1 MADVTKDTR
10 ILTDAEFDDL
20 LSRADAA
27 IAEIDRATAKGGAYA
42 DALAGKEIGEGR
54 AQSAEFNRGVETET
68 AKSAGRAASATR
80 GFEAKQ
86 SADRAKRAM
95 DVSAKSSKASVAL
108 TKANV
113 KKNRAQ
119 TAADL
124 AQTDYSNAEHD
135 VFNKVTDDL
144 RERKFALTKRN
155 AAASKS
161 GSGGGGTA
169 TDGVT
174 SERGSYNNNRGQI
187 TPPKSLADRDPLGL
201 REQNGQFVTD
211 KNGNKTWKQDETGL
225 KHTANTKTSVS
236 RIDDFA
242 DTVFRNMARTVDA
255 NGNYVYDLD
264 YISENVKGSSIQRK
278 CMNAYMTVQNT
289 YTDILEN
296 GLSAAK
302 RKDYIE
308 AMKNVGVNEAYA
320 TGLVDDLGKYYAAT
334 LKKNMTAQAQLA
346 KALGLEQSLD
356 VRGYIATA
364 LDVGAYDTD
373 FALGL
378 IGQNDG
384 DHIVSVDV
392 YGTQKTSQKVGQNLP
407 ANLAVQKQ
415 NAGNGDYIEAYNVE
429 KKNINI
435 DTATTGEIYAA
446 AQRSANAVQKAFLLG
461 VLADRV
467 INKGESDN
475 YGILKNHAAA
485 LRENEEKKERAKRRE
500 EERAE
505 AAENAKKNRAE
516 FKENLKKENGYTE
529 AEAEQYLGFMENP
542 DAAVAFIENYKGGR
556 FARFVTNRADTELL
570 QRSRL
575 GLPQQELEKVF
586 DANDYLN
593 FNGTFEYDF
602 LSDKSLQ
609 IVFESLET
617 VAPEKALGIYERL
630 VGGVKEA
637 VDAYQGLLSE
647 LYAILPADEKL
658 RTDTE
663 NAALQNIYDK
673 FAHYQELYNTIERK
687 QDSAWVSWKL
697 SKLGNNELVQNLVD
711 IYTDGISYWDGG
723 ELTKEEAYKYD
734 VSILKDVLL
743 RARYKEGG
751 EIPRDAL
758 DGITESAEVGKQM
771 PRLEQV
777 KNLLE
782 FAAEQTDISKE
793 EFAKAYAEAYI
804 KRYLP
809 GLSEETGGDVAYA
822 IELLGDQIKAQ
833 KMQEAIR
840 EGMNTDNRFVNA
852 LLDLGGLVLSVGT
865 FFASAPAFLEAT
877 FSGGGDR
884 PKNYYG
890 TFGRVSLAGQ
900 QMRQEAIGDFSRH
913 VSGNI
918 GAALF
923 GEDARATTEEWSNAI
938 LSGAMSVL
946 DSYVSGKIF
955 GGLAKIAS
963 ANFGVSATVAMNFAK
978 QMTLFTMSSGA
989 GYSTMVQMHEKGYSD
1004 SEAVAYGWVSAFAEY
1019 ISETINI
1026 DTVVSPEKLKGAK
1039 EHLWNMFEEGTE
1051 EVISN
1056 IVNDVYDLAIMQ
1068 DSGEIAKEIE
1078 EYVSAGED
1086 RGSAVRKVIGDHL
1099 YQSFQDFIGG
1109 AVGGGL
1115 GTAMGAA
1122 GEIRAKEQARTELGN
1137 AVRSRAD
1144 LTEQAKGLSEEA
1156 GKKIS
1161 AAEEKLETKKEKIKQ
1176 KADKKGKT
1184 VSTAKIDSK
1193 TKLQSKTLTRTVGKY
1208 VQQNLEY
1215 EEAKKT
1221 VSDYA
1226 AKGEGISAKDITKN
1240 AELKS
1245 AVKKLAGKNP
1255 SAVKNTGVKGVVE
1268 KAAKK
1273 VIGETVTKK
1282 NAVAQFEKAKA
1293 TEVSDVGKRAI
1304 KSVQNYLY
1312 DKENA
1317 AAVEY
1322 AKNVAKTFPN
1332 SFFAQKAQAV
1342 DIDYYTKED
1351 ASGLLSLTERVGEAY
1366 ARVRKTD
1373 TKTATPTSGLLTDLT
1388 FLSGTDVTAENFS
1401 EMLEKVKKQGAK
1413 TDSLETLADAVER
1426 SAELIAELDEKDK
1439 RLIKRYRPDV
1449 REMLMEE
1456 EGDEDVVEGDGS
1468 HLIPLEKRIEAYEAF
1483 KSAAKAGIAEDVD
1496 LSRYEGRI
1504 SQKLKAKA
1512 IADGAAELARDGRKG
1527 TSYAL
1532 LDRADFDRKMKSRN
1546 FAAQVRL
1553 INALARKWGIHVTF
1567 TDMLGNGVYAEASN
1581 GLFVGNNQIVI
1592 DINSDY
1598 GMLTA
1603 TFTHEG
1609 FHYLE
1614 KRNKAA
1620 AEELKKFVFDMLGE
1634 EGAKKARK
1642 EMRARGYEEKVIDS
1656 EIVADSL
1663 FDVLSEKGIIKEMSK
1678 ETRVSVA
1685 DMLRH
1690 LSDSIREMLSRL
1702 TGTEM
1707 WRIELRDK
1715 ATNYRHLSNMFM
1727 NAMDTAADD
1736 VQRAELVEDIRG
1748 EKRFSFKG
1756 YTKDGI
1762 EVYETSDEVK
1772 ALSWSER
1779 RSRYLDLIKNQYR
1792 GRTAKFVRNGH
1803 PYYAQF
1809 DRNSIRKPI
1818 YGDKR
1823 STAAGRDA
1831 LVNAGADGD
1840 LFNLVENSRYKGSKV
1855 NTKKHT
1861 HADYF
1866 DYFIKTVQIDGA
1878 VFDLI
1883 ADVEKKYGTGDEY
1896 IYTLALTENK
1906 KIKAS
1911 APSGEKIPV
1920 KVGRNALTVNNTIS
1934 QNKGIVN
1941 TIISENSENDST
1953 KRQSKKKDIES
1964 LLFDEDFYRQFEN
1977 EDRQRI
1983 TESVEDLQK
1992 QIEEMN
1998 DGNSSFEQQF
2008 DVRAKMKALKAGYK
2022 SVYDYYVGKE
2032 KKNILKEYEVNPE
2045 KFEKKIKQKEEARQ
2059 REENLKKD
2067 IESASPHKRAQFE
2080 IIQQYN
2086 PMWDEYHV
2094 GIRSPR
2100 DIKTF
2105 AEVINDG
2112 ESFAWGDFDADDAQK
2127 ALRRGTVRVYSSY
2140 PIKNGVFVSTSYQQA
2155 LDYAAGEASRVHTR
2169 VVALDSVAWINGD
2182 EGQYANVK
2190 GWKKQDNNVRY
2201 SFKKTK
2207 SGMANDALLPYDAE
2221 MTGLIERGGNIIVD
2235 SYDKL
2240 VDAVNRAFE
2249 NPNDK
2254 VTMYFGILDNDV
2266 LSAINKKIPNLPTE
2280 ANGILFKPG
2289 RQYSVAATFDSI
2301 RHLVSDKSGLTIE
2314 DVIDYLDRFAD
2325 TIVDSDTAT
2334 FNYYIRGNLKING
2347 ILFKKSYQD
2356 GTILNFDLVSN
2367 KKKIVGLQTL
2377 YMKKADYK
2385 KRKSAETLLMQN
2397 ASTHTSK
2404 TQVGQTFLT
2413 NDNTFSDKSQEVSF
2427 DKKQSKKKEPVKALK
2442 AEDVFGKD
2450 YKAEY
2455 AALKEET
2462 ENIRKEIAAL
2472 TAQEHIDSGYRQ
2484 EQTKRLTQILE
2495 NKEALL
2501 KRMDSLRTILAQL
2514 QARNANVS
2522 RYAKLFL
2529 DNFQAVKKTGSYRAT
2544 GENWEIMKAVSEI
2557 TDTYEPVVSDFAT
2570 KAGLAKLQKEH
2581 KQIYDAFMAYAR
2593 DKAYIR
2599 PFNLSEYK
2607 SVLEKLAK
2615 EYKAEGAD
2623 ISGLAAELKNA
2634 VEIYLNKAADKQPS
2648 YEALVREFDV
2658 ILSDITEKSEK
2669 LADKSEW
2676 AQKIKGQTVKL
2687 VGDQYR
2693 NVIDTF
2699 GSLAEANRYMNGA
2712 VKFSRLKGITLT
2724 EALDGQ
2730 RAEEL
2735 LRQTD
2740 KEFRHGWEVV
2750 SEAEAKAE
2758 ENNRAY
2764 GKAGTQSAYGAP
2776 EGKQSAYGGR
2786 TDVKAYSPQ
2795 ETKTETNN
2803 LTDEEQAQAERIK
2816 AETEAK
2822 EEILDFAKA
2831 VHELFS
2837 RKTSQEASAEKSVG
2851 REVFEKLLEIK
2862 KTDPYFNQFK
2872 AETAEINRLMKESE
2886 DAAAAYWKAERQISY
2901 DLGKN
2906 NAYARAFERET
2917 RKTERRNLAEFRDK
2931 LGRLLSQISKK
2942 LTAKD
2947 VTGSVKHEL
2956 ANLVRSFEV
2965 DDEIG
2970 YTQLSRVIDAVK
2982 KGAIEAQKEI
2992 LDGDSMALYTKQID
3006 SLAAKMDGRTLN
3018 SLNAPEMKEVYQLV
3032 RAIYK
3037 TLNDANKVYLDG
3049 RAAELKVVRDEV
3061 RREISELG
3069 RKKISN
3075 FGVILTA
3082 NPMRFAE
3089 VLSNFDRES
3098 TIYKTF
3104 EDLEKAEYE
3113 ATSRAFEYLM
3123 PFDKL
3128 NGSSKVLD
3136 KKTSNE
3142 RLKQYKKFTSDYI
3155 DTPFEDA
3162 DTGEKIQMS
3171 RSELLQLYMTWQR
3184 EIHSDKIRH
3193 LQYMGFELGNRK
3205 QLKRGDFEK
3214 AFEPHYKNTVS
3225 LVTLEQME
3233 KVRKILFDGS
3243 EAGKYA
3249 EEWFK
3254 TSQEF
3259 FRKAGQ
3265 DLDRVYYERFF
3276 LHLDVDP
3283 YYIPMTVD
3291 TLEVQGKVPD
3301 TMREGETVMKY
3312 EQSGKLKEITPH
3324 APQHIKIAGM
3334 HGLILNEAKS
3344 TANIVELMLPLKQFR
3359 TIWGTKLEEG
3369 NGRTSSVQKELAEKF
3384 TNGKGVRDYLV
3395 RLQNDLAGRPRETK
3409 VNNVVNN
3416 AFNTINGAFISSV
3429 LNTPSVI
3436 VKQVTA
3442 LPVALH
3448 TVSYKNLGRFSPG
3461 GWYKRG
3467 ITGLPYKVYIKAKR
3481 SALLDEY
3488 EQHGIYE
3495 FSDRLRGTFSV
3506 DMARMNEKTRGII
3519 DWALRGNAVNRKLV
3533 GWYFNAM
3540 VAVDANTC
3548 LIIGEAVKRDVID
3561 AGFKKGSAE
3570 YWTEVKKRVRKA
3582 INYTQQVGGVMHG
3595 TELQKTADGLLRTI
3609 SRFTSQTTMTKSMV
3623 QFSFMEAVAT
3633 RGKATH
3639 KEAVRNFGRTLVGF
3653 TAGQLAFRV
3662 LTELFSILH
3671 HKHYKYKDDDEKVTV
3686 KNLAKGI
3693 LFGFVTDCVS
3703 TALILSPLTELFSA
3717 FVAKVVPNDD
3727 IKEAF
3732 KTYGVSDPILDVIND
3747 LADLMTN
3754 FSFKDFD
3761 AYDAKKVCRTIG
3773 SFTGIPAEALYSLIY
3788 GFVQYGQ
3795 DISSGLFV
3803 SNWNM
3808 LWEKGYFY
3816 DIDFENASSGYSA
3829 YVGLVRDGETKAAEI
3844 FKKALE
3850 DFELNRG
3857 TKQDEIEDKFEK
3869 GVIKALTKDERIAEA
3884 YRAYTEGDSKKYA
3897 KILDGI
3903 KEFPQGLVDAAAE
3916 SYIDT
3921 VESKIKTAC
3930 ESEDGNEIAAA
3941 KKYLEEKLHMTRDE
3955 IEFRIGKYVSTVKKS
3970 DLFAQIYDAWSK
3982 GQDYSE
3988 LEKQAREKYGDTAY
4002 TSGFATEL
4010 AKNKNI
4016 KEAYDAKQAGK
4027 LPQYDSI
4034 LNGIN
4039 VSENIRI
4046 SAVEKY
4052 ASMLDKNIA
4061 TVFYDIDAAAVR
4073 EARTVLRRDCRLTD
4087 SQIDELAAKYVPK
4100 EQSSEEQ
4107 DKDRYK
4113 PADVVSCLKD
4123 GSNANAKFVI
4133 GKVREIY
4140 KGKGKTKDD
4149 ADKDVRKKLT
4159 GEYKDEYRYAF
4170 ATGNTRKQKA
4180 IISMLVSLDV
4190 GYDEETV
4197 RKWCLTKK
4205 GAHTAE
4211 YERWLEEDYAA
4222 YKATLR

>member
-135 VFNKVTDDL
+135 AYNKVTDDL
-144 RERKFALTKRN
+144 RERKFALTKRK

-161 GSGGGGTA
+161 GTGGGGTA

-174 SERGSYNNNRGQI
+174 PERGSYNNNRGQI

-242 DTVFRNMARTVDA
+242 DTLFRNMAHTVDA

-320 TGLVDDLGKYYAAT
+320 TGLVDDLGKYYAAA

-446 AQRSANAVQKAFLLG
+446 AQRSANAAQKAFLLG

-542 DAAVAFIENYKGGR
+542 DAAVAYIENIVKGQFG
-556 FARFVTNRADTELL
+556 
-570 QRSRL
+570 
-575 GLPQQELEKVF
+575 
-586 DANDYLN
+586 N
-593 FNGTFEYDF
+593 FEVN
-602 LSDKSLQ
+602 
-609 IVFESLET
+609 
-617 VAPEKALGIYERL
+617 
-630 VGGVKEA
+630 
-637 VDAYQGLLSE
+637 
-647 LYAILPADEKL
+647 
-658 RTDTE
+658 
-663 NAALQNIYDK
+663 N
-673 FAHYQELYNTIERK
+673 QELYDVITGKTDTVKTGKEFSLTETGSFAGFLVGDFTANTTEGRALNLALDAIGSADPQRVIEIYRSLLPGVSDALSAYKGIVDNLNLIIGPTDALWADEEKAVSDKLNAAYQHYQTLYDTVLRK
-687 QDSAWVSWKL
+687 MDEAWVSWKL

-711 IYTDGISYWDGG
+711 IYTDGISYWYGG

-840 EGMNTDNRFVNA
+840 EGMNTDNGFVNA

-865 FFASAPAFLEAT
+865 NIFASIPAFLEST

-890 TFGRVSLAGQ
+890 TFGRTFLAGQ
-900 QMRQEAIGDFSRH
+900 QMRQEAIGDVSRH
-913 VSGNI
+913 VFGNI
-918 GAALF
+918 GAGIF

-938 LSGAMSVL
+938 LSGAMSVV
-946 DSYVSGKIF
+946 DSYIGGRIF

-1004 SEAVAYGWVSAFAEY
+1004 REAVAYGWVSAFAEY

-1039 EHLWNMFEEGTE
+1039 AHLWNMFEEGTE

-1115 GTAMGAA
+1115 GSAMRAA
-1122 GEIRAKEQARTELGN
+1122 GKHFEKVKGQTELGN

-1156 GKKIS
+1156 GKKIT
-1161 AAEEKLETKKEKIKQ
+1161 AAEEKLEAKKEKIKQ

-1193 TKLQSKTLTRTVGKY
+1193 TKSQSKHLTRTVGKY

-1366 ARVRKTD
+1366 ARVRKID
-1373 TKTATPTSGLLTDLT
+1373 TETATPTSSMLTDLT

-1401 EMLEKVKKQGAK
+1401 EILEKVKKQGAK

-1449 REMLMEE
+1449 REMLIAE
-1456 EGDEDVVEGDGS
+1456 EGDEDVIEGDGS

-1553 INALARKWGIHVTF
+1553 INALARKWGVHVTF
-1567 TDMLGNGVYAEASN
+1567 TDMLGNGDIYAHTAN

-1603 TFTHEG
+1603 AFTHEG
-1609 FHYLE
+1609 YHYLE
-1614 KRNKAA
+1614 KSNKTA
-1620 AEELKKFVFDMLGE
+1620 AEEMKKLVFNMLGE

-1642 EMRARGYEEKVIDS
+1642 EMRARGYAEDVIDS

-1678 ETRVSVA
+1678 ETRVTVA
-1685 DMLRH
+1685 NMLRY

-1702 TGTEM
+1702 TGTGT

-1748 EKRFSFKG
+1748 EVRYSIK
-1756 YTKDGI
+1756 YTTDNKPVVVVTENILDGVPESEWVKTVKDTIRNKFPNGI
-1762 EVYETSDEVK
+1762 PISG
-1772 ALSWSER
+1772 R
-1779 RSRYLDLIKNQYR
+1779 LIKVNGITRSEFTNSKYSKHLKSNDKIIYKDKFKAANNLDEIVLASTNYINEDLNHSRKDRIVEFAR
-1792 GRTAKFVRNGH
+1792 GNVLLRIGESDYAAKVIVGFTSGKQMLLYDIVD
-1803 PYYAQF
+1803 F
-1809 DRNSIRKPI
+1809 
-1818 YGDKR
+1818 
-1823 STAAGRDA
+1823 T
-1831 LVNAGADGD
+1831 
-1840 LFNLVENSRYKGSKV
+1840 
-1855 NTKKHT
+1855 
-1861 HADYF
+1861 
-1866 DYFIKTVQIDGA
+1866 KTVFTIKNKDSSIDFG
-1878 VFDLI
+1878 
-1883 ADVEKKYGTGDEY
+1883 
-1896 IYTLALTENK
+1896 ENRNLR
-1906 KIKAS
+1906 S
-1911 APSGEKIPV
+1911 ELSSG
-1920 KVGRNALTVNNTIS
+1920 NTIS

-1941 TIISENSENDST
+1941 TSISENSENDST
-1953 KRQSKKKDIES
+1953 K
-1964 LLFDEDFYRQFEN
+1964 
-1977 EDRQRI
+1977 
-1983 TESVEDLQK
+1983 
-1992 QIEEMN
+1992 
-1998 DGNSSFEQQF
+1998 
-2008 DVRAKMKALKAGYK
+2008 
-2022 SVYDYYVGKE
+2022 
-2032 KKNILKEYEVNPE
+2032 
-2045 KFEKKIKQKEEARQ
+2045 
-2059 REENLKKD
+2059 
-2067 IESASPHKRAQFE
+2067 
-2080 IIQQYN
+2080 
-2086 PMWDEYHV
+2086 
-2094 GIRSPR
+2094 
-2100 DIKTF
+2100 
-2105 AEVINDG
+2105 
-2112 ESFAWGDFDADDAQK
+2112 
-2127 ALRRGTVRVYSSY
+2127 
-2140 PIKNGVFVSTSYQQA
+2140 
-2155 LDYAAGEASRVHTR
+2155 
-2169 VVALDSVAWINGD
+2169 
-2182 EGQYANVK
+2182 
-2190 GWKKQDNNVRY
+2190 RY

-2221 MTGLIERGGNIIVD
+2221 MTGLIENGGNIIVD

-2254 VTMYFGILDNDV
+2254 GTMYFGILDNDV

-2280 ANGILFKPG
+2280 ANGSIFKPG

-2301 RHLVSDKSGLTIE
+2301 RHLVADKGGLTRE

-2325 TIVDSDTAT
+2325 TIVDNDTAT

-2347 ILFKKSYQD
+2347 ILFKKAYQD

-2427 DKKQSKKKEPVKALK
+2427 DKKQSKKKEPSKALK

-2450 YKAEY
+2450 YKAEFEDLKEDIKNLKNLL
-2455 AALKEET
+2455 AALKVEEIMPS
-2462 ENIRKEIAAL
+2462 EEVKERR
-2472 TAQEHIDSGYRQ
+2472 GYLN
-2484 EQTKRLTQILE
+2484 TILKNKR
-2495 NKEALL
+2495 ARF
-2501 KRMDSLRTILAQL
+2501 KRIKNLQAILAQT
-2514 QARNANVS
+2514 QKARADTS

-2581 KQIYDAFMAYAR
+2581 KQIYDAFMAYAQ

-2724 EALDGQ
+2724 EALNGQ
-2730 RAEEL
+2730 RADEL
-2735 LRQTD
+2735 LKQTD
-2740 KEFRHGWEVV
+2740 KEFRHGWEIV
-2750 SEAEAKAE
+2750 SEDEAKAE

-2803 LTDEEQAQAERIK
+2803 LTEEEQAQAERIK

-2947 VTGSVKHEL
+2947 VTGSVKREL

-2992 LDGDSMALYTKQID
+2992 LDGDSMALYAKQID

-3155 DTPFEDA
+3155 DTPFKDA

-3214 AFEPHYKNTVS
+3214 AFEPYYKNTVS

-3324 APQHIKIAGM
+3324 APQHIKIAEM

-3481 SALLDEY
+3481 SALLAEY

-3519 DWALRGNAVNRKLV
+3519 DWALRGNAVNRKLI

-3540 VAVDANTC
+3540 VATDANTC

-3570 YWTEVKKRVRKA
+3570 YWAEVKKRVRKA

-3595 TELQKTADGLLRTI
+3595 TELQKTANGLLRTI
-3609 SRFTSQTTMTKSMV
+3609 SMFTSQTTMTKSMV

-3747 LADLMTN
+3747 LADLITN

-3857 TKQDEIEDKFEK
+3857 SKQDEIEDKFEK

-3916 SYIDT
+3916 SYINT

-4010 AKNKNI
+4010 AKNKSI

-4149 ADKDVRKKLT
+4149 ADKAVRTKLT

>member
-135 VFNKVTDDL
+135 AFLFVTDDL

-161 GSGGGGTA
+161 GSGSGGTA
-169 TDGVT
+169 SDVT
-174 SERGSYNNNRGQI
+174 TPENGSYNNNRGQI

-201 REQNGQFVTD
+201 REQNGQTVTD

-264 YISENVKGSSIQRK
+264 YINENVKGSSIQRK

-320 TGLVDDLGKYYAAT
+320 TGLVDDLGMYYAAT

-384 DHIVSVDV
+384 DHIVCVDV

-415 NAGNGDYIEAYNVE
+415 NAGNGDYIETYNVE

-446 AQRSANAVQKAFLLG
+446 AQRSANAAQKAFLLG

-542 DAAVAFIENYKGGR
+542 DAAVAYIENIVKGQFG
-556 FARFVTNRADTELL
+556 
-570 QRSRL
+570 
-575 GLPQQELEKVF
+575 
-586 DANDYLN
+586 N
-593 FNGTFEYDF
+593 FEVN
-602 LSDKSLQ
+602 
-609 IVFESLET
+609 
-617 VAPEKALGIYERL
+617 
-630 VGGVKEA
+630 
-637 VDAYQGLLSE
+637 
-647 LYAILPADEKL
+647 
-658 RTDTE
+658 
-663 NAALQNIYDK
+663 N
-673 FAHYQELYNTIERK
+673 QELYDVITGKTDTAKTGKEFSLTETGSFAGFLVGDFTANTTEGRALNLALDAIGSADPQRVIEIYRSLLPGVSDALSAYKGIVDNLNLIIGPTDALWTDEEKAVSDKLNAAYQHYQTLYDTVLRK
-687 QDSAWVSWKL
+687 MDEAWVSCKL
-697 SKLGNNELVQNLVD
+697 SLLGNGGELAQGLVD
-711 IYTDGISYWDGG
+711 IYTDGISYWDTG
-723 ELTKEEAYKYD
+723 EMTAAEAEKFD
-734 VSILKDVLL
+734 VEVLKDVLT
-743 RARYKEGG
+743 RVYDKQGND
-751 EIPRDAL
+751 ISRDTL
-758 DGITESAEVGKQM
+758 DSVTQTKDGK
-771 PRLEQV
+771 PLSKFEQV
-777 KNLLE
+777 KALLD
-782 FAAEQTDISKE
+782 FAMDKAAIYDEA
-793 EFAKAYAEAYI
+793 FAQKYAEAYI

-809 GLSEETGGDVAYA
+809 ELSEETGGDVAYA

-840 EGMNTDNRFVNA
+840 NGMNTDNRFVNA

-1208 VQQNLEY
+1208 VQRNLEY

-1449 REMLMEE
+1449 REMLMED

-1609 FHYLE
+1609 YHYLE

-1620 AEELKKFVFDMLGE
+1620 AEELKKLVFDMLGE

-1642 EMRARGYEEKVIDS
+1642 EMRARGYAEDVIDS

-1702 TGTEM
+1702 TGTET

-1762 EVYETSDEVK
+1762 EVYETSKEVK
-1772 ALSWSER
+1772 SLPWDQR
-1779 RSRYLDLIKNQYR
+1779 RQQYIDLMKNQYQ
-1792 GRTAKFVRNGH
+1792 GKTAKFVRNGH
-1803 PYYAQF
+1803 SYYAQF

-1953 KRQSKKKDIES
+1953 K
-1964 LLFDEDFYRQFEN
+1964 
-1977 EDRQRI
+1977 
-1983 TESVEDLQK
+1983 
-1992 QIEEMN
+1992 
-1998 DGNSSFEQQF
+1998 
-2008 DVRAKMKALKAGYK
+2008 
-2022 SVYDYYVGKE
+2022 
-2032 KKNILKEYEVNPE
+2032 
-2045 KFEKKIKQKEEARQ
+2045 
-2059 REENLKKD
+2059 
-2067 IESASPHKRAQFE
+2067 
-2080 IIQQYN
+2080 
-2086 PMWDEYHV
+2086 
-2094 GIRSPR
+2094 
-2100 DIKTF
+2100 
-2105 AEVINDG
+2105 
-2112 ESFAWGDFDADDAQK
+2112 
-2127 ALRRGTVRVYSSY
+2127 
-2140 PIKNGVFVSTSYQQA
+2140 
-2155 LDYAAGEASRVHTR
+2155 
-2169 VVALDSVAWINGD
+2169 
-2182 EGQYANVK
+2182 
-2190 GWKKQDNNVRY
+2190 RY

-2735 LRQTD
+2735 LRHTD

-2758 ENNRAY
+2758 ESNRAY
-2764 GKAGTQSAYGAP
+2764 GKAGKQSAYGAP

-2837 RKTSQEASAEKSVG
+2837 RKTSTEASAEKSVG

-2862 KTDPYFNQFK
+2862 KTDSYFNQFK
-2872 AETAEINRLMKESE
+2872 AEMAEIKELSKNSE
-2886 DAAAAYWKAERQISY
+2886 EAAAAYWKAERQISY

>member
-27 IAEIDRATAKGGAYA
+27 IAEIDRATEKGRAYA
-42 DALAGKEIGEGR
+42 DALAGKEISEGR

-86 SADRAKRAM
+86 SADRAKRSM
-95 DVSAKSSKASVAL
+95 DVSAKRSKASVAL
-108 TKANV
+108 MKANV

-124 AQTDYSNAEHD
+124 AQIDYSNAEHD
-135 VFNKVTDDL
+135 AYNKVTDDL
-144 RERKFALTKRN
+144 RERKFALTKRK
-155 AAASKS
+155 AAASNS
-161 GSGGGGTA
+161 GTGGGGTA
-169 TDGVT
+169 SDGVT
-174 SERGSYNNNRGQI
+174 PENGSYNDNRGQI

-289 YTDILEN
+289 YTNILEN

-392 YGTQKTSQKVGQNLP
+392 YGAQKTSQKVGQNLP

-446 AQRSANAVQKAFLLG
+446 AQRSANAAQKAFLLG

-467 INKGESDN
+467 INKGESDG
-475 YGILKNHAAA
+475 YGILRNHAAA

-505 AAENAKKNRAE
+505 AAENAKRNRAE

-586 DANDYLN
+586 DVNDYLN

-609 IVFESLET
+609 IAFESLDT
-617 VAPEKALGIYERL
+617 AAPEKALGIYERL

-697 SKLGNNELVQNLVD
+697 SELGNNELVQNLVD

-840 EGMNTDNRFVNA
+840 EGMNTDNGFVNA

-865 FFASAPAFLEAT
+865 NIFASIPAFLEST

-900 QMRQEAIGDFSRH
+900 QMRQEAIGDVSRH
-913 VSGNI
+913 VFGNI
-918 GAALF
+918 GAGIF

-938 LSGAMSVL
+938 LSGAMSVV
-946 DSYVSGKIF
+946 DSYIGGRIF

-1004 SEAVAYGWVSAFAEY
+1004 REAVAYGWVSAFAEY

-1039 EHLWNMFEEGTE
+1039 AHLWNMFEEGTE

-1144 LTEQAKGLSEEA
+1144 LTEQAKGISEEA
-1156 GKKIS
+1156 GKKIT
-1161 AAEEKLETKKEKIKQ
+1161 AAEEKLEAKKEKIKQ
-1176 KADKKGKT
+1176 KADKKGRT

-1193 TKLQSKTLTRTVGKY
+1193 TKSQSKTLTRTVGKY

-1366 ARVRKTD
+1366 ARVRKID
-1373 TKTATPTSGLLTDLT
+1373 TETATPTSKLLTDLT

-1401 EMLEKVKKQGAK
+1401 EILEKVKKQGAK

-1449 REMLMEE
+1449 REMLMKE

-1483 KSAAKAGIAEDVD
+1483 KSAAEAGIAEDVD

-1512 IADGAAELARDGRKG
+1512 IADGAAEVARDGRKG

-1609 FHYLE
+1609 YHYLE

-1620 AEELKKFVFDMLGE
+1620 AEELKKLVFDMLGE

-1642 EMRARGYEEKVIDS
+1642 EMRARGYAEDVIDS

-1702 TGTEM
+1702 TGTET

-1748 EKRFSFKG
+1748 EKTEKRQSSKKESVKAKKTENTFGKKISPAMTDSERYEILKDLVIEVAEYEGEADEQISVYKEDLDSKNQKLVKLALIKIGECFDVFGDRIYKNDNYETEISVSKG
-1756 YTKDGI
+1756 TLKESASKVLNNPLSIAKLLPKLEMAIKNAIGI
-1762 EVYETSDEVK
+1762 EAHDN
-1772 ALSWSER
+1772 
-1779 RSRYLDLIKNQYR
+1779 RY
-1792 GRTAKFVRNGH
+1792 F
-1803 PYYAQF
+1803 F
-1809 DRNSIRKPI
+1809 DDNTVLFTNLLGGYI
-1818 YGDKR
+1818 
-1823 STAAGRDA
+1823 
-1831 LVNAGADGD
+1831 DGD
-1840 LFNLVENSRYKGSKV
+1840 YFVPVRFGLKTSTYGQNSLYVVIDQSKIKKDRVIKQLAVANYSRLSVISIAEILKNVNSKDILRYV
-1855 NTKKHT
+1855 PDN
-1861 HADYF
+1861 F
-1866 DYFIKTVQIDGA
+1866 
-1878 VFDLI
+1878 L
-1883 ADVEKKYGTGDEY
+1883 DE
-1896 IYTLALTENK
+1896 TRK
-1906 KIKAS
+1906 KIKYEAIAETVKRTNDKIDNKYIGYIGKGDAAS
-1911 APSGEKIPV
+1911 AQRMITLAANSNGYNSPVVMHGTYDARIVDRYGEPHDGTVFTVFDSSRSLADNKDGSAYFFTDNNKVAGMYAQKSEFADTNRRYYSEPKVYNAYLKLGKTYTIDAKGSAWNRVPIPDGCKPKTYNGKTTATKEFCV
-1920 KVGRNALTVNNTIS
+1920 WAKANGYDSVVFKN
-1934 QNKGIVN
+1934 
-1941 TIISENSENDST
+1941 II
-1953 KRQSKKKDIES
+1953 
-1964 LLFDEDFYRQFEN
+1964 
-1977 EDRQRI
+1977 
-1983 TESVEDLQK
+1983 
-1992 QIEEMN
+1992 
-1998 DGNSSFEQQF
+1998 DGDARDSSF
-2008 DVRAKMKALKAGYK
+2008 
-2022 SVYDYYVGKE
+2022 
-2032 KKNILKEYEVNPE
+2032 I
-2045 KFEKKIKQKEEARQ
+2045 
-2059 REENLKKD
+2059 
-2067 IESASPHKRAQFE
+2067 
-2080 IIQQYN
+2080 
-2086 PMWDEYHV
+2086 
-2094 GIRSPR
+2094 
-2100 DIKTF
+2100 
-2105 AEVINDG
+2105 
-2112 ESFAWGDFDADDAQK
+2112 
-2127 ALRRGTVRVYSSY
+2127 GTVYAVFE
-2140 PIKNGVFVSTSYQQA
+2140 PEQIKSADLVTY
-2155 LDYAAGEASRVHTR
+2155 D
-2169 VVALDSVAWINGD
+2169 D
-2182 EGQYANVK
+2182 E
-2190 GWKKQDNNVRY
+2190 
-2201 SFKKTK
+2201 
-2207 SGMANDALLPYDAE
+2207 
-2221 MTGLIERGGNIIVD
+2221 GNII
-2235 SYDKL
+2235 
-2240 VDAVNRAFE
+2240 
-2249 NPNDK
+2249 P
-2254 VTMYFGILDNDV
+2254 
-2266 LSAINKKIPNLPTE
+2266 LSERFRTDRTGAE
-2280 ANGILFKPG
+2280 AWKNE
-2289 RQYSVAATFDSI
+2289 DI
-2301 RHLVSDKSGLTIE
+2301 R
-2314 DVIDYLDRFAD
+2314 F
-2325 TIVDSDTAT
+2325 
-2334 FNYYIRGNLKING
+2334 
-2347 ILFKKSYQD
+2347 
-2356 GTILNFDLVSN
+2356 
-2367 KKKIVGLQTL
+2367 
-2377 YMKKADYK
+2377 
-2385 KRKSAETLLMQN
+2385 
-2397 ASTHTSK
+2397 
-2404 TQVGQTFLT
+2404 
-2413 NDNTFSDKSQEVSF
+2413 
-2427 DKKQSKKKEPVKALK
+2427 SKKKEPVKALK

-2484 EQTKRLTQILE
+2484 KQTERLTQILE

-2544 GENWEIMKAVSEI
+2544 GENWEIMKTVSEI
-2557 TDTYEPVVSDFAT
+2557 TDTYEPTVSDFAT

-2581 KQIYDAFMAYAR
+2581 KQIYDAFMAYAQ

-2730 RAEEL
+2730 RAKEL
-2735 LRQTD
+2735 LKQTD
-2740 KEFRHGWEVV
+2740 KEFRHGWEIV
-2750 SEAEAKAE
+2750 SEDEAKTE

-2803 LTDEEQAQAERIK
+2803 LTEEEQAQAERIK

-2947 VTGSVKHEL
+2947 VTGSVKREL

-2965 DDEIG
+2965 NDEIG

-2992 LDGDSMALYTKQID
+2992 LDGDSMALYAKQID

-3069 RKKISN
+3069 RKKISD
-3075 FGVILTA
+3075 FGVMMTA

-3113 ATSRAFEYLM
+3113 ATSLAFEYLM

-3136 KKTSNE
+3136 KKTADE
-3142 RLKQYKKFTSDYI
+3142 RLKKYKKFTSDYI
-3155 DTPFEDA
+3155 DTPFKDA

-3205 QLKRGDFEK
+3205 QLKKGDFEK

-3334 HGLILNEAKS
+3334 HGLVLNETKS

-3369 NGRTSSVQKELAEKF
+3369 DGRTSSVQKELAEKF
-3384 TNGKGVRDYLV
+3384 TNGKDVRDYLV

-3409 VNNVVNN
+3409 VKNVINN
-3416 AFNTINGAFISSV
+3416 AFGTLNGTFISSV

-3481 SALLDEY
+3481 SALLAEY

-3519 DWALRGNAVNRKLV
+3519 DWALRGNAVNRKLI

-3540 VAVDANTC
+3540 VATDANTC

-3570 YWTEVKKRVRKA
+3570 YWAEVKKRVRKA

-3595 TELQKTADGLLRTI
+3595 TELQKTANGLLRTI
-3609 SRFTSQTTMTKSMV
+3609 SMFTSQTTMTKSMV

-3662 LTELFSILH
+3662 LTEFFSILQ
-3671 HKHYKYKDDDEKVTV
+3671 HKHYKYKDDDEKVSI
-3686 KNLAKGI
+3686 KNVAKEI

-3703 TALILSPLTELFSA
+3703 TALIISPLTELFSA
-3717 FVAKVVPNDD
+3717 FVAKVIPNDN

-3732 KTYGVSDPILDVIND
+3732 KTYGVSDPRLDAVND
-3747 LADLMTN
+3747 FVDLITN
-3754 FSFKDFD
+3754 FSFKNFD
-3761 AYDAKKVCRTIG
+3761 AYKAKKVCSTIG
-3773 SFTGIPAEALYSLIY
+3773 SFTGIPVEALYSLIY

-3857 TKQDEIEDKFEK
+3857 LKQDEIEDKFEK

-3916 SYIDT
+3916 SYINT

-4010 AKNKNI
+4010 AKNKSI
-4016 KEAYDAKQAGK
+4016 KEAYDAKKAGK

-4052 ASMLDKNIA
+4052 ASILDKNIA

-4100 EQSSEEQ
+4100 EQSREEQ

-4140 KGKGKTKDD
+4140 KEKGKTKDD

>member
-135 VFNKVTDDL
+135 AYNKVTDDL
-144 RERKFALTKRN
+144 RERKFALTKRK

-161 GSGGGGTA
+161 GTGGGGTA

-174 SERGSYNNNRGQI
+174 PERGSYNNNRGQI

-242 DTVFRNMARTVDA
+242 DTLFRNMAHTVDA

-289 YTDILEN
+289 YTNILEN

-320 TGLVDDLGKYYAAT
+320 TGLVDDLGMYYAAT

-415 NAGNGDYIEAYNVE
+415 NAENGDYIETYNVE

-446 AQRSANAVQKAFLLG
+446 AQRSANAAQKAFLLG

-505 AAENAKKNRAE
+505 AAENAKRNRAE

-542 DAAVAFIENYKGGR
+542 DAAVAYIENIVKGQFG
-556 FARFVTNRADTELL
+556 D
-570 QRSRL
+570 
-575 GLPQQELEKVF
+575 
-586 DANDYLN
+586 
-593 FNGTFEYDF
+593 FE
-602 LSDKSLQ
+602 
-609 IVFESLET
+609 V
-617 VAPEKALGIYERL
+617 
-630 VGGVKEA
+630 
-637 VDAYQGLLSE
+637 
-647 LYAILPADEKL
+647 
-658 RTDTE
+658 
-663 NAALQNIYDK
+663 NN
-673 FAHYQELYNTIERK
+673 QELYDVITGKTDTAKTGKEFSLAETGSFAGFLVGDFTANTTEGRALNLALDAIGSADPQRVIEIYRSLLPGVSDALSAYKGIVDNLNLIIGPTDALWTDEEKAVSDKLNAAYQHYQTLYDTVLRK
-687 QDSAWVSWKL
+687 MDEAWVSWKL
-697 SKLGNNELVQNLVD
+697 SLLGNDGELAQGLVD
-711 IYTDGISYWDGG
+711 IYTDGISYWDTG
-723 ELTKEEAYKYD
+723 EMTAAEAEKFD
-734 VSILKDVLL
+734 VEVLKDVLT
-743 RARYKEGG
+743 RVYDKQGND
-751 EIPRDAL
+751 ISRDTL
-758 DGITESAEVGKQM
+758 DSVTQTEDGK
-771 PRLEQV
+771 PLSKLEQV
-777 KNLLE
+777 KALLD
-782 FAAEQTDISKE
+782 FAMDKAAVYDES
-793 EFAKAYAEAYI
+793 FAQKYAEAYI

-852 LLDLGGLVLSVGT
+852 LLDLGGLVLSLGT

-1004 SEAVAYGWVSAFAEY
+1004 REAVAYGWVSAFAEY

-1039 EHLWNMFEEGTE
+1039 AHLWNMFEEGTE

-1156 GKKIS
+1156 GKKIT
-1161 AAEEKLETKKEKIKQ
+1161 AAEEKLEAKKEKIKQ

-1184 VSTAKIDSK
+1184 VSTEKIDSK
-1193 TKLQSKTLTRTVGKY
+1193 TKSQSKTLTRTVGKY

-1215 EEAKKT
+1215 EEAKNT

-1609 FHYLE
+1609 YHYLE

-1620 AEELKKFVFDMLGE
+1620 AEELKKLVFDMLGE
-1634 EGAKKARK
+1634 AGAKKARK
-1642 EMRARGYEEKVIDS
+1642 EMRARGYAEEVIDS

-1702 TGTEM
+1702 TGTET

-1748 EKRFSFKG
+1748 EK
-1756 YTKDGI
+1756 
-1762 EVYETSDEVK
+1762 
-1772 ALSWSER
+1772 
-1779 RSRYLDLIKNQYR
+1779 
-1792 GRTAKFVRNGH
+1792 
-1803 PYYAQF
+1803 
-1809 DRNSIRKPI
+1809 
-1818 YGDKR
+1818 
-1823 STAAGRDA
+1823 
-1831 LVNAGADGD
+1831 
-1840 LFNLVENSRYKGSKV
+1840 
-1855 NTKKHT
+1855 
-1861 HADYF
+1861 
-1866 DYFIKTVQIDGA
+1866 
-1878 VFDLI
+1878 
-1883 ADVEKKYGTGDEY
+1883 
-1896 IYTLALTENK
+1896 TE
-1906 KIKAS
+1906 
-1911 APSGEKIPV
+1911 
-1920 KVGRNALTVNNTIS
+1920 
-1934 QNKGIVN
+1934 
-1941 TIISENSENDST
+1941 
-1953 KRQSKKKDIES
+1953 KRQSSKKEAVKAKKTENTFGKKISPAMTDSERYEILKDLVIEVAEYEGEADEQISVYKEDLDSKNKNLFKKALLKIGEYFNIFNVDGYKNDNCEIEVFISRGTLKESSSKLLDNPAMIVKLFPKIDIAIKNAIGIETHNNRYYFDDSTVSFTNLLGGYIDGNYFVPVRFGLKTSINGKNSLYVLIDQSKIKKDRVIKQFAVANYSRLSVISIAEILKNVNSKDILRYVPDNFLDDTRRRVKYEAIAETVKRTNDKIDNKYIGYIGKGDAASAQRMITLAANSNGYNSPVVMHGTYDARIVDRYGEPHDGTVFTVFDSSRS
-1964 LLFDEDFYRQFEN
+1964 LADNKDGSAYFFTDNNKVAGMYAQKSEFADTNRRYYSEPKVYNAYLKLGKTYTIDAKGSAWNRVPIPDGCKPKTYNGKTTATKEFCIWAKANGYD
-1977 EDRQRI
+1977 
-1983 TESVEDLQK
+1983 SVVFK
-1992 QIEEMN
+1992 NII
-1998 DGNSSFEQQF
+1998 DGDARDSSF
-2008 DVRAKMKALKAGYK
+2008 
-2022 SVYDYYVGKE
+2022 
-2032 KKNILKEYEVNPE
+2032 I
-2045 KFEKKIKQKEEARQ
+2045 
-2059 REENLKKD
+2059 
-2067 IESASPHKRAQFE
+2067 
-2080 IIQQYN
+2080 
-2086 PMWDEYHV
+2086 
-2094 GIRSPR
+2094 
-2100 DIKTF
+2100 
-2105 AEVINDG
+2105 
-2112 ESFAWGDFDADDAQK
+2112 
-2127 ALRRGTVRVYSSY
+2127 GTVYAVFE
-2140 PIKNGVFVSTSYQQA
+2140 PEQIKSADLVTY
-2155 LDYAAGEASRVHTR
+2155 D
-2169 VVALDSVAWINGD
+2169 D
-2182 EGQYANVK
+2182 E
-2190 GWKKQDNNVRY
+2190 
-2201 SFKKTK
+2201 
-2207 SGMANDALLPYDAE
+2207 
-2221 MTGLIERGGNIIVD
+2221 GNII
-2235 SYDKL
+2235 
-2240 VDAVNRAFE
+2240 
-2249 NPNDK
+2249 P
-2254 VTMYFGILDNDV
+2254 
-2266 LSAINKKIPNLPTE
+2266 LSERFRTDRTGAE
-2280 ANGILFKPG
+2280 AWKNE
-2289 RQYSVAATFDSI
+2289 DI
-2301 RHLVSDKSGLTIE
+2301 R
-2314 DVIDYLDRFAD
+2314 F
-2325 TIVDSDTAT
+2325 
-2334 FNYYIRGNLKING
+2334 
-2347 ILFKKSYQD
+2347 
-2356 GTILNFDLVSN
+2356 
-2367 KKKIVGLQTL
+2367 
-2377 YMKKADYK
+2377 
-2385 KRKSAETLLMQN
+2385 
-2397 ASTHTSK
+2397 
-2404 TQVGQTFLT
+2404 
-2413 NDNTFSDKSQEVSF
+2413 
-2427 DKKQSKKKEPVKALK
+2427 SKKKEPVKALK

-2462 ENIRKEIAAL
+2462 ENIRKEIAVLA
-2472 TAQEHIDSGYRQ
+2472 AEKHIDDGYKD
-2484 EQTKRLTQILE
+2484 EQTERLTKILK

-2570 KAGLAKLQKEH
+2570 RAGLAKLQKEH

-2599 PFNLSEYK
+2599 PFNLSECK

-2724 EALDGQ
+2724 EALGGQ

-2758 ENNRAY
+2758 ESNRAY

-2803 LTDEEQAQAERIK
+2803 LTEEEQAQAERIK

-2822 EEILDFAKA
+2822 KEILDFAKA

-2837 RKTSQEASAEKSVG
+2837 RKTSTEASAEKSVG

-2862 KTDPYFNQFK
+2862 KADPYFNQFK

-2886 DAAAAYWKAERQISY
+2886 EAAAAYWKAERQISY

-2947 VTGSVKHEL
+2947 VTGSVKREL

-3069 RKKISN
+3069 RKKISD
-3075 FGVILTA
+3075 FGVMMTA

-3409 VNNVVNN
+3409 VKNVVNN

-3481 SALLDEY
+3481 SALLAEY

-3595 TELQKTADGLLRTI
+3595 TELQKTANGLLRTI

-3747 LADLMTN
+3747 LADLITN

-3857 TKQDEIEDKFEK
+3857 SKQDEIEDKFEK

-3897 KILDGI
+3897 KILDEI
-3903 KEFPQGLVDAAAE
+3903 KEFPQELVDAAAE
-3916 SYIDT
+3916 SYINT

-4010 AKNKNI
+4010 AKNKSI
-4016 KEAYDAKQAGK
+4016 KEAYDAKKAGK

-4149 ADKDVRKKLT
+4149 ADKAVRTKLT

-4205 GAHTAE
+4205 GTHTAE

>member
-86 SADRAKRAM
+86 SADRAKRSM
-95 DVSAKSSKASVAL
+95 DVLAKSSKASVAL

-135 VFNKVTDDL
+135 AYDKVTDDL
-144 RERKFALTKRN
+144 RKRKFALTKRK
-155 AAASKS
+155 AAASK
-161 GSGGGGTA
+161 GGTGGGGTA
-169 TDGVT
+169 SDVT
-174 SERGSYNNNRGQI
+174 TPENGSYNNNRGQI

-201 REQNGQFVTD
+201 REQNGQTVTD

-264 YISENVKGSSIQRK
+264 YINENVKGSSIQRK

-289 YTDILEN
+289 YTNILEN

-320 TGLVDDLGKYYAAT
+320 TGLVDDLGMYYAAT

-384 DHIVSVDV
+384 DHIVCVDV

-415 NAGNGDYIEAYNVE
+415 NAGNGDYIETYNVE

-446 AQRSANAVQKAFLLG
+446 AQRSANAAQKAFLLG

-542 DAAVAFIENYKGGR
+542 DAAVAYIENIVKGQFG
-556 FARFVTNRADTELL
+556 
-570 QRSRL
+570 
-575 GLPQQELEKVF
+575 
-586 DANDYLN
+586 N
-593 FNGTFEYDF
+593 FEVN
-602 LSDKSLQ
+602 
-609 IVFESLET
+609 
-617 VAPEKALGIYERL
+617 
-630 VGGVKEA
+630 
-637 VDAYQGLLSE
+637 
-647 LYAILPADEKL
+647 
-658 RTDTE
+658 
-663 NAALQNIYDK
+663 N
-673 FAHYQELYNTIERK
+673 QELYDVITGKTDTAKTGKEFSLTETGSFAGFLVGDFTANTTEGRALNLALDAIGSADPQRVIEIYRSLLPGVSDALSAYKGIVDNLNLITGPTDALWTDEEKAVSDKLNAAYQHYQTLYDTVLRK
-687 QDSAWVSWKL
+687 MDEAWVSWKL
-697 SKLGNNELVQNLVD
+697 SLLGNGGELAQGLVD
-711 IYTDGISYWDGG
+711 IYTDGISYWDTG
-723 ELTKEEAYKYD
+723 EMTAAEAEKFD
-734 VSILKDVLL
+734 VEVLKDVLT
-743 RARYKEGG
+743 RVYDKQGND
-751 EIPRDAL
+751 ISRDTL
-758 DGITESAEVGKQM
+758 DSVTQTKDGK
-771 PRLEQV
+771 PLSKFEQV
-777 KNLLE
+777 KALLD
-782 FAAEQTDISKE
+782 FAMDKAAIYDEA
-793 EFAKAYAEAYI
+793 FAQKYAEAYI

-809 GLSEETGGDVAYA
+809 ELSEETGGDVAYA

-840 EGMNTDNRFVNA
+840 NGMNTDNRFVNA

-1208 VQQNLEY
+1208 VQRNLEY

-1351 ASGLLSLTERVGEAY
+1351 ASGLLSLTESVGEAY

-1449 REMLMEE
+1449 REMLMED

-1609 FHYLE
+1609 YHYLE

-1620 AEELKKFVFDMLGE
+1620 AEELKKLVFDMLGE

-1642 EMRARGYEEKVIDS
+1642 EMRARGYAEDVIDS

-1702 TGTEM
+1702 TGTET

-1762 EVYETSDEVK
+1762 EVYETSKEVK
-1772 ALSWSER
+1772 SLPWDQR
-1779 RSRYLDLIKNQYR
+1779 RQQYIDLMKNQYQ
-1792 GRTAKFVRNGH
+1792 GKTAKFVRNGH
-1803 PYYAQF
+1803 SYYAQF

-1953 KRQSKKKDIES
+1953 K
-1964 LLFDEDFYRQFEN
+1964 
-1977 EDRQRI
+1977 
-1983 TESVEDLQK
+1983 
-1992 QIEEMN
+1992 
-1998 DGNSSFEQQF
+1998 
-2008 DVRAKMKALKAGYK
+2008 
-2022 SVYDYYVGKE
+2022 
-2032 KKNILKEYEVNPE
+2032 
-2045 KFEKKIKQKEEARQ
+2045 
-2059 REENLKKD
+2059 
-2067 IESASPHKRAQFE
+2067 
-2080 IIQQYN
+2080 
-2086 PMWDEYHV
+2086 
-2094 GIRSPR
+2094 
-2100 DIKTF
+2100 
-2105 AEVINDG
+2105 
-2112 ESFAWGDFDADDAQK
+2112 
-2127 ALRRGTVRVYSSY
+2127 
-2140 PIKNGVFVSTSYQQA
+2140 
-2155 LDYAAGEASRVHTR
+2155 
-2169 VVALDSVAWINGD
+2169 
-2182 EGQYANVK
+2182 
-2190 GWKKQDNNVRY
+2190 RY

-2462 ENIRKEIAAL
+2462 ENIRKEITAL
-2472 TAQEHIDSGYRQ
+2472 TAQEHIESGYRQ
-2484 EQTKRLTQILE
+2484 KQTKRLTKILK
-2495 NKEALL
+2495 NKKALL

-2557 TDTYEPVVSDFAT
+2557 TDTYEPTVSDFAT

-2724 EALDGQ
+2724 EALNGQ
-2730 RAEEL
+2730 RADEL
-2735 LRQTD
+2735 LKQTD
-2740 KEFRHGWEVV
+2740 KEFRHGWEIV
-2750 SEAEAKAE
+2750 SEDEAKAE

-2837 RKTSQEASAEKSVG
+2837 RKTSTEASAEKSVG

-2862 KTDPYFNQFK
+2862 KTDSYFNQFK
-2872 AETAEINRLMKESE
+2872 SEMAEIKELSKNSE
-2886 DAAAAYWKAERQISY
+2886 EAAAAYWKAERQISY

-3069 RKKISN
+3069 RKKISD
-3075 FGVILTA
+3075 FGVMMTA

-3155 DTPFEDA
+3155 DTPFKDA

-3334 HGLILNEAKS
+3334 HGLVLNETKS

-3384 TNGKGVRDYLV
+3384 TNGKDVRDYLV

-3409 VNNVVNN
+3409 VKNVVNN
-3416 AFNTINGAFISSV
+3416 AFGTLNGTFISSV

-3467 ITGLPYKVYIKAKR
+3467 ITGLPYKVYIKAKQ
-3481 SALLDEY
+3481 SALLAEY

-3519 DWALRGNAVNRKLV
+3519 DWALRGNAVNRKLI

-3540 VAVDANTC
+3540 VATDANTC
-3548 LIIGEAVKRDVID
+3548 LIIGEAVKKDVID

-3595 TELQKTADGLLRTI
+3595 TELQKTANGLLRTI
-3609 SRFTSQTTMTKSMV
+3609 SMFTSQTTMTKSMV

-3662 LTELFSILH
+3662 LTELFSILQ
-3671 HKHYKYKDDDEKVTV
+3671 HKHYKYKDDDEKVSI
-3686 KNLAKGI
+3686 KNVAKEI

-3703 TALILSPLTELFSA
+3703 TALIISPLTELFSA
-3717 FVAKVVPNDD
+3717 FVAKVIPNDN

-3732 KTYGVSDPILDVIND
+3732 KTYGVSDPRLDAVND
-3747 LADLMTN
+3747 FVDLITN

-3761 AYDAKKVCRTIG
+3761 AYKAKKVCSTIG
-3773 SFTGIPAEALYSLIY
+3773 SFTGIPVEALYSLIY

-3808 LWEKGYFY
+3808 LREKGYFY
-3816 DIDFENASSGYSA
+3816 DIDFEQASSGYSA

-3857 TKQDEIEDKFEK
+3857 SKQDEIEDKFEK

-3884 YRAYTEGDSKKYA
+3884 YRAYTAGDSKKYA

-3916 SYIDT
+3916 SYINT

-3988 LEKQAREKYGDTAY
+3988 LEKQAREKYGDAAY

-4016 KEAYDAKQAGK
+4016 KEAYDAKKAGK

-4149 ADKDVRKKLT
+4149 ADKAVRTKLT

-4205 GAHTAE
+4205 GTHTSE

>member
-42 DALAGKEIGEGR
+42 DALAGKEISEGR

-86 SADRAKRAM
+86 SADRAKRSM

-135 VFNKVTDDL
+135 AYNKVTDDL
-144 RERKFALTKRN
+144 RERKFALTKRK

-174 SERGSYNNNRGQI
+174 PERGSYNNNRGQI

-242 DTVFRNMARTVDA
+242 DTVFRNMAHTVDA

-264 YISENVKGSSIQRK
+264 YINENVKGSSIQRK

-384 DHIVSVDV
+384 DHIVSVSLS
-392 YGTQKTSQKVGQNLP
+392 GMQKIGKGLP
-407 ANLAVQKQ
+407 SDLAVQKQ
-415 NAGNGDYIEAYNVE
+415 NAGNGDYIEVE

-435 DTATTGEIYAA
+435 DTATSDEIYSA
-446 AQRSANAVQKAFLLG
+446 AQRSVNDAEKAFLLG

-467 INKGESDN
+467 INKGESDRH
-475 YGILKNHAAA
+475 GILQEHAAA
-485 LRENEEKKERAKRRE
+485 LRENEEKKERAKNAKESRE
-500 EERAE
+500 ELEAYAKETYGEYAE
-505 AAENAKKNRAE
+505 QYIKFVENPQ
-516 FKENLKKENGYTE
+516 E
-529 AEAEQYLGFMENP
+529 AEAYIENFCSGDVGTFTGRESKVGKFILDGISDNTGSFFHDFAGF
-542 DAAVAFIENYKGGR
+542 DGRVTGDFIEDGKHSSTHKGNKNIEI
-556 FARFVTNRADTELL
+556 ALEAIRFVD
-570 QRSRL
+570 
-575 GLPQQELEKVF
+575 
-586 DANDYLN
+586 
-593 FNGTFEYDF
+593 
-602 LSDKSLQ
+602 
-609 IVFESLET
+609 
-617 VAPEKALGIYERL
+617 PEKG
-630 VGGVKEA
+630 
-637 VDAYQGLLSE
+637 
-647 LYAILPADEKL
+647 
-658 RTDTE
+658 
-663 NAALQNIYDK
+663 
-673 FAHYQELYNTIERK
+673 FELYNKIASAAKQAYDIYEYAAKRYREEYARTDHFDNTYYFANDLAVHYRELYNICVNRK
-687 QDSAWVSWKL
+687 EQAWVSWKL
-697 SKLGNNELVQNLVD
+697 SLLGNDGELAQGLVD
-711 IYTDGISYWDGG
+711 IYTDGISYWDTG
-723 ELTKEEAYKYD
+723 EMTAAEAEKFD
-734 VSILKDVLL
+734 VEVLKDVLT
-743 RARYKEGG
+743 RVYDKQGND
-751 EIPRDAL
+751 ISRDTL
-758 DGITESAEVGKQM
+758 VSVTQTEDGKPLSK
-771 PRLEQV
+771 LEQV
-777 KNLLE
+777 KALLD
-782 FAAEQTDISKE
+782 FAMDKAAVYDES
-793 EFAKAYAEAYI
+793 FAQKYAEAYI

-809 GLSEETGGDVAYA
+809 GLPEETGGDVAYA

-840 EGMNTDNRFVNA
+840 EGMNTDNGFVNA

-978 QMTLFTMSSGA
+978 KMTLFTMSSGA

-1004 SEAVAYGWVSAFAEY
+1004 REAVAYGWVSAFAEY

-1039 EHLWNMFEEGTE
+1039 AHLWNMFEEGTE

-1115 GTAMGAA
+1115 GSAM
-1122 GEIRAKEQARTELGN
+1122 RAVGKHFEKVKGQTELGN

-1156 GKKIS
+1156 GKKIT
-1161 AAEEKLETKKEKIKQ
+1161 AAEEKLEAKKEKLKQ

-1193 TKLQSKTLTRTVGKY
+1193 TKLQSKHLTRTVGKY

-1226 AKGEGISAKDITKN
+1226 DKGEGISAKDITKN

-1413 TDSLETLADAVER
+1413 ADSLETLADAVER
-1426 SAELIAELDEKDK
+1426 SAELISELDEKDK

-1456 EGDEDVVEGDGS
+1456 EGDEDVIEGDGS
-1468 HLIPLEKRIEAYEAF
+1468 HLIPLEKRIEAYEVF

-1512 IADGAAELARDGRKG
+1512 IADGAAEVARDGRKG

-1553 INALARKWGIHVTF
+1553 INALARKWGVHVTF
-1567 TDMLGNGVYAEASN
+1567 TDMLGNGVYADASN

-1609 FHYLE
+1609 YHYLE
-1614 KRNKAA
+1614 KRNKTA
-1620 AEELKKFVFDMLGE
+1620 AEEMKKLVFDMLGE

-1642 EMRARGYEEKVIDS
+1642 EMRARGYAKDVIDS

-1678 ETRVSVA
+1678 ETRVTVSE
-1685 DMLRH
+1685 MLRH

-1702 TGTEM
+1702 TGTET

-1748 EKRFSFKG
+1748 EVRYSIK
-1756 YTKDGI
+1756 YTTDNKPVVVVSENILDGVPESEWVKTVKDTIRNKFPNGI
-1762 EVYETSDEVK
+1762 PISG
-1772 ALSWSER
+1772 R
-1779 RSRYLDLIKNQYR
+1779 LIKVNGVTRSEFTNSKYSKHLKSNDKVIYKDKFKAANNLDEIVLASTNYINEDLNHSRKDSIVEFAR
-1792 GRTAKFVRNGH
+1792 GDVLLRIGESDYAAKVIVGFTSGKQMLLYDIVD
-1803 PYYAQF
+1803 F
-1809 DRNSIRKPI
+1809 
-1818 YGDKR
+1818 
-1823 STAAGRDA
+1823 T
-1831 LVNAGADGD
+1831 
-1840 LFNLVENSRYKGSKV
+1840 
-1855 NTKKHT
+1855 
-1861 HADYF
+1861 
-1866 DYFIKTVQIDGA
+1866 KTVFTIKNKDSSIDFG
-1878 VFDLI
+1878 
-1883 ADVEKKYGTGDEY
+1883 K
-1896 IYTLALTENK
+1896 N
-1906 KIKAS
+1906 
-1911 APSGEKIPV
+1911 
-1920 KVGRNALTVNNTIS
+1920 RNLRSELSSDNTIS

-1992 QIEEMN
+1992 QVEEMN
-1998 DGNSSFEQQF
+1998 DGNSSFEKQF

-2112 ESFAWGDFDADDAQK
+2112 ESFAWGDFDVDDAQK

-2201 SFKKTK
+2201 SFKKKK

-2280 ANGILFKPG
+2280 ANGSLFKPG

-2385 KRKSAETLLMQN
+2385 KRKSAETLLMQK

-2427 DKKQSKKKEPVKALK
+2427 DKKQSKKKEAVKALK

-2462 ENIRKEIAAL
+2462 ENIRKEIAVLSAE
-2472 TAQEHIDSGYRQ
+2472 EHIDSGYRQ
-2484 EQTKRLTQILE
+2484 KQTERLTQILE
-2495 NKEALL
+2495 KKEALL

-2557 TDTYEPVVSDFAT
+2557 TDTYEPTVSDFAT

-2730 RAEEL
+2730 RADEL
-2735 LRQTD
+2735 LKQTD

-2750 SEAEAKAE
+2750 SETEAKAE

-2764 GKAGTQSAYGAP
+2764 GKAGTQSAYGAK

-2803 LTDEEQAQAERIK
+2803 LTEEEQAQAERIK

-2822 EEILDFAKA
+2822 KEILDFAKA

-2837 RKTSQEASAEKSVG
+2837 RKTSTEASAEKSVG

-2862 KTDPYFNQFK
+2862 KADPYFNQFK

-2886 DAAAAYWKAERQISY
+2886 EAAAAYWKAERQISY

-2947 VTGSVKHEL
+2947 VTGSVKREL

-3006 SLAAKMDGRTLN
+3006 SLASKMDGRTLN

-3214 AFEPHYKNTVS
+3214 AFEPYYKNTVS

-3265 DLDRVYYERFF
+3265 DLDMVYYERFF

-3481 SALLDEY
+3481 SALLAEY

-3595 TELQKTADGLLRTI
+3595 TELQKTANGLLRTI

-3747 LADLMTN
+3747 LADLITN

-3857 TKQDEIEDKFEK
+3857 SKQDEIEDKFEK

-3897 KILDGI
+3897 KILDEI
-3903 KEFPQGLVDAAAE
+3903 KEFPQELVDAAAE
-3916 SYIDT
+3916 SYINT

-3955 IEFRIGKYVSTVKKS
+3955 IEFRIGKYVSSVKKS

-3988 LEKQAREKYGDTAY
+3988 LEKQAREKYGDAAY

-4010 AKNKNI
+4010 AKNKSI

-4073 EARTVLRRDCRLTD
+4073 EARTVLRRDCHLTD

-4100 EQSSEEQ
+4100 EQSEEQ
-4107 DKDRYK
+4107 EKDRYK

-4149 ADKDVRKKLT
+4149 ADKAVRTKLT

-4170 ATGNTRKQKA
+4170 ATGNARKQKA

-4190 GYDEETV
+4190 GYDEETI

-4205 GAHTAE
+4205 GTHTAE

>member
-27 IAEIDRATAKGGAYA
+27 IAEIDRATAQGRAYA

-86 SADRAKRAM
+86 SADRAKRSM

-135 VFNKVTDDL
+135 AYNKVTDDL
-144 RERKFALTKRN
+144 RERKFALTKRK

-161 GSGGGGTA
+161 GTGGGGTA

-174 SERGSYNNNRGQI
+174 PENGSYNDNRGQI

-201 REQNGQFVTD
+201 RDQNGQTVTD
-211 KNGNKTWKQDETGL
+211 ANGNKTWKQDETGL

-289 YTDILEN
+289 YTNILEN

-320 TGLVDDLGKYYAAT
+320 TGLVDDLGMYYAAT

-446 AQRSANAVQKAFLLG
+446 AQRSANAAQKAFLLG

-467 INKGESDN
+467 INKGESDG
-475 YGILKNHAAA
+475 YGILRNHAAA

-505 AAENAKKNRAE
+505 AAENAKKNREQLNAYAE
-516 FKENLKKENGYTE
+516 ETYGTYSDTYIRFVNDPEQAKRYLEENLPEYKETFNADSYIEYYADIPWATGKDLEKYRGTVTGDINDENIQIALDVLLATDPKYVLTYYENVVEQAKRGELKFRSLLEVNWQKGKGADDGNFNTAFYKYCEERAAYFENLKKT
-529 AEAEQYLGFMENP
+529 AQSKL
-542 DAAVAFIENYKGGR
+542 DA
-556 FARFVTNRADTELL
+556 
-570 QRSRL
+570 S
-575 GLPQQELEKVF
+575 
-586 DANDYLN
+586 
-593 FNGTFEYDF
+593 
-602 LSDKSLQ
+602 
-609 IVFESLET
+609 
-617 VAPEKALGIYERL
+617 
-630 VGGVKEA
+630 
-637 VDAYQGLLSE
+637 
-647 LYAILPADEKL
+647 
-658 RTDTE
+658 
-663 NAALQNIYDK
+663 
-673 FAHYQELYNTIERK
+673 
-687 QDSAWVSWKL
+687 WVSWKL
-697 SKLGNNELVQNLVD
+697 SLLGNGGELAQGLVD
-711 IYTDGISYWDGG
+711 IYTDGISYWDTG
-723 ELTKEEAYKYD
+723 EMTAAEAEKFD
-734 VSILKDVLL
+734 VEVLKDVLT
-743 RARYKEGG
+743 RVYDKQGND
-751 EIPRDAL
+751 ISRDTL
-758 DGITESAEVGKQM
+758 DSVTQTKDGK
-771 PRLEQV
+771 PLSKFEQV
-777 KNLLE
+777 KALLD
-782 FAAEQTDISKE
+782 FAMDKAAIYDEA
-793 EFAKAYAEAYI
+793 FAQKYAEAYI

-840 EGMNTDNRFVNA
+840 EGMNTDNGFVNA

-865 FFASAPAFLEAT
+865 NIFASIPAFLEST

-938 LSGAMSVL
+938 LSGAMSVV

-1004 SEAVAYGWVSAFAEY
+1004 REAVAYGWVSAFAEY

-1039 EHLWNMFEEGTE
+1039 AHLWNMFEEGTE

-1122 GEIRAKEQARTELGN
+1122 GEVRAKVQARTELGN

-1144 LTEQAKGLSEEA
+1144 LTGQAKGLSEEA
-1156 GKKIS
+1156 GKKIT
-1161 AAEEKLETKKEKIKQ
+1161 AAEEKLEAKKEKIKQ

-1193 TKLQSKTLTRTVGKY
+1193 TKSQSKHLTRTVGKY

-1226 AKGEGISAKDITKN
+1226 DKGEGISAKAITKN

-1366 ARVRKTD
+1366 ARVRKID
-1373 TKTATPTSGLLTDLT
+1373 TETATPTSKLLTDLT

-1449 REMLMEE
+1449 REMLIAE
-1456 EGDEDVVEGDGS
+1456 EGDEDVIEGDGS

-1553 INALARKWGIHVTF
+1553 INALARKWGVHVTF
-1567 TDMLGNGVYAEASN
+1567 TDMLGNGDIYAHTAN

-1603 TFTHEG
+1603 AFTHEG
-1609 FHYLE
+1609 YHYLE
-1614 KRNKAA
+1614 KSNKTA
-1620 AEELKKFVFDMLGE
+1620 AEEMKKLVFDMLGE

-1642 EMRARGYEEKVIDS
+1642 EMRARGYAEDVIDS

-1685 DMLRH
+1685 NMLRH

-1702 TGTEM
+1702 TGTET

-1762 EVYETSDEVK
+1762 EVYETSDRIKKLTWAERV
-1772 ALSWSER
+1772 SEFEN
-1779 RSRYLDLIKNQYR
+1779 LLLNEYR
-1792 GRTAKFVRNGH
+1792 GKTARFKRNGH
-1803 PYYAQF
+1803 IYYAEI
-1809 DRNSIRKPI
+1809 DRTNPVKSL
-1818 YGDKR
+1818 YGEKR
-1823 STAAGRDA
+1823 SSRYGKKAFIK
-1831 LVNAGADGD
+1831 VGADGN
-1840 LFNLVENSRYKGSKV
+1840 LFDIIENSTYENSSSDKKNHKAKDRY
-1855 NTKKHT
+1855 T
-1861 HADYF
+1861 DYF
-1866 DYFIKTVQIDGA
+1866 DYYIKTVQIDGR
-1878 VFDLI
+1878 VFDVKIDVKKQKHSDGGYTYSIHLI
-1883 ADVEKKYGTGDEY
+1883 DNV
-1896 IYTLALTENK
+1896 N
-1906 KIKAS
+1906 IKAS
-1911 APSGEKIPV
+1911 PAVTADNRGMKM
-1920 KVGRNALTVNNTIS
+1920 VGNALYDNTIS

-1953 KRQSKKKDIES
+1953 KRQSKKKIISETTEKQYLELAKDPEKNNVKLREMVDEAARINGYEMS
-1964 LLFDEDFYRQFEN
+1964 IKPVSEEGQYTKEQYRDAMRKIACKTLALEAKEQEARFDYQYRNGENPRALKLGDKLFDY
-1977 EDRQRI
+1977 
-1983 TESVEDLQK
+1983 
-1992 QIEEMN
+1992 
-1998 DGNSSFEQQF
+1998 
-2008 DVRAKMKALKAGYK
+2008 AYALYKVLGYK
-2022 SVYDYYVGKE
+2022 VADADNFFKDTIANFTRRNSRPGRPADYTSYSRDGK
-2032 KKNILKEYEVNPE
+2032 KSSEYWYT
-2045 KFEKKIKQKEEARQ
+2045 
-2059 REENLKKD
+2059 KD
-2067 IESASPHKRAQFE
+2067 GVIRGSSHWGF
-2080 IIQQYN
+2080 
-2086 PMWDEYHV
+2086 
-2094 GIRSPR
+2094 GIRSCDWR
-2100 DIKTF
+2100 ID
-2105 AEVINDG
+2105 
-2112 ESFAWGDFDADDAQK
+2112 
-2127 ALRRGTVRVYSSY
+2127 
-2140 PIKNGVFVSTSYQQA
+2140 
-2155 LDYAAGEASRVHTR
+2155 
-2169 VVALDSVAWINGD
+2169 
-2182 EGQYANVK
+2182 GQYTRIDEISILPKREYGFCKWEDFA
-2190 GWKKQDNNVRY
+2190 
-2201 SFKKTK
+2201 FKTAPSK
-2207 SGMANDALLPYDAE
+2207 SADLVTYDDE
-2221 MTGLIERGGNIIVD
+2221 GNIIPLSERFRTD
-2235 SYDKL
+2235 RT
-2240 VDAVNRAFE
+2240 DA
-2249 NPNDK
+2249 
-2254 VTMYFGILDNDV
+2254 
-2266 LSAINKKIPNLPTE
+2266 E
-2280 ANGILFKPG
+2280 AWKNE
-2289 RQYSVAATFDSI
+2289 DI
-2301 RHLVSDKSGLTIE
+2301 R
-2314 DVIDYLDRFAD
+2314 F
-2325 TIVDSDTAT
+2325 
-2334 FNYYIRGNLKING
+2334 
-2347 ILFKKSYQD
+2347 
-2356 GTILNFDLVSN
+2356 
-2367 KKKIVGLQTL
+2367 
-2377 YMKKADYK
+2377 
-2385 KRKSAETLLMQN
+2385 
-2397 ASTHTSK
+2397 
-2404 TQVGQTFLT
+2404 
-2413 NDNTFSDKSQEVSF
+2413 
-2427 DKKQSKKKEPVKALK
+2427 SKKKEPSKALK

-2450 YKAEY
+2450 YKAEFEDLKEDIKNLKNLL
-2455 AALKEET
+2455 AALKVEEIMPS
-2462 ENIRKEIAAL
+2462 EEVKERR
-2472 TAQEHIDSGYRQ
+2472 GYLN
-2484 EQTKRLTQILE
+2484 TILKNKR
-2495 NKEALL
+2495 ARF
-2501 KRMDSLRTILAQL
+2501 KRIKNLQAILAQT
-2514 QARNANVS
+2514 QKARADTS

-2544 GENWEIMKAVSEI
+2544 GENWEIMKTVSEI
-2557 TDTYEPVVSDFAT
+2557 TDTYEPTVSDFAT
-2570 KAGLAKLQKEH
+2570 KAGLAKMQKEH
-2581 KQIYDAFMAYAR
+2581 KQIYDAFMAYAQ

-2687 VGDQYR
+2687 AGDQYR

-2730 RAEEL
+2730 RAKEL
-2735 LRQTD
+2735 LKQTD
-2740 KEFRHGWEVV
+2740 KEFRHGWEIV

-2758 ENNRAY
+2758 ESNRAY

-2795 ETKTETNN
+2795 ETKTETNT
-2803 LTDEEQAQAERIK
+2803 LTEEEQAQAERIK

-2837 RKTSQEASAEKSVG
+2837 RKTSKEASAEKSVG

-2862 KTDPYFNQFK
+2862 KADPYFNQFK

-2886 DAAAAYWKAERQISY
+2886 EAAAAYWKAERQISY

-2942 LTAKD
+2942 LTAKN
-2947 VTGSVKHEL
+2947 VTGSVKREL

-3006 SLAAKMDGRTLN
+3006 SLASKMDGRTLN

-3069 RKKISN
+3069 RKKISD
-3075 FGVILTA
+3075 FGVMMTA

-3205 QLKRGDFEK
+3205 QLKKGDFEK

-3243 EAGKYA
+3243 EAGRYA

-3334 HGLILNEAKS
+3334 HGLVLNETKS

-3384 TNGKGVRDYLV
+3384 TNGKDVRDYLV
-3395 RLQNDLAGRPRETK
+3395 RLQNDLAGRPRATTVK
-3409 VNNVVNN
+3409 NVVNN
-3416 AFNTINGAFISSV
+3416 AFNTLNGTFISSV

-3481 SALLDEY
+3481 SALLAEY

-3519 DWALRGNAVNRKLV
+3519 DWALRGNAVNRKLI

-3540 VAVDANTC
+3540 VATDANTC

-3570 YWTEVKKRVRKA
+3570 YWAEVKKRVCKA

-3595 TELQKTADGLLRTI
+3595 TELQKTANGLLRTI
-3609 SRFTSQTTMTKSMV
+3609 SMFTSQTTMTKSMV

-3662 LTELFSILH
+3662 LTEFFSILQ

-3686 KNLAKGI
+3686 KNLAKEI

-3703 TALILSPLTELFSA
+3703 TALIISPLTELFSA
-3717 FVAKVVPNDD
+3717 FVAKVIPNDD

-3732 KTYGVSDPILDVIND
+3732 KTYGVSDPRLDAIND
-3747 LADLMTN
+3747 FVDLITN

-3761 AYDAKKVCRTIG
+3761 AYKAKKVCSTIG
-3773 SFTGIPAEALYSLIY
+3773 SFTGIPVEALYSLIY

-3816 DIDFENASSGYSA
+3816 DIDFEKASSGYSA

-3857 TKQDEIEDKFEK
+3857 SKQDEIEDKFEK

-3903 KEFPQGLVDAAAE
+3903 KEFPQELVDAAAE
-3916 SYIDT
+3916 SYINT

-3930 ESEDGNEIAAA
+3930 ESEDGNEIASA

-3955 IEFRIGKYVSTVKKS
+3955 IEFRIGKYVSTVKKG

-4010 AKNKNI
+4010 AKSKNI

-4073 EARTVLRRDCRLTD
+4073 EARTVLRRDCHLTD

-4100 EQSSEEQ
+4100 EQSEEQ
-4107 DKDRYK
+4107 EKDRYK

-4149 ADKDVRKKLT
+4149 ADKAVRTKLT

-4190 GYDEETV
+4190 GYDEETIH
-4197 RKWCLTKK
+4197 KWCLTKK

>member
-42 DALAGKEIGEGR
+42 DALAGKEISEGR

-135 VFNKVTDDL
+135 AYNKVTDDL
-144 RERKFALTKRN
+144 RERKFALTKRK

-174 SERGSYNNNRGQI
+174 PERGSYNNNRGQI

-242 DTVFRNMARTVDA
+242 DTVFRNMAHTVDA

-446 AQRSANAVQKAFLLG
+446 AQRSANAAQKAFLLG

-505 AAENAKKNRAE
+505 VAENAKKNREQLNAYAE
-516 FKENLKKENGYTE
+516 ETYGTYADTYIRFVNDPEQAKRYLEDNLPEYKETFNADSYIEYYADIPWATGKDLEKYRGTVTGDINDENIQIALDVLLATDPKYVLAYYEKVVEQAKRGELKFRSLLEVNWQKGKGADDGNFNTAFYKYCEERAAYFENLKKTAQNK
-529 AEAEQYLGFMENP
+529 L
-542 DAAVAFIENYKGGR
+542 DA
-556 FARFVTNRADTELL
+556 
-570 QRSRL
+570 S
-575 GLPQQELEKVF
+575 
-586 DANDYLN
+586 
-593 FNGTFEYDF
+593 
-602 LSDKSLQ
+602 
-609 IVFESLET
+609 
-617 VAPEKALGIYERL
+617 
-630 VGGVKEA
+630 
-637 VDAYQGLLSE
+637 
-647 LYAILPADEKL
+647 
-658 RTDTE
+658 
-663 NAALQNIYDK
+663 
-673 FAHYQELYNTIERK
+673 
-687 QDSAWVSWKL
+687 WVSWKL
-697 SKLGNNELVQNLVD
+697 SLLGNGGELAQGLVD
-711 IYTDGISYWDGG
+711 IYTDGISYWDTG
-723 ELTKEEAYKYD
+723 EMTAAEAENFD
-734 VSILKDVLL
+734 VEVLKDVLT
-743 RARYKEGG
+743 RVYDKQGND
-751 EIPRDAL
+751 ISRDTL
-758 DGITESAEVGKQM
+758 DSVTQTKDGK
-771 PRLEQV
+771 PLSKFEQV
-777 KNLLE
+777 KALLD
-782 FAAEQTDISKE
+782 FAMDKAAIYDEA
-793 EFAKAYAEAYI
+793 FAQKYAEAYI

-840 EGMNTDNRFVNA
+840 EGMNTDNGFVNA

-865 FFASAPAFLEAT
+865 NIFASIPAFLEST

-1004 SEAVAYGWVSAFAEY
+1004 REAVAYGWVSAFAEY

-1039 EHLWNMFEEGTE
+1039 AHLWNMFEEGTE

-1078 EYVSAGED
+1078 EYVKAGED
-1086 RGSAVRKVIGDHL
+1086 RDSAVRKVIGDHL

-1144 LTEQAKGLSEEA
+1144 LTEQAKGISEEA
-1156 GKKIS
+1156 GKKIT
-1161 AAEEKLETKKEKIKQ
+1161 AAEEKLEAKKEKIKQ

-1193 TKLQSKTLTRTVGKY
+1193 TKSQSKTLTRTVGKY

-1226 AKGEGISAKDITKN
+1226 EKGVGISAKDITKN

-1609 FHYLE
+1609 YHYLE

-1620 AEELKKFVFDMLGE
+1620 AEELKKLVFDMLGE

-1642 EMRARGYEEKVIDS
+1642 EMRARGYAEDVIDS

-1678 ETRVSVA
+1678 ETRVTVA

-1702 TGTEM
+1702 TGTET

-1748 EKRFSFKG
+1748 EVRYSIK
-1756 YTKDGI
+1756 YTTDNKPVVVVTENILDGVPESEWVKTVKDTIRNKFPNGI
-1762 EVYETSDEVK
+1762 PISG
-1772 ALSWSER
+1772 R
-1779 RSRYLDLIKNQYR
+1779 LIKVNGVTRSEFTNSKYSKHLKSNDKVIYKDKFKAANNLDEIVLASTNYINEDLNHSRKDSIVEFAR
-1792 GRTAKFVRNGH
+1792 GDVLLRIGESDYAAKVIVGFTSGKQMLLYDIVD
-1803 PYYAQF
+1803 F
-1809 DRNSIRKPI
+1809 
-1818 YGDKR
+1818 
-1823 STAAGRDA
+1823 T
-1831 LVNAGADGD
+1831 
-1840 LFNLVENSRYKGSKV
+1840 
-1855 NTKKHT
+1855 
-1861 HADYF
+1861 
-1866 DYFIKTVQIDGA
+1866 KTVFTIKNEDSSIDFG
-1878 VFDLI
+1878 
-1883 ADVEKKYGTGDEY
+1883 K
-1896 IYTLALTENK
+1896 N
-1906 KIKAS
+1906 
-1911 APSGEKIPV
+1911 
-1920 KVGRNALTVNNTIS
+1920 RNLRSELSSDNTIS

-1953 KRQSKKKDIES
+1953 KRQSKKK
-1964 LLFDEDFYRQFEN
+1964 
-1977 EDRQRI
+1977 
-1983 TESVEDLQK
+1983 
-1992 QIEEMN
+1992 
-1998 DGNSSFEQQF
+1998 
-2008 DVRAKMKALKAGYK
+2008 
-2022 SVYDYYVGKE
+2022 
-2032 KKNILKEYEVNPE
+2032 IL
-2045 KFEKKIKQKEEARQ
+2045 
-2059 REENLKKD
+2059 KD
-2067 IESASPHKRAQFE
+2067 IEPTNYLNPNR
-2080 IIQQYN
+2080 IIPVNNITDKEKY
-2086 PMWDEYHV
+2086 EYLV
-2094 GIRSPR
+2094 SEFDKNGYSGRPVVVVKE
-2100 DIKTF
+2100 D
-2105 AEVINDG
+2105 
-2112 ESFAWGDFDADDAQK
+2112 SFADDSSSMYSAVTGSHRIL
-2127 ALRRGTVRVYSSY
+2127 AAMEAEIDVPVYE
-2140 PIKNGVFVSTSYQQA
+2140 IHMNNENAERIMELV
-2155 LDYAAGEASRVHTR
+2155 EANEDSERTR
-2169 VVALDSVAWINGD
+2169 IAKELFEDGIISEEA
-2182 EGQYANVK
+2182 
-2190 GWKKQDNNVRY
+2190 Y
-2201 SFKKTK
+2201 S
-2207 SGMANDALLPYDAE
+2207 
-2221 MTGLIERGGNIIVD
+2221 LIEREDELN
-2235 SYDKL
+2235 Y
-2240 VDAVNRAFE
+2240 E
-2249 NPNDK
+2249 ND
-2254 VTMYFGILDNDV
+2254 DV
-2266 LSAINKKIPNLPTE
+2266 P
-2280 ANGILFKPG
+2280 
-2289 RQYSVAATFDSI
+2289 YSEQ
-2301 RHLVSDKSGLTIE
+2301 R
-2314 DVIDYLDRFAD
+2314 RF
-2325 TIVDSDTAT
+2325 
-2334 FNYYIRGNLKING
+2334 
-2347 ILFKKSYQD
+2347 
-2356 GTILNFDLVSN
+2356 
-2367 KKKIVGLQTL
+2367 
-2377 YMKKADYK
+2377 
-2385 KRKSAETLLMQN
+2385 
-2397 ASTHTSK
+2397 
-2404 TQVGQTFLT
+2404 
-2413 NDNTFSDKSQEVSF
+2413 
-2427 DKKQSKKKEPVKALK
+2427 SKKKEPVKALK

-2623 ISGLAAELKNA
+2623 ISGLASELKNA

-2735 LRQTD
+2735 LKQTD

-2750 SEAEAKAE
+2750 SEDEAKAE

-2803 LTDEEQAQAERIK
+2803 LTEEEQAQAERIK

-2837 RKTSQEASAEKSVG
+2837 RKTSKKASAEKSVG

-2862 KTDPYFNQFK
+2862 KADPYFNQFK

-2886 DAAAAYWKAERQISY
+2886 EAAAAYWKAERQISY

-2947 VTGSVKHEL
+2947 VTGSVKREL

-3018 SLNAPEMKEVYQLV
+3018 SLNAPEMKDVYQLV

-3069 RKKISN
+3069 RKKISD
-3075 FGVILTA
+3075 FGVMMTA

-3136 KKTSNE
+3136 KKTADE
-3142 RLKQYKKFTSDYI
+3142 RLKKYKKFTSDYI
-3155 DTPFEDA
+3155 DTPFKDA

-3205 QLKRGDFEK
+3205 QLKKGDFEK

-3334 HGLILNEAKS
+3334 HGLVLNETKS

-3384 TNGKGVRDYLV
+3384 TNGKDVRDYLV

-3409 VNNVVNN
+3409 VKNVVNN
-3416 AFNTINGAFISSV
+3416 AFGTLNGTFISSV

-3467 ITGLPYKVYIKAKR
+3467 ITGLPYKVYIKAKQ
-3481 SALLDEY
+3481 SALLAEY

-3519 DWALRGNAVNRKLV
+3519 DWALRGNAVNRKLI

-3540 VAVDANTC
+3540 VATDANTC

-3595 TELQKTADGLLRTI
+3595 TELQKTANGLLRTV
-3609 SRFTSQTTMTKSMV
+3609 SMFTSQTTMTKSMV

-3662 LTELFSILH
+3662 LTEFFSILQ

-3686 KNLAKGI
+3686 KNLAKEI

-3703 TALILSPLTELFSA
+3703 TALIISPLTELFSA
-3717 FVAKVVPNDD
+3717 FVAKVIPNDN

-3732 KTYGVSDPILDVIND
+3732 KTYGVSDPRLDAVND
-3747 LADLMTN
+3747 FVDLITN

-3761 AYDAKKVCRTIG
+3761 AYKAKKVCSAVGT
-3773 SFTGIPAEALYSLIY
+3773 FTGIPVEALYSLIY

-3808 LWEKGYFY
+3808 LREKGYFY

-3857 TKQDEIEDKFEK
+3857 SKQDEIEDKFEK
-3869 GVIKALTKDERIAEA
+3869 GVTKALTKDERIAEA

-3916 SYIDT
+3916 SYINT

-3955 IEFRIGKYVSTVKKS
+3955 IEFCIGKYVSTVKKS

-4010 AKNKNI
+4010 AKNKSI
-4016 KEAYDAKQAGK
+4016 KEAYDAKKAGK

-4149 ADKDVRKKLT
+4149 ADKAVRTKLK

-4205 GAHTAE
+4205 GTHTAE

>member
-124 AQTDYSNAEHD
+124 ALTDYSNAEHD
-135 VFNKVTDDL
+135 AYNKVTDDL
-144 RERKFALTKRN
+144 RERKFALTKRK

-174 SERGSYNNNRGQI
+174 PERGSYNNNRGQI

-242 DTVFRNMARTVDA
+242 DTVFRNMAHTVDA

-384 DHIVSVDV
+384 DHIVSVSLS
-392 YGTQKTSQKVGQNLP
+392 GMQKIGKGLP

-415 NAGNGDYIEAYNVE
+415 NAGNGDYIEVE

-435 DTATTGEIYAA
+435 DTATSDEIYAA
-446 AQRSANAVQKAFLLG
+446 AQRSVNDAEKAFLLG

-467 INKGESDN
+467 INKGESDRH
-475 YGILKNHAAA
+475 GILKEHAAA
-485 LRENEEKKERAKRRE
+485 LRENEEKKERAKNAKESRE
-500 EERAE
+500 ELEAYAKETYGEYAE
-505 AAENAKKNRAE
+505 QYIKFVENPQ
-516 FKENLKKENGYTE
+516 E
-529 AEAEQYLGFMENP
+529 AEAYIENFCSGDVGTFTGRESKVGKFILDGISDNTGSFFHDFAGF
-542 DAAVAFIENYKGGR
+542 DGRVTGDFIEDGKHSSTHKGNKSIEI
-556 FARFVTNRADTELL
+556 ALEAIRFVDPKK
-570 QRSRL
+570 
-575 GLPQQELEKVF
+575 GF
-586 DANDYLN
+586 
-593 FNGTFEYDF
+593 
-602 LSDKSLQ
+602 
-609 IVFESLET
+609 
-617 VAPEKALGIYERL
+617 
-630 VGGVKEA
+630 
-637 VDAYQGLLSE
+637 
-647 LYAILPADEKL
+647 
-658 RTDTE
+658 
-663 NAALQNIYDK
+663 
-673 FAHYQELYNTIERK
+673 ELYNKIASAAKQAYDIYEYAAKRYREEYARTDHFDNTYYFANDLAVHYRELYNICVNRK
-687 QDSAWVSWKL
+687 EQAWVSWKL
-697 SKLGNNELVQNLVD
+697 SLLGNSGELAQGLVD
-711 IYTDGISYWDGG
+711 IYTDGISYWDTG
-723 ELTKEEAYKYD
+723 EMTAAEAEKFD
-734 VSILKDVLL
+734 VEVLKDVLT
-743 RARYKEGG
+743 RVYDKQGND
-751 EIPRDAL
+751 ISRDTL
-758 DGITESAEVGKQM
+758 DSATQTKDGK
-771 PRLEQV
+771 PLSKFEQV
-777 KNLLE
+777 KALLD
-782 FAAEQTDISKE
+782 FAMDKAAIYDEA
-793 EFAKAYAEAYI
+793 FAQKYAEAYI

-938 LSGAMSVL
+938 LSGAMSVV

-1004 SEAVAYGWVSAFAEY
+1004 REAVAYGWVSAFAEY
-1019 ISETINI
+1019 ISESINI

-1039 EHLWNMFEEGTE
+1039 AHLWNMFEEGTE

-1115 GTAMGAA
+1115 GTAMGVA

-1144 LTEQAKGLSEEA
+1144 LTEQAKGISEEA
-1156 GKKIS
+1156 GKKIT
-1161 AAEEKLETKKEKIKQ
+1161 AAEEKLEAKKEKIKQ

-1553 INALARKWGIHVTF
+1553 INALARKWGVHVTF

-1609 FHYLE
+1609 YHYLE

-1620 AEELKKFVFDMLGE
+1620 AEELKKLVFDMLGE
-1634 EGAKKARK
+1634 GGAKKARK
-1642 EMRARGYEEKVIDS
+1642 EMRARGYAEDVIDS

-1702 TGTEM
+1702 TGTET

-1762 EVYETSDEVK
+1762 EVYETSKEVK
-1772 ALSWSER
+1772 SLPWDQR
-1779 RSRYLDLIKNQYR
+1779 RQQYIDLMKNQYQ
-1792 GRTAKFVRNGH
+1792 GKTAKFVRNGH
-1803 PYYAQF
+1803 SYYAQF

-1831 LVNAGADGD
+1831 LVNAGADGN

-1855 NTKKHT
+1855 NTKNHT

-2280 ANGILFKPG
+2280 ANGSLFKPG

-2397 ASTHTSK
+2397 ASTHTSM

-2462 ENIRKEIAAL
+2462 ENIRKEIAVLSAE
-2472 TAQEHIDSGYRQ
+2472 EHIDSGYRQ
-2484 EQTKRLTQILE
+2484 KQTERLTQILE
-2495 NKEALL
+2495 KKEALL

-2593 DKAYIR
+2593 DRAYIR

-2724 EALDGQ
+2724 EALNGQ
-2730 RAEEL
+2730 RADEL
-2735 LRQTD
+2735 LKQTD
-2740 KEFRHGWEVV
+2740 KEFRHGWEIV
-2750 SEAEAKAE
+2750 SEDEAKAE

-2803 LTDEEQAQAERIK
+2803 LTEEEQALAERIK

-2837 RKTSQEASAEKSVG
+2837 RKISQEASAEKSVG

-2947 VTGSVKHEL
+2947 VTGSVKREL

-2965 DDEIG
+2965 NDEIG

-2992 LDGDSMALYTKQID
+2992 LDGDSMALYAKQID

-3069 RKKISN
+3069 RKKISD
-3075 FGVILTA
+3075 FGVMMTA

-3136 KKTSNE
+3136 KKTADE
-3142 RLKQYKKFTSDYI
+3142 RLKKYKKFTSDYI
-3155 DTPFEDA
+3155 DTPFKDA

-3205 QLKRGDFEK
+3205 QLKKGDFEK

-3334 HGLILNEAKS
+3334 HGLVLNETKS

-3384 TNGKGVRDYLV
+3384 TNGKDVRDYLV

-3409 VNNVVNN
+3409 VKNVVNN
-3416 AFNTINGAFISSV
+3416 AFGTLNGTFISSV

-3481 SALLDEY
+3481 SALLAEY

-3519 DWALRGNAVNRKLV
+3519 DWALRGNAVNRKLI

-3540 VAVDANTC
+3540 VATDANTC

-3595 TELQKTADGLLRTI
+3595 TELQKTANGLLRTI
-3609 SRFTSQTTMTKSMV
+3609 SMFTSQTTMTKSMV

-3662 LTELFSILH
+3662 LTELFSILQ
-3671 HKHYKYKDDDEKVTV
+3671 HKHYKYKDDDEKVSI
-3686 KNLAKGI
+3686 KNVAKEI

-3703 TALILSPLTELFSA
+3703 TALIISPLTELFSA
-3717 FVAKVVPNDD
+3717 FVAKVIPNDN

-3732 KTYGVSDPILDVIND
+3732 KTYGVSDPRLDAVND
-3747 LADLMTN
+3747 FVDLITN

-3761 AYDAKKVCRTIG
+3761 AYKAKKVCSTIG
-3773 SFTGIPAEALYSLIY
+3773 SFTGIPVEALYSLIY

-3808 LWEKGYFY
+3808 LREKGYFY

-3857 TKQDEIEDKFEK
+3857 SKQDEIEDKFEK
-3869 GVIKALTKDERIAEA
+3869 GVIKALTKEERIAEA

-3903 KEFPQGLVDAAAE
+3903 KEFPQELVDAAAE
-3916 SYIDT
+3916 SYINT

-3988 LEKQAREKYGDTAY
+3988 LEKQAREKYGDAAY

-4010 AKNKNI
+4010 AKNKSI

-4149 ADKDVRKKLT
+4149 ADKAVRTKLT

-4170 ATGNTRKQKA
+4170 ATGNTRKQNA

-4205 GAHTAE
+4205 GTHTAE

>member
-27 IAEIDRATAKGGAYA
+27 IAEIDRATAQGRAYA

-135 VFNKVTDDL
+135 AYNKVTDDL
-144 RERKFALTKRN
+144 RERKFALTKRK

-161 GSGGGGTA
+161 GTGGGGTA

-174 SERGSYNNNRGQI
+174 PERGSYNNNRGQI

-242 DTVFRNMARTVDA
+242 DTVFRNMAHTVDA

-264 YISENVKGSSIQRK
+264 YINENVKGSSIQRK
-278 CMNAYMTVQNT
+278 CMNAYMSVQNT
-289 YTDILEN
+289 YTNILEN

-392 YGTQKTSQKVGQNLP
+392 YGTQKISQKVGQNLP

-415 NAGNGDYIEAYNVE
+415 NAGNGDYIETYNVE

-446 AQRSANAVQKAFLLG
+446 AQRSANAAQKAFLLG

-475 YGILKNHAAA
+475 YGILRNHAAA

-505 AAENAKKNRAE
+505 AAENAKKNREQLNAYAE
-516 FKENLKKENGYTE
+516 ETYGTYADTYIRFVNDPEQAKRYLEDNLPEYKETFNADSYIEYYADIPWATGKDLEKYRGTVTGDINDENIQIALDVLLATDPKYVLAYYEKVVEQAKRGELKFRSLLEVNWQKGKGADDGNFNTAFYKYCEERAAYFENLKKT
-529 AEAEQYLGFMENP
+529 AQSKL
-542 DAAVAFIENYKGGR
+542 DA
-556 FARFVTNRADTELL
+556 
-570 QRSRL
+570 S
-575 GLPQQELEKVF
+575 
-586 DANDYLN
+586 
-593 FNGTFEYDF
+593 
-602 LSDKSLQ
+602 
-609 IVFESLET
+609 
-617 VAPEKALGIYERL
+617 
-630 VGGVKEA
+630 
-637 VDAYQGLLSE
+637 
-647 LYAILPADEKL
+647 
-658 RTDTE
+658 
-663 NAALQNIYDK
+663 
-673 FAHYQELYNTIERK
+673 
-687 QDSAWVSWKL
+687 WVSWKL
-697 SKLGNNELVQNLVD
+697 SLLGNGGELAQGLVD
-711 IYTDGISYWDGG
+711 IYTDGISYWDTG
-723 ELTKEEAYKYD
+723 EMTAAEAEKFD
-734 VSILKDVLL
+734 VEVLKDVLT
-743 RARYKEGG
+743 RVYDKQGND
-751 EIPRDAL
+751 ISRDTL
-758 DGITESAEVGKQM
+758 DSVTQTKDGK
-771 PRLEQV
+771 PLSKFEQV
-777 KNLLE
+777 KALLD
-782 FAAEQTDISKE
+782 FAMDKAAIYDEA
-793 EFAKAYAEAYI
+793 FAQKYAEAYI

-840 EGMNTDNRFVNA
+840 EDMNTDNGFVNA

-865 FFASAPAFLEAT
+865 NIFASIPAFLEAT

-890 TFGRVSLAGQ
+890 TFGRAALAGQ

-918 GAALF
+918 GAKLF

-938 LSGAMSVL
+938 LSGAMSVV
-946 DSYVSGKIF
+946 DSYVGGKIF

-1004 SEAVAYGWVSAFAEY
+1004 REAVAYGWVSAFAEY

-1039 EHLWNMFEEGTE
+1039 AHLWNMFEEGTE

-1156 GKKIS
+1156 EKKIT
-1161 AAEEKLETKKEKIKQ
+1161 AAEEKLEAKKEKIKQ

-1512 IADGAAELARDGRKG
+1512 IADGAAEVARDGRKG

-1609 FHYLE
+1609 YHYLE

-1620 AEELKKFVFDMLGE
+1620 AEELKKLVFDMLGE

-1642 EMRARGYEEKVIDS
+1642 EMRARGYAEDVIDS

-1702 TGTEM
+1702 TGTET

-1748 EKRFSFKG
+1748 EVRYSIK
-1756 YTKDGI
+1756 YTTDNKPVVVVTENILDGVPESEWVKTVKDTIRNKFPNGI
-1762 EVYETSDEVK
+1762 PISG
-1772 ALSWSER
+1772 R
-1779 RSRYLDLIKNQYR
+1779 LIKVNGVTRSEFTNSKYSKHLKSNDKVIYKDKFKAANNLDEIVLASTNYINEDLNHSRKDSIVEFAR
-1792 GRTAKFVRNGH
+1792 GDVLLRIGESDYAAKVIVGFTSGKQMLLYDIVD
-1803 PYYAQF
+1803 F
-1809 DRNSIRKPI
+1809 
-1818 YGDKR
+1818 
-1823 STAAGRDA
+1823 T
-1831 LVNAGADGD
+1831 
-1840 LFNLVENSRYKGSKV
+1840 
-1855 NTKKHT
+1855 
-1861 HADYF
+1861 
-1866 DYFIKTVQIDGA
+1866 KTVFTIKNEDSSIDFG
-1878 VFDLI
+1878 
-1883 ADVEKKYGTGDEY
+1883 K
-1896 IYTLALTENK
+1896 N
-1906 KIKAS
+1906 
-1911 APSGEKIPV
+1911 
-1920 KVGRNALTVNNTIS
+1920 RNLRSELSSDNTIS

-1953 KRQSKKKDIES
+1953 KRQSKKK
-1964 LLFDEDFYRQFEN
+1964 
-1977 EDRQRI
+1977 
-1983 TESVEDLQK
+1983 
-1992 QIEEMN
+1992 
-1998 DGNSSFEQQF
+1998 
-2008 DVRAKMKALKAGYK
+2008 
-2022 SVYDYYVGKE
+2022 
-2032 KKNILKEYEVNPE
+2032 IL
-2045 KFEKKIKQKEEARQ
+2045 
-2059 REENLKKD
+2059 KD
-2067 IESASPHKRAQFE
+2067 IEPTNYLNPNR
-2080 IIQQYN
+2080 IIPVNNITDKEKY
-2086 PMWDEYHV
+2086 EYLV
-2094 GIRSPR
+2094 SEFDKNGYSGRPVVVVKE
-2100 DIKTF
+2100 D
-2105 AEVINDG
+2105 
-2112 ESFAWGDFDADDAQK
+2112 SFADDSSSMYSAVTGSHRIL
-2127 ALRRGTVRVYSSY
+2127 AAMEAEIDVPVYE
-2140 PIKNGVFVSTSYQQA
+2140 IHMNNENAERIMELV
-2155 LDYAAGEASRVHTR
+2155 EANEDSERTR
-2169 VVALDSVAWINGD
+2169 IAKELFEDGIISEEA
-2182 EGQYANVK
+2182 
-2190 GWKKQDNNVRY
+2190 Y
-2201 SFKKTK
+2201 S
-2207 SGMANDALLPYDAE
+2207 
-2221 MTGLIERGGNIIVD
+2221 LIEREDELN
-2235 SYDKL
+2235 Y
-2240 VDAVNRAFE
+2240 E
-2249 NPNDK
+2249 ND
-2254 VTMYFGILDNDV
+2254 DV
-2266 LSAINKKIPNLPTE
+2266 P
-2280 ANGILFKPG
+2280 
-2289 RQYSVAATFDSI
+2289 YSEQ
-2301 RHLVSDKSGLTIE
+2301 R
-2314 DVIDYLDRFAD
+2314 RF
-2325 TIVDSDTAT
+2325 
-2334 FNYYIRGNLKING
+2334 
-2347 ILFKKSYQD
+2347 
-2356 GTILNFDLVSN
+2356 
-2367 KKKIVGLQTL
+2367 
-2377 YMKKADYK
+2377 
-2385 KRKSAETLLMQN
+2385 
-2397 ASTHTSK
+2397 
-2404 TQVGQTFLT
+2404 
-2413 NDNTFSDKSQEVSF
+2413 
-2427 DKKQSKKKEPVKALK
+2427 SKKKEPVKALK

-2544 GENWEIMKAVSEI
+2544 GENWEIMKTVSEI

-2581 KQIYDAFMAYAR
+2581 KQIYDAFMAYAQ

-2687 VGDQYR
+2687 AGDQYR

-2699 GSLAEANRYMNGA
+2699 GSLAEANRYMNGV

-2730 RAEEL
+2730 RAKEL
-2735 LRQTD
+2735 LKQTD

-2750 SEAEAKAE
+2750 SEDEAKAE

-2803 LTDEEQAQAERIK
+2803 LTEEEQAQAERIK

-2837 RKTSQEASAEKSVG
+2837 RKTSKRASAEKSVG

-2862 KTDPYFNQFK
+2862 KADPYFNQFK

-2886 DAAAAYWKAERQISY
+2886 EAAAAYWKAERQISY

-2947 VTGSVKHEL
+2947 VTGSVKREL

-3006 SLAAKMDGRTLN
+3006 ALAAKMDGRTLN

-3069 RKKISN
+3069 RKKISD
-3075 FGVILTA
+3075 FGVMMTA

-3142 RLKQYKKFTSDYI
+3142 RLKQYKNFTSDYI

-3205 QLKRGDFEK
+3205 QLKKGDFEK

-3334 HGLILNEAKS
+3334 HGLVLNETKS

-3384 TNGKGVRDYLV
+3384 TNGKDVRDYLV

-3409 VNNVVNN
+3409 VKNVVNN
-3416 AFNTINGAFISSV
+3416 AFGTLNGTFISSV

-3467 ITGLPYKVYIKAKR
+3467 ITGLPYKVYIKAKQ
-3481 SALLDEY
+3481 SALLAEY

-3519 DWALRGNAVNRKLV
+3519 DWALRGNAVNRKLI

-3540 VAVDANTC
+3540 VATDANTC

-3595 TELQKTADGLLRTI
+3595 TELQKTANGLLRTI
-3609 SRFTSQTTMTKSMV
+3609 SMFTSQTTMTKSMV

-3662 LTELFSILH
+3662 LTELFSILQ

-3686 KNLAKGI
+3686 KNLAKEI

-3703 TALILSPLTELFSA
+3703 TALIISPLTELFSA
-3717 FVAKVVPNDD
+3717 FVTKVVPNDN

-3732 KTYGVSDPILDVIND
+3732 KTYGVSDPRLDAVND
-3747 LADLMTN
+3747 FVDLITN

-3761 AYDAKKVCRTIG
+3761 AYKAKKVCSAVGT
-3773 SFTGIPAEALYSLIY
+3773 FTGIPVEALYSLIY

-3808 LWEKGYFY
+3808 LREKGYFY

-3857 TKQDEIEDKFEK
+3857 SKQDEIEDKFEK

-3916 SYIDT
+3916 SYINT

-3941 KKYLEEKLHMTRDE
+3941 KKYLEEKLHMTRNE

-4010 AKNKNI
+4010 AKNKSI
-4016 KEAYDAKQAGK
+4016 KEAYDAKKAGK

-4149 ADKDVRKKLT
+4149 ADKAVRTKLT

-4205 GAHTAE
+4205 GTHTAE

>member
-27 IAEIDRATAKGGAYA
+27 IAEIDRATAQGRAYA

-86 SADRAKRAM
+86 SADRAKRSM

-135 VFNKVTDDL
+135 AYNKVTDDL
-144 RERKFALTKRN
+144 RERKFALTKRK

-161 GSGGGGTA
+161 GTGGGGTA

-174 SERGSYNNNRGQI
+174 PENGSYNDNRGQI

-201 REQNGQFVTD
+201 RDQNGQTVTD
-211 KNGNKTWKQDETGL
+211 ANGNKTWKQDETGL

-289 YTDILEN
+289 YTNILEN

-320 TGLVDDLGKYYAAT
+320 TGLVDDLGMYYAAT

-446 AQRSANAVQKAFLLG
+446 AQRSANAAQKAFLLG

-467 INKGESDN
+467 INKGESDG
-475 YGILKNHAAA
+475 YGILRNHAAA

-505 AAENAKKNRAE
+505 AAENAKKNREQLNAYAE
-516 FKENLKKENGYTE
+516 ETYGTYSDTYIRFVNDPEQAKRYLEENLPEYKETFNADSYIEYYADIPWATGKDLEKYRGTVTGDINDENIQIALDVLLATDPKYVLTYYENVVEQAKRGELKFRSLLEVNWQKGKGADDGNFNTAFYKYCEERAAYFENLKKT
-529 AEAEQYLGFMENP
+529 AQSKL
-542 DAAVAFIENYKGGR
+542 DA
-556 FARFVTNRADTELL
+556 
-570 QRSRL
+570 S
-575 GLPQQELEKVF
+575 
-586 DANDYLN
+586 
-593 FNGTFEYDF
+593 
-602 LSDKSLQ
+602 
-609 IVFESLET
+609 
-617 VAPEKALGIYERL
+617 
-630 VGGVKEA
+630 
-637 VDAYQGLLSE
+637 
-647 LYAILPADEKL
+647 
-658 RTDTE
+658 
-663 NAALQNIYDK
+663 
-673 FAHYQELYNTIERK
+673 
-687 QDSAWVSWKL
+687 WVSWKL
-697 SKLGNNELVQNLVD
+697 SLLGNGGELAQGLVD
-711 IYTDGISYWDGG
+711 IYTDGISYWDTG
-723 ELTKEEAYKYD
+723 EMTAAEAEKFD
-734 VSILKDVLL
+734 VEVLKDVLT
-743 RARYKEGG
+743 RVYDKQGND
-751 EIPRDAL
+751 ISRDTL
-758 DGITESAEVGKQM
+758 DSVTQTKDGK
-771 PRLEQV
+771 PLSKFEQV
-777 KNLLE
+777 KALLD
-782 FAAEQTDISKE
+782 FAMDKAAIYDEA
-793 EFAKAYAEAYI
+793 FAQKYAEAYI

-840 EGMNTDNRFVNA
+840 EGMNTDNGFVNA

-865 FFASAPAFLEAT
+865 NIFASIPAFLEST

-938 LSGAMSVL
+938 LSGAMSVV

-1004 SEAVAYGWVSAFAEY
+1004 REAVAYGWVSAFAEY

-1039 EHLWNMFEEGTE
+1039 AHLWNMFEEGTE

-1122 GEIRAKEQARTELGN
+1122 GEVRAKVQARTELGN

-1144 LTEQAKGLSEEA
+1144 LTGQAKGLSEEA
-1156 GKKIS
+1156 GKKIT
-1161 AAEEKLETKKEKIKQ
+1161 AAEEKLEAKKEKIKQ

-1193 TKLQSKTLTRTVGKY
+1193 TKSQSKHLTRTVGKY

-1226 AKGEGISAKDITKN
+1226 DKGEGISAKAITKN

-1366 ARVRKTD
+1366 ARVRKID
-1373 TKTATPTSGLLTDLT
+1373 TETATPTSKLLTDLT

-1449 REMLMEE
+1449 REMLIAE
-1456 EGDEDVVEGDGS
+1456 EGDEDVIEGDGS

-1553 INALARKWGIHVTF
+1553 INALARKWGVHVTF
-1567 TDMLGNGVYAEASN
+1567 TDMLGNGDIYAHTAN

-1603 TFTHEG
+1603 AFTHEG
-1609 FHYLE
+1609 YHYLE
-1614 KRNKAA
+1614 KSNKTA
-1620 AEELKKFVFDMLGE
+1620 AEEMKKLVFDMLGE

-1642 EMRARGYEEKVIDS
+1642 EMRARGYAEDVIDS

-1685 DMLRH
+1685 NMLRH

-1702 TGTEM
+1702 TGTET

-1762 EVYETSDEVK
+1762 EVYETSDRIKKLTWAERV
-1772 ALSWSER
+1772 SEFEN
-1779 RSRYLDLIKNQYR
+1779 LLLNEYR
-1792 GRTAKFVRNGH
+1792 GKTARFKRNGH
-1803 PYYAQF
+1803 IYYAEI
-1809 DRNSIRKPI
+1809 DRTNPVKSL
-1818 YGDKR
+1818 YGEKR
-1823 STAAGRDA
+1823 SSRYGKKAFIK
-1831 LVNAGADGD
+1831 VGADGN
-1840 LFNLVENSRYKGSKV
+1840 LFDIIENSTYENSSSDKKNHKAKDRY
-1855 NTKKHT
+1855 T
-1861 HADYF
+1861 DYF
-1866 DYFIKTVQIDGA
+1866 DYYIKTVQIDGR
-1878 VFDLI
+1878 VFDVKIDVKKQKHSDGGYTYSIHLI
-1883 ADVEKKYGTGDEY
+1883 DNV
-1896 IYTLALTENK
+1896 N
-1906 KIKAS
+1906 IKAS
-1911 APSGEKIPV
+1911 PAVTADNRGMKM
-1920 KVGRNALTVNNTIS
+1920 VGNALYDNTIS

-1953 KRQSKKKDIES
+1953 KRQSKKKIISETTEKQYLELAKDPEKNNVKLREMVDEAARINGYEMS
-1964 LLFDEDFYRQFEN
+1964 IKPVSEEGQYTKEQYRDAMRKIACKTLALEAKEQEARFDYQYRNGENPRALKLGDKLFDY
-1977 EDRQRI
+1977 
-1983 TESVEDLQK
+1983 
-1992 QIEEMN
+1992 
-1998 DGNSSFEQQF
+1998 
-2008 DVRAKMKALKAGYK
+2008 AYALYKVLGYK
-2022 SVYDYYVGKE
+2022 VADADNFFKDTIANFTRRNSRPGRPADYTSYSRDGK
-2032 KKNILKEYEVNPE
+2032 KSSEYWYT
-2045 KFEKKIKQKEEARQ
+2045 
-2059 REENLKKD
+2059 KD
-2067 IESASPHKRAQFE
+2067 GVIRGSSHWGF
-2080 IIQQYN
+2080 
-2086 PMWDEYHV
+2086 
-2094 GIRSPR
+2094 GIRSCDWR
-2100 DIKTF
+2100 ID
-2105 AEVINDG
+2105 
-2112 ESFAWGDFDADDAQK
+2112 
-2127 ALRRGTVRVYSSY
+2127 
-2140 PIKNGVFVSTSYQQA
+2140 
-2155 LDYAAGEASRVHTR
+2155 
-2169 VVALDSVAWINGD
+2169 
-2182 EGQYANVK
+2182 GQYTRIDEISILPKREYGFCKWEDFA
-2190 GWKKQDNNVRY
+2190 
-2201 SFKKTK
+2201 FKTAPSK
-2207 SGMANDALLPYDAE
+2207 SADLVTYDDE
-2221 MTGLIERGGNIIVD
+2221 GNIIPLSERFRTD
-2235 SYDKL
+2235 RT
-2240 VDAVNRAFE
+2240 DA
-2249 NPNDK
+2249 
-2254 VTMYFGILDNDV
+2254 
-2266 LSAINKKIPNLPTE
+2266 E
-2280 ANGILFKPG
+2280 AWKNE
-2289 RQYSVAATFDSI
+2289 DI
-2301 RHLVSDKSGLTIE
+2301 R
-2314 DVIDYLDRFAD
+2314 F
-2325 TIVDSDTAT
+2325 
-2334 FNYYIRGNLKING
+2334 
-2347 ILFKKSYQD
+2347 
-2356 GTILNFDLVSN
+2356 
-2367 KKKIVGLQTL
+2367 
-2377 YMKKADYK
+2377 
-2385 KRKSAETLLMQN
+2385 
-2397 ASTHTSK
+2397 
-2404 TQVGQTFLT
+2404 
-2413 NDNTFSDKSQEVSF
+2413 
-2427 DKKQSKKKEPVKALK
+2427 SKKKEPSKALK

-2450 YKAEY
+2450 YKAEFEDLKEDIKNLKNLL
-2455 AALKEET
+2455 AALKVEEIMPS
-2462 ENIRKEIAAL
+2462 EEVKERR
-2472 TAQEHIDSGYRQ
+2472 GYLN
-2484 EQTKRLTQILE
+2484 TILKNKR
-2495 NKEALL
+2495 ARF
-2501 KRMDSLRTILAQL
+2501 KRIKNLQAILAQT
-2514 QARNANVS
+2514 QKARADTS

-2544 GENWEIMKAVSEI
+2544 GENWEIMKTVSEI
-2557 TDTYEPVVSDFAT
+2557 TDTYEPTVSDFAT
-2570 KAGLAKLQKEH
+2570 KAGLAKMQKEH
-2581 KQIYDAFMAYAR
+2581 KQIYDAFMAYAQ

-2730 RAEEL
+2730 RAKEL
-2735 LRQTD
+2735 LKQTD
-2740 KEFRHGWEVV
+2740 KEFRHGWEIV

-2758 ENNRAY
+2758 ESNRAY

-2795 ETKTETNN
+2795 ETKTETNT
-2803 LTDEEQAQAERIK
+2803 LTEEEQAQAERIK

-2837 RKTSQEASAEKSVG
+2837 RKTSKEASAEKSVG

-2862 KTDPYFNQFK
+2862 KADPYFNQFK

-2886 DAAAAYWKAERQISY
+2886 EAAAAYWKAERQISY

-2942 LTAKD
+2942 LTAKN
-2947 VTGSVKHEL
+2947 VTGSVKREL

-3006 SLAAKMDGRTLN
+3006 SLASKMDGRTLN

-3069 RKKISN
+3069 RKKISD
-3075 FGVILTA
+3075 FGVMMTA

-3205 QLKRGDFEK
+3205 QLKKGDFEK

-3243 EAGKYA
+3243 EAGRYA

-3334 HGLILNEAKS
+3334 HGLVLNETKS

-3384 TNGKGVRDYLV
+3384 TNGKDVRDYLV
-3395 RLQNDLAGRPRETK
+3395 RLQNDLAGRPRATTVK
-3409 VNNVVNN
+3409 NVVNN
-3416 AFNTINGAFISSV
+3416 AFNTLNGTFISSV

-3481 SALLDEY
+3481 SALLAEY

-3519 DWALRGNAVNRKLV
+3519 DWALRGNAVNRKLI

-3540 VAVDANTC
+3540 VATDANTC

-3570 YWTEVKKRVRKA
+3570 YWAEVKKRVCKA

-3595 TELQKTADGLLRTI
+3595 TELQKTANGLLRTI
-3609 SRFTSQTTMTKSMV
+3609 SMFTSQTTMTKSMV

-3662 LTELFSILH
+3662 LTEFFSILQ

-3686 KNLAKGI
+3686 KNLAKEI

-3703 TALILSPLTELFSA
+3703 TALIISPLTELFSA
-3717 FVAKVVPNDD
+3717 FVAKVIPNDD

-3732 KTYGVSDPILDVIND
+3732 KTYGVSDPRLDAIND
-3747 LADLMTN
+3747 FVDLITN

-3761 AYDAKKVCRTIG
+3761 AYKAKKVCSTIG
-3773 SFTGIPAEALYSLIY
+3773 SFTGIPVEALYSLIY

-3816 DIDFENASSGYSA
+3816 DIDFEKASSGYSA

-3857 TKQDEIEDKFEK
+3857 SKQDEIEDKFEK

-3903 KEFPQGLVDAAAE
+3903 KEFPQELVDAAAE
-3916 SYIDT
+3916 SYINT

-3930 ESEDGNEIAAA
+3930 ESEDGNEIASA

-3955 IEFRIGKYVSTVKKS
+3955 IEFRIGKYVSTVKKG

-4010 AKNKNI
+4010 AKSKNI

-4073 EARTVLRRDCRLTD
+4073 EARTVLRRDCHLTD

-4100 EQSSEEQ
+4100 EQSEEQ
-4107 DKDRYK
+4107 EKDRYK

-4149 ADKDVRKKLT
+4149 ADKAVRTKLT

-4190 GYDEETV
+4190 GYDEETIH
-4197 RKWCLTKK
+4197 KWCLTKK

>member
-27 IAEIDRATAKGGAYA
+27 IAEIDRATAQGRAYA

-86 SADRAKRAM
+86 SADRAKRSM

-135 VFNKVTDDL
+135 AYNKVTDDL
-144 RERKFALTKRN
+144 RERKFALTKRK

-161 GSGGGGTA
+161 GTGGGGTA

-174 SERGSYNNNRGQI
+174 PENGSYNDNRGQI

-201 REQNGQFVTD
+201 RDQNGQTVTD
-211 KNGNKTWKQDETGL
+211 ANGNKTWKQDETGL

-289 YTDILEN
+289 YTNILEN

-320 TGLVDDLGKYYAAT
+320 TGLVDDLGMYYAAT

-446 AQRSANAVQKAFLLG
+446 AQRSANAAQKAFLLG

-467 INKGESDN
+467 INKGESDG
-475 YGILKNHAAA
+475 YGILRNHAAA

-505 AAENAKKNRAE
+505 AAENAKKNREQLNAYAE
-516 FKENLKKENGYTE
+516 ETYGTYSDTYIRFVNDPEQAKRYLEENLPEYKETFNADSYIEYYADIPWATGKDLEKYRGTVTGDINDENIQIALDVLLATDPKYVLTYYENVVEQAKRGELKFRSLLEVNWQKGKGADDGNFNTAFYKYCEERAAYFENLKKT
-529 AEAEQYLGFMENP
+529 AQSKL
-542 DAAVAFIENYKGGR
+542 DA
-556 FARFVTNRADTELL
+556 
-570 QRSRL
+570 S
-575 GLPQQELEKVF
+575 
-586 DANDYLN
+586 
-593 FNGTFEYDF
+593 
-602 LSDKSLQ
+602 
-609 IVFESLET
+609 
-617 VAPEKALGIYERL
+617 
-630 VGGVKEA
+630 
-637 VDAYQGLLSE
+637 
-647 LYAILPADEKL
+647 
-658 RTDTE
+658 
-663 NAALQNIYDK
+663 
-673 FAHYQELYNTIERK
+673 
-687 QDSAWVSWKL
+687 WVSWKL
-697 SKLGNNELVQNLVD
+697 SLLGNGGELAQGLVD
-711 IYTDGISYWDGG
+711 IYTDGISYWDTG
-723 ELTKEEAYKYD
+723 EMTAAEAEKFD
-734 VSILKDVLL
+734 VEVLKDVLT
-743 RARYKEGG
+743 RVYDKQGND
-751 EIPRDAL
+751 ISRDTL
-758 DGITESAEVGKQM
+758 DSVTQTKDGK
-771 PRLEQV
+771 PLSKFEQV
-777 KNLLE
+777 KALLD
-782 FAAEQTDISKE
+782 FAMDKAAIYDEA
-793 EFAKAYAEAYI
+793 FAQKYAEAYI

-840 EGMNTDNRFVNA
+840 EGMNTDNGFVNA

-865 FFASAPAFLEAT
+865 NIFASIPAFLEST

-938 LSGAMSVL
+938 LSGAMSVV

-1004 SEAVAYGWVSAFAEY
+1004 REAVAYGWVSAFAEY

-1039 EHLWNMFEEGTE
+1039 AHLWNMFEEGTE

-1122 GEIRAKEQARTELGN
+1122 GEVRAKVQARTELGN

-1144 LTEQAKGLSEEA
+1144 LTGQAKGLSEEA
-1156 GKKIS
+1156 GKKIT
-1161 AAEEKLETKKEKIKQ
+1161 AAEEKLEAKKEKIKQ

-1193 TKLQSKTLTRTVGKY
+1193 TKSQSKHLTRTVGKY

-1226 AKGEGISAKDITKN
+1226 DKGEGISAKAITKN

-1366 ARVRKTD
+1366 ARVRKID
-1373 TKTATPTSGLLTDLT
+1373 TETATPTSKLLTDLT

-1449 REMLMEE
+1449 REMLIAE
-1456 EGDEDVVEGDGS
+1456 EGDEDVIEGDGS

-1581 GLFVGNNQIVI
+1581 GLFVGKNQIVI

-1609 FHYLE
+1609 YHYLE
-1614 KRNKAA
+1614 KRNKTA
-1620 AEELKKFVFDMLGE
+1620 AEELKKLVFDMLGE

-1642 EMRARGYEEKVIDS
+1642 EMRARGYAEKVIDS

-1685 DMLRH
+1685 NMLRH

-1702 TGTEM
+1702 TGTET

-1762 EVYETSDEVK
+1762 EVYETSDRIKKLTWAERV
-1772 ALSWSER
+1772 SEFEN
-1779 RSRYLDLIKNQYR
+1779 LLLNEYR
-1792 GRTAKFVRNGH
+1792 GKTARFKRNGH
-1803 PYYAQF
+1803 IYYAEI
-1809 DRNSIRKPI
+1809 DRTNPVKSL
-1818 YGDKR
+1818 YGEKR
-1823 STAAGRDA
+1823 SSRYGKKAFIK
-1831 LVNAGADGD
+1831 VGADGN
-1840 LFNLVENSRYKGSKV
+1840 LFDIIENSTYENSSSDKKNHKAKDRY
-1855 NTKKHT
+1855 T
-1861 HADYF
+1861 DYF
-1866 DYFIKTVQIDGA
+1866 DYYIKTVQIDGR
-1878 VFDLI
+1878 VFDVKIDVKKQKHSDGGYTYSIHLI
-1883 ADVEKKYGTGDEY
+1883 DNV
-1896 IYTLALTENK
+1896 N
-1906 KIKAS
+1906 IKAS
-1911 APSGEKIPV
+1911 PAVTADNRGMKM
-1920 KVGRNALTVNNTIS
+1920 VGNALYDNTIS

-1953 KRQSKKKDIES
+1953 KRQSKKKIISETTEKQYLELAKDPEKNNVKLREMVDEAARINGYEMS
-1964 LLFDEDFYRQFEN
+1964 IKPVSEEGQYTKEQYRDAMRKIACKTLALEAKEQEARFDYQYRNGENPRALKLGDKLFDY
-1977 EDRQRI
+1977 
-1983 TESVEDLQK
+1983 
-1992 QIEEMN
+1992 
-1998 DGNSSFEQQF
+1998 
-2008 DVRAKMKALKAGYK
+2008 AYALYKVLGYK
-2022 SVYDYYVGKE
+2022 VADADNFFKDTIANFTRRNSRPGRPADYTSYSRDGK
-2032 KKNILKEYEVNPE
+2032 KSSEYWYT
-2045 KFEKKIKQKEEARQ
+2045 
-2059 REENLKKD
+2059 KD
-2067 IESASPHKRAQFE
+2067 GVIRGSSHWGF
-2080 IIQQYN
+2080 
-2086 PMWDEYHV
+2086 
-2094 GIRSPR
+2094 GIRSCDWR
-2100 DIKTF
+2100 ID
-2105 AEVINDG
+2105 
-2112 ESFAWGDFDADDAQK
+2112 
-2127 ALRRGTVRVYSSY
+2127 
-2140 PIKNGVFVSTSYQQA
+2140 
-2155 LDYAAGEASRVHTR
+2155 
-2169 VVALDSVAWINGD
+2169 
-2182 EGQYANVK
+2182 GQYTRIDEISILPKREYGFCKWEDFA
-2190 GWKKQDNNVRY
+2190 
-2201 SFKKTK
+2201 FKTAPSK
-2207 SGMANDALLPYDAE
+2207 SADLVTYDDE
-2221 MTGLIERGGNIIVD
+2221 GNIIPLSERFRTD
-2235 SYDKL
+2235 RT
-2240 VDAVNRAFE
+2240 DA
-2249 NPNDK
+2249 
-2254 VTMYFGILDNDV
+2254 
-2266 LSAINKKIPNLPTE
+2266 E
-2280 ANGILFKPG
+2280 AWKNE
-2289 RQYSVAATFDSI
+2289 DI
-2301 RHLVSDKSGLTIE
+2301 R
-2314 DVIDYLDRFAD
+2314 F
-2325 TIVDSDTAT
+2325 
-2334 FNYYIRGNLKING
+2334 
-2347 ILFKKSYQD
+2347 
-2356 GTILNFDLVSN
+2356 
-2367 KKKIVGLQTL
+2367 
-2377 YMKKADYK
+2377 
-2385 KRKSAETLLMQN
+2385 
-2397 ASTHTSK
+2397 
-2404 TQVGQTFLT
+2404 
-2413 NDNTFSDKSQEVSF
+2413 
-2427 DKKQSKKKEPVKALK
+2427 SKKKEPAKALK

-2450 YKAEY
+2450 YKAEFEDLKEDIKNLKNLL
-2455 AALKEET
+2455 AALKVEKIMPSEEV
-2462 ENIRKEIAAL
+2462 KERR
-2472 TAQEHIDSGYRQ
+2472 GYLSTILKNKQ
-2484 EQTKRLTQILE
+2484 AKFKRIKNLQ
-2495 NKEALL
+2495 A
-2501 KRMDSLRTILAQL
+2501 ILAQT
-2514 QARNANVS
+2514 QKARADTS

-2544 GENWEIMKAVSEI
+2544 GENWEIMKTVSEI
-2557 TDTYEPVVSDFAT
+2557 TDTYEPTVSDFAT

-2581 KQIYDAFMAYAR
+2581 KQIYDAFMAYAQ

-2758 ENNRAY
+2758 ESNRAY

-2803 LTDEEQAQAERIK
+2803 LTEEEQAQAERIK

-2822 EEILDFAKA
+2822 KEILDFAKA

-2837 RKTSQEASAEKSVG
+2837 RKTSTEASAEKSVG

-2862 KTDPYFNQFK
+2862 KADPYFNQFK

-2886 DAAAAYWKAERQISY
+2886 EAAAAYWKAERQISY

-2947 VTGSVKHEL
+2947 VTGSVKREL

-2992 LDGDSMALYTKQID
+2992 LDGDSMALYAKQID

-3384 TNGKGVRDYLV
+3384 TNGKDVRDYLV

-3409 VNNVVNN
+3409 VKNVVNN

-3481 SALLDEY
+3481 SALLAEY

-3595 TELQKTADGLLRTI
+3595 TELQKTANGLLRTI

-3662 LTELFSILH
+3662 LTELFSILQ

-3747 LADLMTN
+3747 LADLITN

-3761 AYDAKKVCRTIG
+3761 AYKAKKVCRTIG

-3857 TKQDEIEDKFEK
+3857 SKQDEIEDKFEK

-3903 KEFPQGLVDAAAE
+3903 KEFPQELVDAAAE
-3916 SYIDT
+3916 SYINT

-4010 AKNKNI
+4010 AKNKSI

-4073 EARTVLRRDCRLTD
+4073 EARTVLRRDCHLTD

-4100 EQSSEEQ
+4100 EQSEEQ
-4107 DKDRYK
+4107 EKDRYK

>member
-42 DALAGKEIGEGR
+42 DALAGKEISEGR

-86 SADRAKRAM
+86 SADRAKRSM

-135 VFNKVTDDL
+135 AYNKVTDDL
-144 RERKFALTKRN
+144 RERKFALTKRK

-174 SERGSYNNNRGQI
+174 PERGSYNNNRGQI

-264 YISENVKGSSIQRK
+264 YINENVKGSSIQRK

-384 DHIVSVDV
+384 DHIVSVSLS
-392 YGTQKTSQKVGQNLP
+392 GMQKIGKGLP
-407 ANLAVQKQ
+407 SDLAVQKQ
-415 NAGNGDYIEAYNVE
+415 NAGNGDYIEVE

-435 DTATTGEIYAA
+435 DTATSDEIYAA
-446 AQRSANAVQKAFLLG
+446 AQRSVNDAEKAFLLG

-467 INKGESDN
+467 INKGESDRH
-475 YGILKNHAAA
+475 GILQEHAAA
-485 LRENEEKKERAKRRE
+485 LRENEEKKERAKNAKESRE
-500 EERAE
+500 ELEAYAKETYGEYAE
-505 AAENAKKNRAE
+505 QYIKFVENPQ
-516 FKENLKKENGYTE
+516 E
-529 AEAEQYLGFMENP
+529 AEAYIENFCSGDVGIFTGRESKVGKYILDDISDNTGSFFHDFAGF
-542 DAAVAFIENYKGGR
+542 DGRVTGDFIEDGKHSSTHKGNKNIEI
-556 FARFVTNRADTELL
+556 ALEAIRFVD
-570 QRSRL
+570 
-575 GLPQQELEKVF
+575 
-586 DANDYLN
+586 
-593 FNGTFEYDF
+593 
-602 LSDKSLQ
+602 
-609 IVFESLET
+609 
-617 VAPEKALGIYERL
+617 PEKG
-630 VGGVKEA
+630 
-637 VDAYQGLLSE
+637 
-647 LYAILPADEKL
+647 
-658 RTDTE
+658 
-663 NAALQNIYDK
+663 
-673 FAHYQELYNTIERK
+673 FELYNKIASAAKQAYDIYEYAAKRYREEYARTDHFDNTYYFANDLAVHYRELYNICVNRK
-687 QDSAWVSWKL
+687 EQAWVSWKL
-697 SKLGNNELVQNLVD
+697 SLLGNDGELAQGLVD
-711 IYTDGISYWDGG
+711 IYTDGISYWDTGKI
-723 ELTKEEAYKYD
+723 TAAEAEKFD
-734 VSILKDVLL
+734 VEVLKDVLT
-743 RARYKEGG
+743 RVYDKQGND
-751 EIPRDAL
+751 ISRDTL
-758 DGITESAEVGKQM
+758 DSVTQTEDGK
-771 PRLEQV
+771 PLSKLEQV
-777 KNLLE
+777 KALLD
-782 FAAEQTDISKE
+782 FAMDKAAVYDES
-793 EFAKAYAEAYI
+793 FAQKYAEAYI

-840 EGMNTDNRFVNA
+840 EGMNTDNGFVNA

-865 FFASAPAFLEAT
+865 NIFASIPAFLEST

-890 TFGRVSLAGQ
+890 TFGRTFLAGQ
-900 QMRQEAIGDFSRH
+900 QMRQEAIGDVSRH
-913 VSGNI
+913 VFGAA

-938 LSGAMSVL
+938 LSGAMSVV
-946 DSYVSGKIF
+946 DSYIGGRIF

-1004 SEAVAYGWVSAFAEY
+1004 REAVAYGWVSAFAEY

-1039 EHLWNMFEEGTE
+1039 AHLWNMFEEGTE

-1078 EYVSAGED
+1078 EYVKAGED

-1115 GTAMGAA
+1115 GSAM
-1122 GEIRAKEQARTELGN
+1122 RAVGKHFEKVKGQTELGN

-1156 GKKIS
+1156 GKKIT
-1161 AAEEKLETKKEKIKQ
+1161 AAEEKLEAKKEKIKQ

-1193 TKLQSKTLTRTVGKY
+1193 TKSQSKNLTRTVGKY

-1226 AKGEGISAKDITKN
+1226 EKGEGISAKDITKN

-1366 ARVRKTD
+1366 ARVRKID
-1373 TKTATPTSGLLTDLT
+1373 TETATPTSSMLTDLT

-1401 EMLEKVKKQGAK
+1401 EILEKVKKQGAK

-1449 REMLMEE
+1449 REMLIAE
-1456 EGDEDVVEGDGS
+1456 EGDEDVIEGDGS

-1581 GLFVGNNQIVI
+1581 GLFVGKNQIVI

-1609 FHYLE
+1609 YHYLE

-1620 AEELKKFVFDMLGE
+1620 AEELKKLVFDMLGE

-1642 EMRARGYEEKVIDS
+1642 EMRARGYAEEVIDS

-1702 TGTEM
+1702 TGTET

-1748 EKRFSFKG
+1748 EVRYSIK
-1756 YTKDGI
+1756 YTTDNKPVVVVEENILDG
-1762 EVYETSDEVK
+1762 VPK
-1772 ALSWSER
+1772 SEW
-1779 RSRYLDLIKNQYR
+1779 
-1792 GRTAKFVRNGH
+1792 
-1803 PYYAQF
+1803 
-1809 DRNSIRKPI
+1809 
-1818 YGDKR
+1818 
-1823 STAAGRDA
+1823 
-1831 LVNAGADGD
+1831 
-1840 LFNLVENSRYKGSKV
+1840 
-1855 NTKKHT
+1855 
-1861 HADYF
+1861 
-1866 DYFIKTVQIDGA
+1866 IKTVKDTIRNKFPNGIPISGRLIKVNGVTRSEFTNSKYSKHLKSNDKVIYKDKFKAANNLDEIVLASTNYINEDLNHSRKDSIVEFARGDVLLRIGESDYAAKVIVGFTSGKQMLLYDIVDFTKTVFTIKNKDSSIDFG
-1878 VFDLI
+1878 
-1883 ADVEKKYGTGDEY
+1883 K
-1896 IYTLALTENK
+1896 N
-1906 KIKAS
+1906 
-1911 APSGEKIPV
+1911 
-1920 KVGRNALTVNNTIS
+1920 RNLRSELSSDNTIS

-1953 KRQSKKKDIES
+1953 KR
-1964 LLFDEDFYRQFEN
+1964 
-1977 EDRQRI
+1977 
-1983 TESVEDLQK
+1983 
-1992 QIEEMN
+1992 
-1998 DGNSSFEQQF
+1998 
-2008 DVRAKMKALKAGYK
+2008 
-2022 SVYDYYVGKE
+2022 
-2032 KKNILKEYEVNPE
+2032 
-2045 KFEKKIKQKEEARQ
+2045 
-2059 REENLKKD
+2059 
-2067 IESASPHKRAQFE
+2067 
-2080 IIQQYN
+2080 
-2086 PMWDEYHV
+2086 
-2094 GIRSPR
+2094 
-2100 DIKTF
+2100 
-2105 AEVINDG
+2105 
-2112 ESFAWGDFDADDAQK
+2112 
-2127 ALRRGTVRVYSSY
+2127 
-2140 PIKNGVFVSTSYQQA
+2140 
-2155 LDYAAGEASRVHTR
+2155 
-2169 VVALDSVAWINGD
+2169 
-2182 EGQYANVK
+2182 
-2190 GWKKQDNNVRY
+2190 Y
-2201 SFKKTK
+2201 SFKKTLDMPWEEQV
-2207 SGMANDALLPYDAE
+2207 SGYYNKRNISRSDTLLVE
-2221 MTGLIERGGNIIVD
+2221 KNTSERLQGEGL
-2235 SYDKL
+2235 
-2240 VDAVNRAFE
+2240 E
-2249 NPNDK
+2249 NVP
-2254 VTMYFGILDNDV
+2254 FGIP
-2266 LSAINKKIPNLPTE
+2266 LSVISKAQSGKDASHSISISNIKNLQSGIENYIACIYNADRKSVIFITNLTENGKPVVVSFLINQSFDWERMHKATSIHSRENIVPLLENLSEDSTVFVKNKKEFNRLV
-2280 ANGILFKPG
+2280 GLRKPDH
-2289 RQYSVAATFDSI
+2289 RQALALQAKIELNDSI
-2301 RHLVSDKSGLTIE
+2301 VSQSSE
-2314 DVIDYLDRFAD
+2314 
-2325 TIVDSDTAT
+2325 
-2334 FNYYIRGNLKING
+2334 KINP
-2347 ILFKKSYQD
+2347 
-2356 GTILNFDLVSN
+2356 VSEN
-2367 KKKIVGLQTL
+2367 
-2377 YMKKADYK
+2377 
-2385 KRKSAETLLMQN
+2385 
-2397 ASTHTSK
+2397 
-2404 TQVGQTFLT
+2404 
-2413 NDNTFSDKSQEVSF
+2413 SF

-2462 ENIRKEIAAL
+2462 ENIRKEIAVLA
-2472 TAQEHIDSGYRQ
+2472 AEKHIDDGYKD
-2484 EQTKRLTQILE
+2484 EQTERLTQILE

-2557 TDTYEPVVSDFAT
+2557 TDTYEPTVSDFAT

-2724 EALDGQ
+2724 EALNGQ
-2730 RAEEL
+2730 RADEL
-2735 LRQTD
+2735 LKQTD
-2740 KEFRHGWEVV
+2740 KEFRHGWEIV
-2750 SEAEAKAE
+2750 SEDEAKAE
-2758 ENNRAY
+2758 ESNRAY

-2786 TDVKAYSPQ
+2786 TDVKTYSPQ

-2837 RKTSQEASAEKSVG
+2837 RKTSTEASAEKSVG

-2872 AETAEINRLMKESE
+2872 AEMAEIKELSKNSE
-2886 DAAAAYWKAERQISY
+2886 EAAAAYWKAERQISY

-2947 VTGSVKHEL
+2947 VTGSVKREL

-3069 RKKISN
+3069 RKKISD
-3075 FGVILTA
+3075 FGVMMTA

-3205 QLKRGDFEK
+3205 QLKKGDFEK

-3409 VNNVVNN
+3409 VKNVVNN

-3481 SALLDEY
+3481 SALLAEY

-3540 VAVDANTC
+3540 VATDANTC

-3595 TELQKTADGLLRTI
+3595 TELQKTANGLLRTI

-3732 KTYGVSDPILDVIND
+3732 KTYGVSDSILDVIND
-3747 LADLMTN
+3747 LADLITN

-3816 DIDFENASSGYSA
+3816 DIDFEQASSGYSA

-3857 TKQDEIEDKFEK
+3857 SKQDEIEDKFEK

-3903 KEFPQGLVDAAAE
+3903 KEFPQELVDAAAE
-3916 SYIDT
+3916 SYINT

-3955 IEFRIGKYVSTVKKS
+3955 IEFRIGKYVSTVKKG

-3982 GQDYSE
+3982 GQDYSD

-4010 AKNKNI
+4010 AKNKSI

-4073 EARTVLRRDCRLTD
+4073 EARTVLRRDCHLTD

-4107 DKDRYK
+4107 EKDRYK
-4113 PADVVSCLKD
+4113 PADVLSCLKD

-4149 ADKDVRKKLT
+4149 ADKAVRTKLT

-4170 ATGNTRKQKA
+4170 ATGNARKQKA

-4190 GYDEETV
+4190 GYDEETI

>member
-54 AQSAEFNRGVETET
+54 AQSTEFNRGVETET

-86 SADRAKRAM
+86 SADRAKRSM

-135 VFNKVTDDL
+135 AYNKVSDDL
-144 RERKFALTKRN
+144 RERKFALTKRK

-161 GSGGGGTA
+161 GTGGGGTA

-174 SERGSYNNNRGQI
+174 PENGSYNNNRGQI

-201 REQNGQFVTD
+201 RDQNGQTVTD
-211 KNGNKTWKQDETGL
+211 ANGNKTWKQDETGL

-289 YTDILEN
+289 YTNILEN

-320 TGLVDDLGKYYAAT
+320 TGLVDDLGMYYAAT

-446 AQRSANAVQKAFLLG
+446 AQRSANAAQKAFLLG

-467 INKGESDN
+467 INKGESDG
-475 YGILKNHAAA
+475 YGILRNHAAA

-505 AAENAKKNRAE
+505 AAENAKKNREQLNAYAE
-516 FKENLKKENGYTE
+516 ETYGTYSDTYIRFVNDPEQAKRYLEENLPEYKETFNADSYIEYYADIPWATGKDLEKYRGTVTGDINDENIQIALDVLLATDPKYVLTYYENVVEQAKRGELKFRSLLEVNWQKGKGADDGNFNTAFYKYCEERAAYFENLKKT
-529 AEAEQYLGFMENP
+529 AQSKL
-542 DAAVAFIENYKGGR
+542 DA
-556 FARFVTNRADTELL
+556 
-570 QRSRL
+570 S
-575 GLPQQELEKVF
+575 
-586 DANDYLN
+586 
-593 FNGTFEYDF
+593 
-602 LSDKSLQ
+602 
-609 IVFESLET
+609 
-617 VAPEKALGIYERL
+617 
-630 VGGVKEA
+630 
-637 VDAYQGLLSE
+637 
-647 LYAILPADEKL
+647 
-658 RTDTE
+658 
-663 NAALQNIYDK
+663 
-673 FAHYQELYNTIERK
+673 
-687 QDSAWVSWKL
+687 WVSWKL
-697 SKLGNNELVQNLVD
+697 SLLGNGGELAQGLVD
-711 IYTDGISYWDGG
+711 IYTDGISYWDTG
-723 ELTKEEAYKYD
+723 EMTAAEAEKFD
-734 VSILKDVLL
+734 VEVLKDVLT
-743 RARYKEGG
+743 RVYDKQGND
-751 EIPRDAL
+751 ISRDTL
-758 DGITESAEVGKQM
+758 DSVTQTKDGK
-771 PRLEQV
+771 PLSKFEQV
-777 KNLLE
+777 KALLD
-782 FAAEQTDISKE
+782 FAMDKAAIYDEA
-793 EFAKAYAEAYI
+793 FAQKYAEAYI

-840 EGMNTDNRFVNA
+840 EGMNTDNGFVNA

-865 FFASAPAFLEAT
+865 NIFASIPAFLEST

-938 LSGAMSVL
+938 LSGAMSVV

-1004 SEAVAYGWVSAFAEY
+1004 REAVAYGWVSAFAEY

-1039 EHLWNMFEEGTE
+1039 AHLWNMFEEGTE

-1122 GEIRAKEQARTELGN
+1122 GEVRAKVQARTELGN

-1144 LTEQAKGLSEEA
+1144 LTGQAKGLSEEA
-1156 GKKIS
+1156 GKKIT
-1161 AAEEKLETKKEKIKQ
+1161 AAEEKLEAKKEKIKQ

-1193 TKLQSKTLTRTVGKY
+1193 TKLQSKHLTRTVGKY

-1351 ASGLLSLTERVGEAY
+1351 ASGLLSLAEHVGEAY
-1366 ARVRKTD
+1366 ARVRKID
-1373 TKTATPTSGLLTDLT
+1373 TETATPTSSMLTDLT

-1456 EGDEDVVEGDGS
+1456 EGDEDVIEGNGS

-1581 GLFVGNNQIVI
+1581 GLFVGKNQIVI

-1609 FHYLE
+1609 YHYLE
-1614 KRNKAA
+1614 KRNKTA
-1620 AEELKKFVFDMLGE
+1620 AEELKKLVFDMLGE

-1642 EMRARGYEEKVIDS
+1642 EMRARGYAEKVIDS

-1685 DMLRH
+1685 NMLRH

-1702 TGTEM
+1702 TGTET

-1762 EVYETSDEVK
+1762 EVYETSDRIKKLTWAERV
-1772 ALSWSER
+1772 SEFEN
-1779 RSRYLDLIKNQYR
+1779 LLLNEYR
-1792 GRTAKFVRNGH
+1792 GKTARFKRNGH
-1803 PYYAQF
+1803 IYYAEI
-1809 DRNSIRKPI
+1809 DRTNPVKSL
-1818 YGDKR
+1818 YGEKR
-1823 STAAGRDA
+1823 SSRYGKKAFIK
-1831 LVNAGADGD
+1831 VGADGN
-1840 LFNLVENSRYKGSKV
+1840 LFDIIENSTYENSSSDKKNHKAKDRY
-1855 NTKKHT
+1855 T
-1861 HADYF
+1861 DYF
-1866 DYFIKTVQIDGA
+1866 DYYIKTVQIDGR
-1878 VFDLI
+1878 VFDVKIDVKKQKHSDGGYTYSIHLI
-1883 ADVEKKYGTGDEY
+1883 DNV
-1896 IYTLALTENK
+1896 N
-1906 KIKAS
+1906 IKAS
-1911 APSGEKIPV
+1911 PAVTADNRGMKM
-1920 KVGRNALTVNNTIS
+1920 VGNALYDNTIS

-1953 KRQSKKKDIES
+1953 KRQSKKKIISETTEKQYLELAKDPEKNNVKLREMVDEAARINGYEMS
-1964 LLFDEDFYRQFEN
+1964 IKPVSEEGQYTKEQYRDAMRKIACKTLALEAKEQEARFDYQYRNGENPRALKLGDKLFDY
-1977 EDRQRI
+1977 
-1983 TESVEDLQK
+1983 
-1992 QIEEMN
+1992 
-1998 DGNSSFEQQF
+1998 
-2008 DVRAKMKALKAGYK
+2008 AYALYKVLGYK
-2022 SVYDYYVGKE
+2022 VADADNFFKDTIANFTRRNSRPGRPADYTSYSRDGK
-2032 KKNILKEYEVNPE
+2032 KSSEYWYT
-2045 KFEKKIKQKEEARQ
+2045 
-2059 REENLKKD
+2059 KD
-2067 IESASPHKRAQFE
+2067 GVIRGSSHWGF
-2080 IIQQYN
+2080 
-2086 PMWDEYHV
+2086 
-2094 GIRSPR
+2094 GIRSCDWR
-2100 DIKTF
+2100 ID
-2105 AEVINDG
+2105 
-2112 ESFAWGDFDADDAQK
+2112 
-2127 ALRRGTVRVYSSY
+2127 
-2140 PIKNGVFVSTSYQQA
+2140 
-2155 LDYAAGEASRVHTR
+2155 
-2169 VVALDSVAWINGD
+2169 
-2182 EGQYANVK
+2182 GQYTRIDEISILPKREYGFCKWEDFA
-2190 GWKKQDNNVRY
+2190 
-2201 SFKKTK
+2201 FKTAPSK
-2207 SGMANDALLPYDAE
+2207 SADLVTYDDE
-2221 MTGLIERGGNIIVD
+2221 GNIIPLSERFRTD
-2235 SYDKL
+2235 RT
-2240 VDAVNRAFE
+2240 DA
-2249 NPNDK
+2249 
-2254 VTMYFGILDNDV
+2254 
-2266 LSAINKKIPNLPTE
+2266 E
-2280 ANGILFKPG
+2280 AWKNE
-2289 RQYSVAATFDSI
+2289 DI
-2301 RHLVSDKSGLTIE
+2301 R
-2314 DVIDYLDRFAD
+2314 F
-2325 TIVDSDTAT
+2325 
-2334 FNYYIRGNLKING
+2334 
-2347 ILFKKSYQD
+2347 
-2356 GTILNFDLVSN
+2356 
-2367 KKKIVGLQTL
+2367 
-2377 YMKKADYK
+2377 
-2385 KRKSAETLLMQN
+2385 
-2397 ASTHTSK
+2397 
-2404 TQVGQTFLT
+2404 
-2413 NDNTFSDKSQEVSF
+2413 
-2427 DKKQSKKKEPVKALK
+2427 SKKKEPAKALK

-2450 YKAEY
+2450 YKAEFEDLKEDIKNLKNLL
-2455 AALKEET
+2455 AALKVEKIMPSEEV
-2462 ENIRKEIAAL
+2462 KERR
-2472 TAQEHIDSGYRQ
+2472 GYLSTILKNKQ
-2484 EQTKRLTQILE
+2484 AKFKRIKNLQ
-2495 NKEALL
+2495 A
-2501 KRMDSLRTILAQL
+2501 ILAQT
-2514 QARNANVS
+2514 QKARADTS

-2544 GENWEIMKAVSEI
+2544 GENWEIMKTVSEI
-2557 TDTYEPVVSDFAT
+2557 TDTYEPTVSDFAT
-2570 KAGLAKLQKEH
+2570 KAGLDKLQKEH
-2581 KQIYDAFMAYAR
+2581 KQIYDAFMAYAQ

-2615 EYKAEGAD
+2615 EYNAEGAD

-2758 ENNRAY
+2758 ESNRAY
-2764 GKAGTQSAYGAP
+2764 GKAGKQSAYGAP

-2803 LTDEEQAQAERIK
+2803 LTEEEQARAERIK

-2862 KTDPYFNQFK
+2862 KADPYFNQFK

-2886 DAAAAYWKAERQISY
+2886 EAAAAYWKAERQISY

-2942 LTAKD
+2942 LTAKN

-3006 SLAAKMDGRTLN
+3006 SLASKMDGRTLN

-3069 RKKISN
+3069 RKKISD
-3075 FGVILTA
+3075 FGVMMTA

-3205 QLKRGDFEK
+3205 QLKKGDFEK

-3283 YYIPMTVD
+3283 YYIPLLVD

-3334 HGLILNEAKS
+3334 HGLVLNETKS

-3384 TNGKGVRDYLV
+3384 TNGKDVRDYLV
-3395 RLQNDLAGRPRETK
+3395 RLQNDLAGRPRATTVK
-3409 VNNVVNN
+3409 NVVNN
-3416 AFNTINGAFISSV
+3416 AFNTLNGTFISSV

-3467 ITGLPYKVYIKAKR
+3467 ITGLPYKVYIKAKQ
-3481 SALLDEY
+3481 SALLAEY

-3519 DWALRGNAVNRKLV
+3519 DWALRGNAVNRKLI

-3540 VAVDANTC
+3540 VATDANTC

-3570 YWTEVKKRVRKA
+3570 YWAEVKKRVRKA

-3595 TELQKTADGLLRTI
+3595 TELQKTANGLLRTI
-3609 SRFTSQTTMTKSMV
+3609 SMFTSQTTMTKSMV

-3662 LTELFSILH
+3662 LTEFFSILQ
-3671 HKHYKYKDDDEKVTV
+3671 HKHYKYKDDDEKVSI
-3686 KNLAKGI
+3686 KNVAKEI

-3703 TALILSPLTELFSA
+3703 TALIISPLTELFSA
-3717 FVAKVVPNDD
+3717 FVARAIPNDD

-3732 KTYGVSDPILDVIND
+3732 KTYGVSDPRLDAIND
-3747 LADLMTN
+3747 FVDLITN

-3761 AYDAKKVCRTIG
+3761 AYKAKKVCSTIG
-3773 SFTGIPAEALYSLIY
+3773 SFTGIPVKALYSLIY

-3808 LWEKGYFY
+3808 IWEKGYFY
-3816 DIDFENASSGYSA
+3816 DIDFEQASSGYSA

-3857 TKQDEIEDKFEK
+3857 SKQDEIEDKFEK

-3903 KEFPQGLVDAAAE
+3903 KEFPQELVDAAAE
-3916 SYIDT
+3916 SYINT

-3955 IEFRIGKYVSTVKKS
+3955 IEFRIGKYVSSVKKS

-4010 AKNKNI
+4010 AKSKNI

-4073 EARTVLRRDCRLTD
+4073 EARTVLRRDCHLTD

-4107 DKDRYK
+4107 EKDRYK

-4149 ADKDVRKKLT
+4149 ADKAVRTKLT

-4205 GAHTAE
+4205 GTHTAE

>member
-42 DALAGKEIGEGR
+42 DALADKEISEDR

-86 SADRAKRAM
+86 SADRAKRSM
-95 DVSAKSSKASVAL
+95 DVSAKSSKASVAW

-135 VFNKVTDDL
+135 AYNKVTDDL
-144 RERKFALTKRN
+144 RERKFALTKRK

-161 GSGGGGTA
+161 GSGGGGMASDT
-169 TDGVT
+169 TT
-174 SERGSYNNNRGQI
+174 PENESYNNNRGQI

-264 YISENVKGSSIQRK
+264 YINENVKGSSIQRK

-415 NAGNGDYIEAYNVE
+415 NAGNGDYIETYNVE

-446 AQRSANAVQKAFLLG
+446 AQRSSNAAQKAFLLG

-475 YGILKNHAAA
+475 YGILRNHAAA

-505 AAENAKKNRAE
+505 SAENAKKNREQLNAYAE
-516 FKENLKKENGYTE
+516 EMYGTYADTYIRFVNDPEQAKRYLEENLPEYKETFNADSYIEYYADIPWATGKDLEKYRGTVTGDINDENIQIALDVLLATDPKYVLAYYEKVVEQAKRGELKFRSLLEVNWQKGKGADDGNFNTAFYKYCEERAAYFENLKKTAQNK
-529 AEAEQYLGFMENP
+529 L
-542 DAAVAFIENYKGGR
+542 DA
-556 FARFVTNRADTELL
+556 
-570 QRSRL
+570 S
-575 GLPQQELEKVF
+575 
-586 DANDYLN
+586 
-593 FNGTFEYDF
+593 
-602 LSDKSLQ
+602 
-609 IVFESLET
+609 
-617 VAPEKALGIYERL
+617 
-630 VGGVKEA
+630 
-637 VDAYQGLLSE
+637 
-647 LYAILPADEKL
+647 
-658 RTDTE
+658 
-663 NAALQNIYDK
+663 
-673 FAHYQELYNTIERK
+673 
-687 QDSAWVSWKL
+687 WVSWKL
-697 SKLGNNELVQNLVD
+697 SLLGNGGELAQGLVD
-711 IYTDGISYWDGG
+711 IYTDGISYWDTG
-723 ELTKEEAYKYD
+723 EMTAAEAEKFD
-734 VSILKDVLL
+734 VEVLKDVLT
-743 RARYKEGG
+743 RVYDKQGND
-751 EIPRDAL
+751 ISRDTL
-758 DGITESAEVGKQM
+758 DSVTQTKDGK
-771 PRLEQV
+771 PLSKFEQV
-777 KNLLE
+777 KALLD
-782 FAAEQTDISKE
+782 FAMDKAAIYDEA
-793 EFAKAYAEAYI
+793 FAQKYAEAYI

-840 EGMNTDNRFVNA
+840 NGMNTDNRFVNA

-890 TFGRVSLAGQ
+890 TFGRAALAGQ

-918 GAALF
+918 GAKLF

-1004 SEAVAYGWVSAFAEY
+1004 REAVAYGWVSAFAEY

-1039 EHLWNMFEEGTE
+1039 AHLWNMFEEGTE

-1144 LTEQAKGLSEEA
+1144 LTEQAKGISEEA
-1156 GKKIS
+1156 GKKIT
-1161 AAEEKLETKKEKIKQ
+1161 AAEEKLEAKKEKIKQ

-1193 TKLQSKTLTRTVGKY
+1193 TKSQSKTLTRTVGKY

-1221 VSDYA
+1221 VSDCA
-1226 AKGEGISAKDITKN
+1226 EKGEGISAKDITKN

-1456 EGDEDVVEGDGS
+1456 EGDEDVVESDGS

-1609 FHYLE
+1609 YHYLE

-1620 AEELKKFVFDMLGE
+1620 AEELKKLVFDMLGE
-1634 EGAKKARK
+1634 AGAKKARK
-1642 EMRARGYEEKVIDS
+1642 EMRARGYAEEVIDS

-1702 TGTEM
+1702 TGTET

-1727 NAMDTAADD
+1727 NAMNTAADD

-1748 EKRFSFKG
+1748 EK
-1756 YTKDGI
+1756 
-1762 EVYETSDEVK
+1762 
-1772 ALSWSER
+1772 
-1779 RSRYLDLIKNQYR
+1779 
-1792 GRTAKFVRNGH
+1792 
-1803 PYYAQF
+1803 
-1809 DRNSIRKPI
+1809 
-1818 YGDKR
+1818 
-1823 STAAGRDA
+1823 
-1831 LVNAGADGD
+1831 
-1840 LFNLVENSRYKGSKV
+1840 
-1855 NTKKHT
+1855 
-1861 HADYF
+1861 
-1866 DYFIKTVQIDGA
+1866 
-1878 VFDLI
+1878 
-1883 ADVEKKYGTGDEY
+1883 
-1896 IYTLALTENK
+1896 TE
-1906 KIKAS
+1906 
-1911 APSGEKIPV
+1911 
-1920 KVGRNALTVNNTIS
+1920 
-1934 QNKGIVN
+1934 
-1941 TIISENSENDST
+1941 
-1953 KRQSKKKDIES
+1953 KRQSSKKEAVKAKKTENTFGKKISPAMTDSERYEILKDLVIEVAEYEGEA
-1964 LLFDEDFYRQFEN
+1964 DEQ
-1977 EDRQRI
+1977 I
-1983 TESVEDLQK
+1983 SVYKEDLDSKNQK
-1992 QIEEMN
+1992 LVKLALIKIGEC
-1998 DGNSSFEQQF
+1998 F
-2008 DVRAKMKALKAGYK
+2008 DVFGDRIYKNDNYETEISVSKGTLK
-2022 SVYDYYVGKE
+2022 
-2032 KKNILKEYEVNPE
+2032 
-2045 KFEKKIKQKEEARQ
+2045 
-2059 REENLKKD
+2059 
-2067 IESASPHKRAQFE
+2067 ESASKVLNNPLSIAKLLPKLEMAIKNAIGIEAHDNRYFFDDNTVLFTNLLGGYIDGDYFVPVRFGLKTSTYGQNSLYVVIDQSKIKKDRVIKQLAVANYSRLSVISIAEILKNVNSKDILRYVPDNFLDETRKKVKYEAIAETVKRTNDKIDNKYIGYIGKGDAASAQRMITLAANSNGYNSPVVMHGTYDARIVDRYGEPHDGTVFTVF
-2080 IIQQYN
+2080 
-2086 PMWDEYHV
+2086 DSS
-2094 GIRSPR
+2094 RSLA
-2100 DIKTF
+2100 DNK
-2105 AEVINDG
+2105 DG
-2112 ESFAWGDFDADDAQK
+2112 SAYFFTDNNKVAGMYAQK
-2127 ALRRGTVRVYSSY
+2127 SEFADTNRRYYSEPKVYNAYLKLGKTYTIDAKGSAWNRVPIPDGCKPKTYNGKTTATKEFCIWAKANGYDSVVFKNIIDGDARDSSFIGTVYAVFE
-2140 PIKNGVFVSTSYQQA
+2140 PEQIKSADLVTY
-2155 LDYAAGEASRVHTR
+2155 D
-2169 VVALDSVAWINGD
+2169 D
-2182 EGQYANVK
+2182 E
-2190 GWKKQDNNVRY
+2190 
-2201 SFKKTK
+2201 
-2207 SGMANDALLPYDAE
+2207 
-2221 MTGLIERGGNIIVD
+2221 GNII
-2235 SYDKL
+2235 
-2240 VDAVNRAFE
+2240 
-2249 NPNDK
+2249 P
-2254 VTMYFGILDNDV
+2254 
-2266 LSAINKKIPNLPTE
+2266 LSERFRTDRTGAE
-2280 ANGILFKPG
+2280 AWKNE
-2289 RQYSVAATFDSI
+2289 DI
-2301 RHLVSDKSGLTIE
+2301 R
-2314 DVIDYLDRFAD
+2314 F
-2325 TIVDSDTAT
+2325 
-2334 FNYYIRGNLKING
+2334 
-2347 ILFKKSYQD
+2347 
-2356 GTILNFDLVSN
+2356 
-2367 KKKIVGLQTL
+2367 
-2377 YMKKADYK
+2377 
-2385 KRKSAETLLMQN
+2385 
-2397 ASTHTSK
+2397 
-2404 TQVGQTFLT
+2404 
-2413 NDNTFSDKSQEVSF
+2413 
-2427 DKKQSKKKEPVKALK
+2427 SKKKEPVKALK

-2450 YKAEY
+2450 YKAEFEDLKEDIKNLKNLL
-2455 AALKEET
+2455 AALKVEEIMPS
-2462 ENIRKEIAAL
+2462 EEVKERR
-2472 TAQEHIDSGYRQ
+2472 GYLN
-2484 EQTKRLTQILE
+2484 TILKNKRA
-2495 NKEALL
+2495 KF
-2501 KRMDSLRTILAQL
+2501 KRIKNLQAILAQT
-2514 QARNANVS
+2514 QKARADTS

-2557 TDTYEPVVSDFAT
+2557 TDTYEPTVSDFAT
-2570 KAGLAKLQKEH
+2570 KAGLATLQKEH

-2724 EALDGQ
+2724 EALGGQ

-2758 ENNRAY
+2758 ESNRAY

-2803 LTDEEQAQAERIK
+2803 LTEEEQAQAERIK

-2837 RKTSQEASAEKSVG
+2837 RKTSKKASAEKSVG

-2862 KTDPYFNQFK
+2862 KADPYFNQFK

-2886 DAAAAYWKAERQISY
+2886 EAAAAYWKAERQISY

-2947 VTGSVKHEL
+2947 VTGSIKREL

-3069 RKKISN
+3069 RKKISD
-3075 FGVILTA
+3075 FGVMMTA

-3142 RLKQYKKFTSDYI
+3142 RLKQYKNFTSDYI
-3155 DTPFEDA
+3155 DTPFKDA

-3171 RSELLQLYMTWQR
+3171 RSELLQLYLTWQR

-3205 QLKRGDFEK
+3205 QLKKGDFEK

-3334 HGLILNEAKS
+3334 HGLVLNETKS

-3384 TNGKGVRDYLV
+3384 TNGKDVRDYLV

-3409 VNNVVNN
+3409 VKNVVNN
-3416 AFNTINGAFISSV
+3416 AFNTLNGTFISSV

-3467 ITGLPYKVYIKAKR
+3467 ITGLPYKVYIKAKQ
-3481 SALLDEY
+3481 SALLAEY

-3519 DWALRGNAVNRKLV
+3519 DWALRGNAVNRKLI

-3540 VAVDANTC
+3540 VATDANTC

-3595 TELQKTADGLLRTI
+3595 TELQKTANGLLRTI
-3609 SRFTSQTTMTKSMV
+3609 SMFTSQTTMTKSMV

-3662 LTELFSILH
+3662 LTELFSILQ

-3686 KNLAKGI
+3686 KNLAKEI

-3703 TALILSPLTELFSA
+3703 TALIISPLTELFSA
-3717 FVAKVVPNDD
+3717 FVAKVIPNDN

-3732 KTYGVSDPILDVIND
+3732 KTYGVSDPRLDAVND
-3747 LADLMTN
+3747 FVDLITN

-3761 AYDAKKVCRTIG
+3761 AYKAKKVCSAVGT
-3773 SFTGIPAEALYSLIY
+3773 FTGIPVEALYSLIY

-3808 LWEKGYFY
+3808 LREKGYFY

-3857 TKQDEIEDKFEK
+3857 SKQDEIEDKFEK
-3869 GVIKALTKDERIAEA
+3869 GVIKALTKDERIADA

-3916 SYIDT
+3916 SYINT

-3988 LEKQAREKYGDTAY
+3988 LEKQAREKYGDAAY

-4010 AKNKNI
+4010 AKNKSI

-4149 ADKDVRKKLT
+4149 ADKAVRTKLT

-4170 ATGNTRKQKA
+4170 ATGNTRKQNA

>member
-42 DALAGKEIGEGR
+42 DALADKEISEGR

-86 SADRAKRAM
+86 SADRAKRSM

-135 VFNKVTDDL
+135 AYNKVTDDL
-144 RERKFALTKRN
+144 RERKFALTKRK

-174 SERGSYNNNRGQI
+174 PERGSYNNNRGQI

-242 DTVFRNMARTVDA
+242 DTVFRNMAHTVDA

-392 YGTQKTSQKVGQNLP
+392 YGTQKISQKVGQNLP

-415 NAGNGDYIEAYNVE
+415 NAGNGDYIETYNVE

-446 AQRSANAVQKAFLLG
+446 AQRSANAAQKAFLLG

-467 INKGESDN
+467 INKGESDG

-505 AAENAKKNRAE
+505 AAENANKNREQLNAYAE
-516 FKENLKKENGYTE
+516 ETYGTYADTYIRFVNDPEQAKRYLEDNLPEYKETFNADSYIEYYADIPWATGKDLEKYRGTVTGDINDENIQIALDVLLATDPKYVLAYYEKVVEQAKRGELKFRSLLEVNWQKGKGADDGNFNTAFYKYCEERAAYFENLKKTAQNK
-529 AEAEQYLGFMENP
+529 L
-542 DAAVAFIENYKGGR
+542 DA
-556 FARFVTNRADTELL
+556 
-570 QRSRL
+570 S
-575 GLPQQELEKVF
+575 
-586 DANDYLN
+586 
-593 FNGTFEYDF
+593 
-602 LSDKSLQ
+602 
-609 IVFESLET
+609 
-617 VAPEKALGIYERL
+617 
-630 VGGVKEA
+630 
-637 VDAYQGLLSE
+637 
-647 LYAILPADEKL
+647 
-658 RTDTE
+658 
-663 NAALQNIYDK
+663 
-673 FAHYQELYNTIERK
+673 
-687 QDSAWVSWKL
+687 WVSWKL
-697 SKLGNNELVQNLVD
+697 SLLGNGGELAQGLVD
-711 IYTDGISYWDGG
+711 IYTDGISYWDTG
-723 ELTKEEAYKYD
+723 EMTAAEAEKFD
-734 VSILKDVLL
+734 VEVLKDVLT
-743 RARYKEGG
+743 RVYDKQGND
-751 EIPRDAL
+751 ISRDTL
-758 DGITESAEVGKQM
+758 DSVTQTKDGK
-771 PRLEQV
+771 PLSKFEQV
-777 KNLLE
+777 KALLD
-782 FAAEQTDISKE
+782 FAMDKAAIYDEA
-793 EFAKAYAEAYI
+793 FAQKYAEAYI

-840 EGMNTDNRFVNA
+840 EGMNTDNGFVNA

-865 FFASAPAFLEAT
+865 NIFASIPAFLEAT

-890 TFGRVSLAGQ
+890 TLGRVSLAGQ

-938 LSGAMSVL
+938 LSGAMSVV

-1004 SEAVAYGWVSAFAEY
+1004 REAVAYGWVSAFAEY
-1019 ISETINI
+1019 ISESINI

-1039 EHLWNMFEEGTE
+1039 AHLWNMFEEGTE

-1115 GTAMGAA
+1115 GTAMGVA

-1144 LTEQAKGLSEEA
+1144 LTEQAKGISEEA
-1156 GKKIS
+1156 GKKIT
-1161 AAEEKLETKKEKIKQ
+1161 AAEEKLEAKKEKIKQ

-1245 AVKKLAGKNP
+1245 AIKKLAGKNP

-1527 TSYAL
+1527 TSYEL

-1609 FHYLE
+1609 YHYLE

-1620 AEELKKFVFDMLGE
+1620 AEELKKLVFDMLGE
-1634 EGAKKARK
+1634 AGAKKARK
-1642 EMRARGYEEKVIDS
+1642 EMRARGYAEEVIDS

-1702 TGTEM
+1702 TGTET

-1736 VQRAELVEDIRG
+1736 VQRAELVDDIRG
-1748 EKRFSFKG
+1748 EVRYSIK
-1756 YTKDGI
+1756 YTTDNKPVVVVEENILDG
-1762 EVYETSDEVK
+1762 VPK
-1772 ALSWSER
+1772 SEW
-1779 RSRYLDLIKNQYR
+1779 
-1792 GRTAKFVRNGH
+1792 
-1803 PYYAQF
+1803 
-1809 DRNSIRKPI
+1809 
-1818 YGDKR
+1818 
-1823 STAAGRDA
+1823 
-1831 LVNAGADGD
+1831 
-1840 LFNLVENSRYKGSKV
+1840 
-1855 NTKKHT
+1855 
-1861 HADYF
+1861 
-1866 DYFIKTVQIDGA
+1866 IKTVKEVIKDKFSDGVPVSGRLIKVNRITRNEYVGSA
-1878 VFDLI
+1878 YSKNIRRFDSGVYRDKFKAANNLGEI
-1883 ADVEKKYGTGDEY
+1883 VLSGTNYINEDLKHARKDSFKEFARGDILLRIGQNDY
-1896 IYTLALTENK
+1896 
-1906 KIKAS
+1906 S
-1911 APSGEKIPV
+1911 ANIIIGFTASGEMVLYDLVDFQKTSFAMKKRIPNTGPQEANSDRSGV
-1920 KVGRNALTVNNTIS
+1920 SSDNTIS

-1953 KRQSKKKDIES
+1953 KRQSKKKEAEIKQNVTFRIAENES
-1964 LLFDEDFYRQFEN
+1964 TSVKFEETSSYPYDMRTVIDGYIKGIDPVFLSFVEEAKKETNKKRLAWMHHTFEN
-1977 EDRQRI
+1977 NFSEQI
-1983 TESVEDLQK
+1983 KEKISDLL
-1992 QIEEMN
+1992 
-1998 DGNSSFEQQF
+1998 GF
-2008 DVRAKMKALKAGYK
+2008 DVSDYK
-2022 SVYDYYVGKE
+2022 VQISGEGIKHIEKRHGKNGQNDSSMRDNNDVARMPFIIENADNAQYTLNRSGERVYDSQYRDKYNNPSPVISIIKRIDGTYYCALACPDSKNKTLHIKSAFIKKKTIKSSMPLSPELTSETNLDKSSERIISQNE
-2032 KKNILKEYEVNPE
+2032 KKVNE
-2045 KFEKKIKQKEEARQ
+2045 FEKK
-2059 REENLKKD
+2059 
-2067 IESASPHKRAQFE
+2067 
-2080 IIQQYN
+2080 
-2086 PMWDEYHV
+2086 
-2094 GIRSPR
+2094 
-2100 DIKTF
+2100 T
-2105 AEVINDG
+2105 
-2112 ESFAWGDFDADDAQK
+2112 
-2127 ALRRGTVRVYSSY
+2127 
-2140 PIKNGVFVSTSYQQA
+2140 
-2155 LDYAAGEASRVHTR
+2155 
-2169 VVALDSVAWINGD
+2169 
-2182 EGQYANVK
+2182 
-2190 GWKKQDNNVRY
+2190 
-2201 SFKKTK
+2201 
-2207 SGMANDALLPYDAE
+2207 
-2221 MTGLIERGGNIIVD
+2221 
-2235 SYDKL
+2235 
-2240 VDAVNRAFE
+2240 
-2249 NPNDK
+2249 
-2254 VTMYFGILDNDV
+2254 
-2266 LSAINKKIPNLPTE
+2266 
-2280 ANGILFKPG
+2280 
-2289 RQYSVAATFDSI
+2289 
-2301 RHLVSDKSGLTIE
+2301 
-2314 DVIDYLDRFAD
+2314 
-2325 TIVDSDTAT
+2325 
-2334 FNYYIRGNLKING
+2334 
-2347 ILFKKSYQD
+2347 
-2356 GTILNFDLVSN
+2356 
-2367 KKKIVGLQTL
+2367 
-2377 YMKKADYK
+2377 
-2385 KRKSAETLLMQN
+2385 
-2397 ASTHTSK
+2397 
-2404 TQVGQTFLT
+2404 
-2413 NDNTFSDKSQEVSF
+2413 F

-2557 TDTYEPVVSDFAT
+2557 TDTYEPTVSDFAT

-2599 PFNLSEYK
+2599 PFNLSECK

-2724 EALDGQ
+2724 EALNGQ
-2730 RAEEL
+2730 RADEL
-2735 LRQTD
+2735 LKQTD
-2740 KEFRHGWEVV
+2740 KEFRHGWEIV
-2750 SEAEAKAE
+2750 SEDEAKAE

-2803 LTDEEQAQAERIK
+2803 LTEEEQAQAERIK

-2837 RKTSQEASAEKSVG
+2837 RKTSTEASAEKSVG

-2862 KTDPYFNQFK
+2862 KADPYFNQFK

-2886 DAAAAYWKAERQISY
+2886 EAAAAYWKAERQISY

-2906 NAYARAFERET
+2906 NAYARAFEQAA

-2947 VTGSVKHEL
+2947 VTGSVKREL

-2992 LDGDSMALYTKQID
+2992 LDGDSMALYAKQID

-3069 RKKISN
+3069 RKKISD
-3075 FGVILTA
+3075 FGVMMTA

-3136 KKTSNE
+3136 KKTADE
-3142 RLKQYKKFTSDYI
+3142 RLKKYKKFTSDYI
-3155 DTPFEDA
+3155 DTPFKDA

-3205 QLKRGDFEK
+3205 QLKKGDFEK

-3259 FRKAGQ
+3259 FRKEGQ

-3369 NGRTSSVQKELAEKF
+3369 DGRTSSVQKELAEKF
-3384 TNGKGVRDYLV
+3384 TNGKDVRDYLV
-3395 RLQNDLAGRPRETK
+3395 RLQNDLAGRPRATTVK
-3409 VNNVVNN
+3409 NVVNN
-3416 AFNTINGAFISSV
+3416 AFNTINGTFISSV

-3467 ITGLPYKVYIKAKR
+3467 ITGLPYKVYIKAKQ
-3481 SALLDEY
+3481 SALLAEY

-3519 DWALRGNAVNRKLV
+3519 DWALRGNAVNRKLI

-3540 VAVDANTC
+3540 VATDANTC

-3595 TELQKTADGLLRTI
+3595 TELQKTANGLLRTI
-3609 SRFTSQTTMTKSMV
+3609 SMFTSQTTMTKSMV

-3662 LTELFSILH
+3662 LTEFFSILQ

-3686 KNLAKGI
+3686 KNLAKEI

-3703 TALILSPLTELFSA
+3703 TALIISPLTELFSA
-3717 FVAKVVPNDD
+3717 FVAKVIPNDN

-3732 KTYGVSDPILDVIND
+3732 KTYGVSDPRLDAVND
-3747 LADLMTN
+3747 FVDLITN

-3761 AYDAKKVCRTIG
+3761 AYKAKKVCSTIG
-3773 SFTGIPAEALYSLIY
+3773 SFTGIPVEALYSLIY

-3857 TKQDEIEDKFEK
+3857 SKQDEIEDKFEK

-3916 SYIDT
+3916 SYINT

-3988 LEKQAREKYGDTAY
+3988 LEKQAREKYGDAAY

-4010 AKNKNI
+4010 AKNKSI

-4149 ADKDVRKKLT
+4149 ADKAVRTKLT

>member
-42 DALAGKEIGEGR
+42 DALAGKEISEGR

-86 SADRAKRAM
+86 SADRAKRSM

-135 VFNKVTDDL
+135 AYNKVTDDL
-144 RERKFALTKRN
+144 RERKFALTKRK

-161 GSGGGGTA
+161 GTGGGGTA

-174 SERGSYNNNRGQI
+174 PERGSYNNNRGQI

-242 DTVFRNMARTVDA
+242 DTLFRNMAHTVDA

-320 TGLVDDLGKYYAAT
+320 TGLVDDLGMYYAAT

-384 DHIVSVDV
+384 DHIVSVSLS
-392 YGTQKTSQKVGQNLP
+392 GMQKIGKGLP

-415 NAGNGDYIEAYNVE
+415 NAGNGDYIEVE

-435 DTATTGEIYAA
+435 DTATSDEIYAA
-446 AQRSANAVQKAFLLG
+446 AQRSVNDAEKAFLLG

-467 INKGESDN
+467 INKGESDRH
-475 YGILKNHAAA
+475 GILQEHAAA
-485 LRENEEKKERAKRRE
+485 LRENEEKKERAKNAKESRE
-500 EERAE
+500 ELEAYAKETYGEYAE
-505 AAENAKKNRAE
+505 QYIKFVENPQ
-516 FKENLKKENGYTE
+516 E
-529 AEAEQYLGFMENP
+529 AEAYIENFCSGDVGTFTGRESKVGKFILDGISDNTGSFFHDFAGF
-542 DAAVAFIENYKGGR
+542 DGRVTGDFIEDGKHSSTHKGNKNIEI
-556 FARFVTNRADTELL
+556 ALEAIRFVD
-570 QRSRL
+570 
-575 GLPQQELEKVF
+575 
-586 DANDYLN
+586 
-593 FNGTFEYDF
+593 
-602 LSDKSLQ
+602 
-609 IVFESLET
+609 
-617 VAPEKALGIYERL
+617 PEKG
-630 VGGVKEA
+630 
-637 VDAYQGLLSE
+637 
-647 LYAILPADEKL
+647 
-658 RTDTE
+658 
-663 NAALQNIYDK
+663 
-673 FAHYQELYNTIERK
+673 FELYNKIASAAKQAYDIYEYAAKRYREEYARTDHFDNTYYFANDLAVHYRELYNICVNRK
-687 QDSAWVSWKL
+687 EQAWVSWKL
-697 SKLGNNELVQNLVD
+697 SLLGNDGELAQGLVD
-711 IYTDGISYWDGG
+711 IYTDGISYWDTGKI
-723 ELTKEEAYKYD
+723 TAAEAEKFD
-734 VSILKDVLL
+734 VEVLKDVLT
-743 RARYKEGG
+743 RVYDKQGND
-751 EIPRDAL
+751 ISRDTL
-758 DGITESAEVGKQM
+758 DSVTQTKDGK
-771 PRLEQV
+771 PLSKFEQV
-777 KNLLE
+777 KALLD
-782 FAAEQTDISKE
+782 FAMDKAAVYDES
-793 EFAKAYAEAYI
+793 FAQKYAEAYI

-840 EGMNTDNRFVNA
+840 EGMNTDNGFVNA

-865 FFASAPAFLEAT
+865 NIFASIPAFLEST

-890 TFGRVSLAGQ
+890 TFGRTFLAGQ
-900 QMRQEAIGDFSRH
+900 QMRQEAIGDVSRH
-913 VSGNI
+913 VFGNI
-918 GAALF
+918 GAGIF

-938 LSGAMSVL
+938 LSGAMSVV

-1004 SEAVAYGWVSAFAEY
+1004 REAVAYGWVSAFAEY

-1039 EHLWNMFEEGTE
+1039 AHLWNMFEEGTE

-1115 GTAMGAA
+1115 GSAMGAA
-1122 GEIRAKEQARTELGN
+1122 GEIRAKVQARTELGN

-1156 GKKIS
+1156 GKKIT
-1161 AAEEKLETKKEKIKQ
+1161 AAEEKLEAKKEKIKQ

-1193 TKLQSKTLTRTVGKY
+1193 TKLQSKHLTRTVGKY

-1226 AKGEGISAKDITKN
+1226 DKGDGISAKDITQN

-1351 ASGLLSLTERVGEAY
+1351 ARGLLSLTERVGEAY
-1366 ARVRKTD
+1366 ARVRKID
-1373 TKTATPTSGLLTDLT
+1373 TETATPTSKLLTDLT

-1426 SAELIAELDEKDK
+1426 SAELISELDEKDK

-1456 EGDEDVVEGDGS
+1456 EGDEDVIEGDGS

-1512 IADGAAELARDGRKG
+1512 IADGAAEVARDGRKG

-1553 INALARKWGIHVTF
+1553 INALARKWGVHVTF

-1581 GLFVGNNQIVI
+1581 GLFVGKNQIVI

-1609 FHYLE
+1609 YHYLE

-1620 AEELKKFVFDMLGE
+1620 AEELKKLVFDMLGE

-1642 EMRARGYEEKVIDS
+1642 EMRARGYAEKVIDS

-1678 ETRVSVA
+1678 ETRVTVA

-1702 TGTEM
+1702 TGTET

-1736 VQRAELVEDIRG
+1736 VKRAELVEDIRG
-1748 EKRFSFKG
+1748 EVRYSIK
-1756 YTKDGI
+1756 YTTDNKPVVVVEENILDG
-1762 EVYETSDEVK
+1762 VPK
-1772 ALSWSER
+1772 SEW
-1779 RSRYLDLIKNQYR
+1779 
-1792 GRTAKFVRNGH
+1792 
-1803 PYYAQF
+1803 
-1809 DRNSIRKPI
+1809 
-1818 YGDKR
+1818 
-1823 STAAGRDA
+1823 
-1831 LVNAGADGD
+1831 
-1840 LFNLVENSRYKGSKV
+1840 
-1855 NTKKHT
+1855 
-1861 HADYF
+1861 
-1866 DYFIKTVQIDGA
+1866 IKTVKEVIKDKFSDGVPVSGRLIKVNRITRNEYVGSA
-1878 VFDLI
+1878 YSKNIRRFDSGVYRDKFKAANNLGEI
-1883 ADVEKKYGTGDEY
+1883 VLSGTNYINEDLKHARKDSFKEFARGDILLRIGQNDY
-1896 IYTLALTENK
+1896 
-1906 KIKAS
+1906 S
-1911 APSGEKIPV
+1911 ANIIVGFTASGEMVLYDLVDFQKTSFAMKKRIPNTGPQEANSDRSGV
-1920 KVGRNALTVNNTIS
+1920 SSDNTIS

-1953 KRQSKKKDIES
+1953 KRQSKKKEAEIKQNVTFRIAENES
-1964 LLFDEDFYRQFEN
+1964 TSVKFEETSSYPYDMRTVIDGYIKGIDPVFLSFVEEAKKETNKKRLAWMHHTFEN
-1977 EDRQRI
+1977 NFSEQI
-1983 TESVEDLQK
+1983 KEKISDLL
-1992 QIEEMN
+1992 
-1998 DGNSSFEQQF
+1998 GF
-2008 DVRAKMKALKAGYK
+2008 DVSDYK
-2022 SVYDYYVGKE
+2022 VQISGEGIKHIEKRHGKNGQNDSSMRDNNDVARMPFIIENADNAQYTLNRSGERVYDSQYRDKYNNPSPVISIIKRIDGTYYCALACPDSKNKTLHIKSAFIKKKTIKSSMPLSPELTSETNLDKSSERIISQNE
-2032 KKNILKEYEVNPE
+2032 KKVNE
-2045 KFEKKIKQKEEARQ
+2045 FEKK
-2059 REENLKKD
+2059 
-2067 IESASPHKRAQFE
+2067 
-2080 IIQQYN
+2080 
-2086 PMWDEYHV
+2086 
-2094 GIRSPR
+2094 
-2100 DIKTF
+2100 T
-2105 AEVINDG
+2105 
-2112 ESFAWGDFDADDAQK
+2112 
-2127 ALRRGTVRVYSSY
+2127 
-2140 PIKNGVFVSTSYQQA
+2140 
-2155 LDYAAGEASRVHTR
+2155 
-2169 VVALDSVAWINGD
+2169 
-2182 EGQYANVK
+2182 
-2190 GWKKQDNNVRY
+2190 
-2201 SFKKTK
+2201 
-2207 SGMANDALLPYDAE
+2207 
-2221 MTGLIERGGNIIVD
+2221 
-2235 SYDKL
+2235 
-2240 VDAVNRAFE
+2240 
-2249 NPNDK
+2249 
-2254 VTMYFGILDNDV
+2254 
-2266 LSAINKKIPNLPTE
+2266 
-2280 ANGILFKPG
+2280 
-2289 RQYSVAATFDSI
+2289 
-2301 RHLVSDKSGLTIE
+2301 
-2314 DVIDYLDRFAD
+2314 
-2325 TIVDSDTAT
+2325 
-2334 FNYYIRGNLKING
+2334 
-2347 ILFKKSYQD
+2347 
-2356 GTILNFDLVSN
+2356 
-2367 KKKIVGLQTL
+2367 
-2377 YMKKADYK
+2377 
-2385 KRKSAETLLMQN
+2385 
-2397 ASTHTSK
+2397 
-2404 TQVGQTFLT
+2404 
-2413 NDNTFSDKSQEVSF
+2413 F

-2462 ENIRKEIAAL
+2462 ENIRKEIAVLA
-2472 TAQEHIDSGYRQ
+2472 AEEHIDSGYRQ
-2484 EQTKRLTQILE
+2484 KQTERLTQILE

-2557 TDTYEPVVSDFAT
+2557 TDTYEPTVSDFAT

-2581 KQIYDAFMAYAR
+2581 KQIYDAFMAYAQ

-2724 EALDGQ
+2724 EALAGQ
-2730 RAEEL
+2730 SAEEL

-2758 ENNRAY
+2758 ESNRAY

-2803 LTDEEQAQAERIK
+2803 LTEEEQAQAERIK

-2837 RKTSQEASAEKSVG
+2837 RKTSTEASAEKSVG

-2862 KTDPYFNQFK
+2862 KADPYFNQFK

-2886 DAAAAYWKAERQISY
+2886 EAAAAYWKAERQISY

-2906 NAYARAFERET
+2906 NAYARAFEQAA
-2917 RKTERRNLAEFRDK
+2917 RKTERRNLAEFRNK

-2942 LTAKD
+2942 LTAKN
-2947 VTGSVKHEL
+2947 VTGSVKREL

-3069 RKKISN
+3069 RKKISD
-3075 FGVILTA
+3075 FGVMMTA

-3089 VLSNFDRES
+3089 ALSNFDRES

-3136 KKTSNE
+3136 NKTSNE

-3205 QLKRGDFEK
+3205 QLKKGDFEK

-3243 EAGKYA
+3243 EAGRYA

-3324 APQHIKIAGM
+3324 APQHIKIAGL
-3334 HGLILNEAKS
+3334 HGLILNETKS

-3384 TNGKGVRDYLV
+3384 TNGKDVRDYLV
-3395 RLQNDLAGRPRETK
+3395 RLQNDLAGRQRATTVK
-3409 VNNVVNN
+3409 NAVNN
-3416 AFNTINGAFISSV
+3416 AFNTLNGSFISSV

-3448 TVSYKNLGRFSPG
+3448 TVSYKNLGRFSKG

-3467 ITGLPYKVYIKAKR
+3467 ITGLPYKVYIGAKQ
-3481 SALLDEY
+3481 SALLAEY

-3519 DWALRGNAVNRKLV
+3519 DWALRGNAVNRKLI

-3570 YWTEVKKRVRKA
+3570 YWKEVKKRVRKA

-3595 TELQKTADGLLRTI
+3595 TELQKTANGLLRTV
-3609 SRFTSQTTMTKSMV
+3609 SMFTSQTTMTKSMV

-3662 LTELFSILH
+3662 LTEFFSILQ

-3686 KNLAKGI
+3686 KNLAKEI

-3703 TALILSPLTELFSA
+3703 TALIISPLTELFSA
-3717 FVAKVVPNDD
+3717 FVAKVIPNDD

-3732 KTYGVSDPILDVIND
+3732 KTYGVSDPRLDAIND
-3747 LADLMTN
+3747 FVDLITN

-3761 AYDAKKVCRTIG
+3761 AYKAKKVCSTIG
-3773 SFTGIPAEALYSLIY
+3773 TFTGIPVEALYSLIY

-3857 TKQDEIEDKFEK
+3857 SKQDEIEDKFEK

-3903 KEFPQGLVDAAAE
+3903 KEFPQELVDAAAE
-3916 SYIDT
+3916 SYINT

-3970 DLFAQIYDAWSK
+3970 DLFALIYDAWSK

-4010 AKNKNI
+4010 AKNKSI

-4073 EARTVLRRDCRLTD
+4073 EARTVLRRDCHLTD

-4149 ADKDVRKKLT
+4149 ADKAVRTKLT

-4170 ATGNTRKQKA
+4170 ATGNARKQKA

-4190 GYDEETV
+4190 GYDEETI

-4205 GAHTAE
+4205 GTHTAE

>member
-42 DALAGKEIGEGR
+42 DALAGKEISDGR

-124 AQTDYSNAEHD
+124 AETDYSNAEHD
-135 VFNKVTDDL
+135 AYNKVTDDL
-144 RERKFALTKRN
+144 RERKFALTKRK

-174 SERGSYNNNRGQI
+174 PERGSYNNNRGQI

-242 DTVFRNMARTVDA
+242 DTVFRNMAHTVDA

-392 YGTQKTSQKVGQNLP
+392 YGTQKTSQKVGQDLP

-446 AQRSANAVQKAFLLG
+446 AQRSANAAQKAFLLG

-505 AAENAKKNRAE
+505 AAENAKKNREQLNAYAE
-516 FKENLKKENGYTE
+516 ETYGTYADTYIRFVNDPEQAKRYLEENLPEYKETFNADSYIEYYADIPWATGKDLEKYRGTVTGDINDENIQIALDVLLATDPKYVLAYYEKVVEQAKRGELKFRSLLEVNWQKGKGADDGNFNTAFYKYCEERAAYFENLKKTAQNK
-529 AEAEQYLGFMENP
+529 L
-542 DAAVAFIENYKGGR
+542 DA
-556 FARFVTNRADTELL
+556 
-570 QRSRL
+570 S
-575 GLPQQELEKVF
+575 
-586 DANDYLN
+586 
-593 FNGTFEYDF
+593 
-602 LSDKSLQ
+602 
-609 IVFESLET
+609 
-617 VAPEKALGIYERL
+617 
-630 VGGVKEA
+630 
-637 VDAYQGLLSE
+637 
-647 LYAILPADEKL
+647 
-658 RTDTE
+658 
-663 NAALQNIYDK
+663 
-673 FAHYQELYNTIERK
+673 
-687 QDSAWVSWKL
+687 WVSWKL
-697 SKLGNNELVQNLVD
+697 SLLGNGGELAQGLVD
-711 IYTDGISYWDGG
+711 IYTDGISYWDTG
-723 ELTKEEAYKYD
+723 EMAAAEAEKFD
-734 VSILKDVLL
+734 VEVLKDVLT
-743 RARYKEGG
+743 RVYDKQGND
-751 EIPRDAL
+751 ISRDTL
-758 DGITESAEVGKQM
+758 DSVTQTKDGK
-771 PRLEQV
+771 PLSKFEQV
-777 KNLLE
+777 KELLD
-782 FAAEQTDISKE
+782 FAMDKAAIYDEA
-793 EFAKAYAEAYI
+793 FAQKYAEAYI

-840 EGMNTDNRFVNA
+840 EGMNTDNGFVNA

-865 FFASAPAFLEAT
+865 NIFASIPAFLEST

-890 TFGRVSLAGQ
+890 TFGRTFLAGQ
-900 QMRQEAIGDFSRH
+900 QMRQEAIGDVSRH
-913 VSGNI
+913 VFGAA

-1004 SEAVAYGWVSAFAEY
+1004 REAVAYGWVSAFAEY

-1039 EHLWNMFEEGTE
+1039 AHLWNMFEEGTE

-1144 LTEQAKGLSEEA
+1144 LTEQAKGISEEA
-1156 GKKIS
+1156 GKKIT
-1161 AAEEKLETKKEKIKQ
+1161 AAEEKLEAKKEKIKQ

-1208 VQQNLEY
+1208 VQRNLEY

-1483 KSAAKAGIAEDVD
+1483 NSAAKAGIAEDVD

-1609 FHYLE
+1609 YHYLE

-1620 AEELKKFVFDMLGE
+1620 AEELKKLVFDMLGE
-1634 EGAKKARK
+1634 AGAKKARK
-1642 EMRARGYEEKVIDS
+1642 EMRARGYAEEVIDS

-1678 ETRVSVA
+1678 ETRVTVA

-1690 LSDSIREMLSRL
+1690 FSDSIREMLSRL
-1702 TGTEM
+1702 TGTET

-1748 EKRFSFKG
+1748 EVRYSIKYTTDNKPVVVVTENILDGVPESEWVKTVKDTIRNKFPNGIPISGRLIKVNKVTRSEYTNSV
-1756 YTKDGI
+1756 YTKKQQRVNKAVYVDKFKVANNLDEIVLATTNYINEDLNHSRKDTFKEFARGDVLISVDGKNYSAKVI
-1762 EVYETSDEVK
+1762 VGFTESKEMVLYDVISFQRASFTMK
-1772 ALSWSER
+1772 KR
-1779 RSRYLDLIKNQYR
+1779 ISRTVQ
-1792 GRTAKFVRNGH
+1792 H
-1803 PYYAQF
+1803 
-1809 DRNSIRKPI
+1809 
-1818 YGDKR
+1818 
-1823 STAAGRDA
+1823 
-1831 LVNAGADGD
+1831 NA
-1840 LFNLVENSRYKGSKV
+1840 ENSS
-1855 NTKKHT
+1855 
-1861 HADYF
+1861 
-1866 DYFIKTVQIDGA
+1866 TVISSD
-1878 VFDLI
+1878 
-1883 ADVEKKYGTGDEY
+1883 
-1896 IYTLALTENK
+1896 
-1906 KIKAS
+1906 
-1911 APSGEKIPV
+1911 
-1920 KVGRNALTVNNTIS
+1920 NTIS

-1953 KRQSKKKDIES
+1953 KRQSKKKIISETTEKQYLELAKDPEKNNVK
-1964 LLFDEDFYRQFEN
+1964 LREMVDEA
-1977 EDRQRI
+1977 
-1983 TESVEDLQK
+1983 
-1992 QIEEMN
+1992 
-1998 DGNSSFEQQF
+1998 
-2008 DVRAKMKALKAGYK
+2008 AKSAGYGIRAYHGTGETFTK
-2022 SVYDYYVGKE
+2022 FAKE
-2032 KKNILKEYEVNPE
+2032 KTGANYEGYLEYGAGFYFTPSR
-2045 KFEKKIKQKEEARQ
+2045 EEARKWAANGEKINGNNVMSVYLAAE
-2059 REENLKKD
+2059 RMMNPDESISDDSAESILKKHGYFQND
-2067 IESASPHKRAQFE
+2067 IEFTLGRGYRFIEALIHFGYSNAEIQKQLKAMGYDGVDASYGKE
-2080 IIQQYN
+2080 N
-2086 PMWDEYHV
+2086 
-2094 GIRSPR
+2094 
-2100 DIKTF
+2100 KT
-2105 AEVINDG
+2105 
-2112 ESFAWGDFDADDAQK
+2112 
-2127 ALRRGTVRVYSSY
+2127 
-2140 PIKNGVFVSTSYQQA
+2140 
-2155 LDYAAGEASRVHTR
+2155 
-2169 VVALDSVAWINGD
+2169 
-2182 EGQYANVK
+2182 GQYVIFDPEQVK
-2190 GWKKQDNNVRY
+2190 SADLV
-2201 SFKKTK
+2201 T
-2207 SGMANDALLPYDAE
+2207 YDDE
-2221 MTGLIERGGNIIVD
+2221 GNIIPLSERFRTD
-2235 SYDKL
+2235 RT
-2240 VDAVNRAFE
+2240 DA
-2249 NPNDK
+2249 
-2254 VTMYFGILDNDV
+2254 
-2266 LSAINKKIPNLPTE
+2266 E
-2280 ANGILFKPG
+2280 AWKNE
-2289 RQYSVAATFDSI
+2289 DI
-2301 RHLVSDKSGLTIE
+2301 R
-2314 DVIDYLDRFAD
+2314 F
-2325 TIVDSDTAT
+2325 
-2334 FNYYIRGNLKING
+2334 
-2347 ILFKKSYQD
+2347 
-2356 GTILNFDLVSN
+2356 
-2367 KKKIVGLQTL
+2367 
-2377 YMKKADYK
+2377 
-2385 KRKSAETLLMQN
+2385 
-2397 ASTHTSK
+2397 
-2404 TQVGQTFLT
+2404 
-2413 NDNTFSDKSQEVSF
+2413 
-2427 DKKQSKKKEPVKALK
+2427 SKKKEPVKALK

-2462 ENIRKEIAAL
+2462 ENIRKEIAVLA
-2472 TAQEHIDSGYRQ
+2472 AEKHIDDGYKD
-2484 EQTKRLTQILE
+2484 EQTERLTKILE

-2581 KQIYDAFMAYAR
+2581 KQIYDAFMAYAQ

-2724 EALDGQ
+2724 EALGGQ

-2740 KEFRHGWEVV
+2740 KEFRHGWEIV
-2750 SEAEAKAE
+2750 SEDEAKAE

-2803 LTDEEQAQAERIK
+2803 LTEEEQAQAERIK

-2862 KTDPYFNQFK
+2862 KADPYFNQFK

-2886 DAAAAYWKAERQISY
+2886 EAAAAYWKAERQISY

-2947 VTGSVKHEL
+2947 VTGSVKREL

-2965 DDEIG
+2965 DYEIG

-2992 LDGDSMALYTKQID
+2992 LDGDSMALYAKQID

-3069 RKKISN
+3069 RKKISD
-3075 FGVILTA
+3075 FGVMMTA

-3136 KKTSNE
+3136 KKTANK
-3142 RLKQYKKFTSDYI
+3142 RLKKYKKFTSDYI

-3205 QLKRGDFEK
+3205 QLKKGDFEK

-3243 EAGKYA
+3243 ETGKYA

-3334 HGLILNEAKS
+3334 HGLVLNETKS

-3384 TNGKGVRDYLV
+3384 TNGKDVRDYLV

-3409 VNNVVNN
+3409 VKNVVNN
-3416 AFNTINGAFISSV
+3416 AFGTLNGTFISSV

-3467 ITGLPYKVYIKAKR
+3467 ITGLPYKVYIKAKQ
-3481 SALLDEY
+3481 SALLAEY

-3519 DWALRGNAVNRKLV
+3519 DWALRGNAVNRKLI

-3540 VAVDANTC
+3540 VATDANTC

-3570 YWTEVKKRVRKA
+3570 YWAEVKKRVRKA

-3595 TELQKTADGLLRTI
+3595 TELQKTANGLLRTI
-3609 SRFTSQTTMTKSMV
+3609 SMFTSQTTMTKSMV

-3662 LTELFSILH
+3662 LTEFFSILQ

-3686 KNLAKGI
+3686 KNLAKEI

-3703 TALILSPLTELFSA
+3703 TALIISPLTELFSA
-3717 FVAKVVPNDD
+3717 FVAKVIPNDN

-3732 KTYGVSDPILDVIND
+3732 KTYGVSDPRLDAVND
-3747 LADLMTN
+3747 FVDLITN

-3761 AYDAKKVCRTIG
+3761 AYKAKKVCSAVGT
-3773 SFTGIPAEALYSLIY
+3773 FTGIPAEALYSLIY

-3916 SYIDT
+3916 SYINT

-4010 AKNKNI
+4010 AKNKSI

-4149 ADKDVRKKLT
+4149 ADKAVRTKLT

>member
-124 AQTDYSNAEHD
+124 AETDYSNAEHD
-135 VFNKVTDDL
+135 AYNKVTDDL
-144 RERKFALTKRN
+144 RERKFALTKRK

-161 GSGGGGTA
+161 GTGGGGTA

-174 SERGSYNNNRGQI
+174 PERGSYNNNRGQI

-242 DTVFRNMARTVDA
+242 DTLFRNMAHTVDA

-289 YTDILEN
+289 YTNILEN

-320 TGLVDDLGKYYAAT
+320 TGLVDDLGMYYAAT

-384 DHIVSVDV
+384 DHIVSVSLS
-392 YGTQKTSQKVGQNLP
+392 GMQKIGKGLP

-415 NAGNGDYIEAYNVE
+415 NAGNGDYIEVE

-435 DTATTGEIYAA
+435 DTATSDEIYAA
-446 AQRSANAVQKAFLLG
+446 AQRSVNDAEKAFLLG

-475 YGILKNHAAA
+475 YGILRNHAAA

-505 AAENAKKNRAE
+505 AAENAKKNREQLNAYAE
-516 FKENLKKENGYTE
+516 ETYGTYADTYIRFVNDPEQAKRYLEDNLPEYKETFNADSYIEYYADIPWATGKDLEKYRGTVTGDINDENIQIALDVLLATDPKDVLAYYEKVVEQAKRGELKFRSLLEVNWQKGKGADDGNFNTAFYKYCEERAAYFENLKKTAQNK
-529 AEAEQYLGFMENP
+529 L
-542 DAAVAFIENYKGGR
+542 DA
-556 FARFVTNRADTELL
+556 
-570 QRSRL
+570 S
-575 GLPQQELEKVF
+575 
-586 DANDYLN
+586 
-593 FNGTFEYDF
+593 
-602 LSDKSLQ
+602 
-609 IVFESLET
+609 
-617 VAPEKALGIYERL
+617 
-630 VGGVKEA
+630 
-637 VDAYQGLLSE
+637 
-647 LYAILPADEKL
+647 
-658 RTDTE
+658 
-663 NAALQNIYDK
+663 
-673 FAHYQELYNTIERK
+673 
-687 QDSAWVSWKL
+687 WVSWKL
-697 SKLGNNELVQNLVD
+697 SLLGNGGELAQGLVD
-711 IYTDGISYWDGG
+711 IYTDGISYWDTG
-723 ELTKEEAYKYD
+723 EMTAAEAENFD
-734 VSILKDVLL
+734 VEVLKDVLT
-743 RARYKEGG
+743 RVYDKQGND
-751 EIPRDAL
+751 ISRDTL
-758 DGITESAEVGKQM
+758 DSVTQTKDGK
-771 PRLEQV
+771 PLSKFEQV
-777 KNLLE
+777 KALLD
-782 FAAEQTDISKE
+782 FAMDKAAIYDEA
-793 EFAKAYAEAYI
+793 FAQKYAEAYI

-840 EGMNTDNRFVNA
+840 EGMNTDNGFVNA

-865 FFASAPAFLEAT
+865 NIFASIPAFLEST

-1004 SEAVAYGWVSAFAEY
+1004 REAVAYGWVSAFAEY

-1039 EHLWNMFEEGTE
+1039 AHLWNMFEEGTE

-1078 EYVSAGED
+1078 EYVKAGED
-1086 RGSAVRKVIGDHL
+1086 RDSAVRKVIGDHL

-1144 LTEQAKGLSEEA
+1144 LTEQAKGISEEA
-1156 GKKIS
+1156 GKKIT
-1161 AAEEKLETKKEKIKQ
+1161 AAEEKLEAKKEKIKQ

-1193 TKLQSKTLTRTVGKY
+1193 TKSQSKTLTRTVGKY

-1226 AKGEGISAKDITKN
+1226 EKGVGISAKDITKN

-1609 FHYLE
+1609 YHYLE

-1620 AEELKKFVFDMLGE
+1620 AEELKKLVFDMLGE

-1642 EMRARGYEEKVIDS
+1642 EMRARGYAEDVIDS

-1685 DMLRH
+1685 NMLRH

-1702 TGTEM
+1702 TGTET

-1748 EKRFSFKG
+1748 EVRYSIK
-1756 YTKDGI
+1756 YTTDNKPVVVVTENILDGVPESEWVKTVKDTIRNKFPNGI
-1762 EVYETSDEVK
+1762 PISG
-1772 ALSWSER
+1772 R
-1779 RSRYLDLIKNQYR
+1779 LIKVNGVTRSEFTNSKYSKHLKSNDKVIYKDKFKAANNLDEIVLASTNYINEDLNHSRKDSIVEFAR
-1792 GRTAKFVRNGH
+1792 GDVLLRIGESDYEAKVIVGFTSGKQMLLYDIVD
-1803 PYYAQF
+1803 F
-1809 DRNSIRKPI
+1809 
-1818 YGDKR
+1818 
-1823 STAAGRDA
+1823 T
-1831 LVNAGADGD
+1831 
-1840 LFNLVENSRYKGSKV
+1840 
-1855 NTKKHT
+1855 
-1861 HADYF
+1861 
-1866 DYFIKTVQIDGA
+1866 KTVFTIKNKDSSIDFG
-1878 VFDLI
+1878 
-1883 ADVEKKYGTGDEY
+1883 K
-1896 IYTLALTENK
+1896 N
-1906 KIKAS
+1906 
-1911 APSGEKIPV
+1911 
-1920 KVGRNALTVNNTIS
+1920 RNLRSELSSDNTIS

-1953 KRQSKKKDIES
+1953 KRQSKKKEAVKTENTFGKKISPAMTDSERYEILKDLVIEVAEYEGEA
-1964 LLFDEDFYRQFEN
+1964 DEQ
-1977 EDRQRI
+1977 I
-1983 TESVEDLQK
+1983 SVYKEDLDSKNQK
-1992 QIEEMN
+1992 LVKLALIKIGEC
-1998 DGNSSFEQQF
+1998 F
-2008 DVRAKMKALKAGYK
+2008 DVFGDRIYKNDNYETEISVSKGTLK
-2022 SVYDYYVGKE
+2022 
-2032 KKNILKEYEVNPE
+2032 
-2045 KFEKKIKQKEEARQ
+2045 
-2059 REENLKKD
+2059 
-2067 IESASPHKRAQFE
+2067 ESASKVLNNPLSIAKLLPKLEMAIKNAIGIEAHDNRYFFDDNTVLFTNLLGGYIDGDYFVPVRFGLKTSAYGQNSLYVVIDQSKIKKDRVIKQLAVANYSRLSTISIAEILKNVNSKDILRYVPDNFLDETRKKVKYEAIAETVKRTNDKIDNKYIGYIGKGDAASAQRMITLAANSNGYNSPVVMHGTYDARIVDRYGEPHDGTVFTVF
-2080 IIQQYN
+2080 
-2086 PMWDEYHV
+2086 DSS
-2094 GIRSPR
+2094 RSLA
-2100 DIKTF
+2100 DNK
-2105 AEVINDG
+2105 DG
-2112 ESFAWGDFDADDAQK
+2112 SAYFFTDNNKVAGMYAQK
-2127 ALRRGTVRVYSSY
+2127 SEFADTNRRYYSEPKVYNAYLKLGKTYTIDAKGSAWNRVPIPDGCKPKTYNGKTTATKEFCIWAKANGYDSVVFKNIIDGDARDSSFIGTVYAVFE
-2140 PIKNGVFVSTSYQQA
+2140 PEQIKSADLVTY
-2155 LDYAAGEASRVHTR
+2155 D
-2169 VVALDSVAWINGD
+2169 D
-2182 EGQYANVK
+2182 E
-2190 GWKKQDNNVRY
+2190 
-2201 SFKKTK
+2201 
-2207 SGMANDALLPYDAE
+2207 
-2221 MTGLIERGGNIIVD
+2221 GNIIPLSERFRTD
-2235 SYDKL
+2235 RT
-2240 VDAVNRAFE
+2240 DA
-2249 NPNDK
+2249 
-2254 VTMYFGILDNDV
+2254 
-2266 LSAINKKIPNLPTE
+2266 E
-2280 ANGILFKPG
+2280 AWKNE
-2289 RQYSVAATFDSI
+2289 DI
-2301 RHLVSDKSGLTIE
+2301 R
-2314 DVIDYLDRFAD
+2314 F
-2325 TIVDSDTAT
+2325 
-2334 FNYYIRGNLKING
+2334 
-2347 ILFKKSYQD
+2347 
-2356 GTILNFDLVSN
+2356 
-2367 KKKIVGLQTL
+2367 
-2377 YMKKADYK
+2377 
-2385 KRKSAETLLMQN
+2385 
-2397 ASTHTSK
+2397 
-2404 TQVGQTFLT
+2404 
-2413 NDNTFSDKSQEVSF
+2413 
-2427 DKKQSKKKEPVKALK
+2427 SKKKEPAKALK

-2450 YKAEY
+2450 SKAEY

-2462 ENIRKEIAAL
+2462 ENIRKEIAVLSAE
-2472 TAQEHIDSGYRQ
+2472 EHIDSGYRQ

-2758 ENNRAY
+2758 ESNRAY

-2862 KTDPYFNQFK
+2862 KADPYFNQFK

-2886 DAAAAYWKAERQISY
+2886 EAAAAYWKAERQISY

-2947 VTGSVKHEL
+2947 VTGSVKREL

-3069 RKKISN
+3069 RKKISD
-3075 FGVILTA
+3075 FGVMMTA

-3136 KKTSNE
+3136 KKTADE
-3142 RLKQYKKFTSDYI
+3142 RLKKYKKFTSDYI
-3155 DTPFEDA
+3155 DTPFKDA

-3205 QLKRGDFEK
+3205 QLKKGDFEK

-3334 HGLILNEAKS
+3334 HGLVLNETKS

-3384 TNGKGVRDYLV
+3384 TNGKDVRDYLV

-3409 VNNVVNN
+3409 VKNVVNN
-3416 AFNTINGAFISSV
+3416 AFGTLNGTFISSV

-3467 ITGLPYKVYIKAKR
+3467 ITGLPYKVYIKAKQ
-3481 SALLDEY
+3481 SALLAEY

-3519 DWALRGNAVNRKLV
+3519 DWALRGNAVNRKLI

-3540 VAVDANTC
+3540 VATDANTC

-3595 TELQKTADGLLRTI
+3595 TELQKTANGLLRTV
-3609 SRFTSQTTMTKSMV
+3609 SMFTSQTTMTKSMV

-3662 LTELFSILH
+3662 LTEFFSILQ

-3686 KNLAKGI
+3686 KNLAKEI

-3703 TALILSPLTELFSA
+3703 TALIISPLTELFSA
-3717 FVAKVVPNDD
+3717 FVAKVIPNDN

-3732 KTYGVSDPILDVIND
+3732 KTYGVSDPRLDAVND
-3747 LADLMTN
+3747 FVDLITN

-3761 AYDAKKVCRTIG
+3761 AYKAKKVCSAVGT
-3773 SFTGIPAEALYSLIY
+3773 FTGIPVEALYSLIY

-3808 LWEKGYFY
+3808 LREKGYFY

-3916 SYIDT
+3916 SYINT

-3955 IEFRIGKYVSTVKKS
+3955 IEFCIGKYVSTVKKS

-4010 AKNKNI
+4010 AKNKSI
-4016 KEAYDAKQAGK
+4016 KEAYDAKKAGK

-4149 ADKDVRKKLT
+4149 ADKAVRTKLT

-4205 GAHTAE
+4205 GTHTAE

>member
-54 AQSAEFNRGVETET
+54 AQGAEFNRGVETET

-135 VFNKVTDDL
+135 AYNKVTDDL
-144 RERKFALTKRN
+144 RERKFALTKRK

-161 GSGGGGTA
+161 GTGGGGTA

-174 SERGSYNNNRGQI
+174 PERGSYNNNRGQI

-264 YISENVKGSSIQRK
+264 YINENVKGSSIQRK

-289 YTDILEN
+289 YTNILEN

-320 TGLVDDLGKYYAAT
+320 TGLVDDLGMYYAAT

-446 AQRSANAVQKAFLLG
+446 AQRSANAAQKAFLLG

-505 AAENAKKNRAE
+505 AAENAKRNRAE

-542 DAAVAFIENYKGGR
+542 DAAVAYIENIVKGQFG
-556 FARFVTNRADTELL
+556 
-570 QRSRL
+570 
-575 GLPQQELEKVF
+575 
-586 DANDYLN
+586 N
-593 FNGTFEYDF
+593 FEVN
-602 LSDKSLQ
+602 
-609 IVFESLET
+609 
-617 VAPEKALGIYERL
+617 
-630 VGGVKEA
+630 
-637 VDAYQGLLSE
+637 
-647 LYAILPADEKL
+647 
-658 RTDTE
+658 
-663 NAALQNIYDK
+663 N
-673 FAHYQELYNTIERK
+673 QELYDVITGKTDTAKTGKEFSLAETGSFAGFLVGDFTANTTEGRALNLALDAIGSTDPQRVIEIYKSLLPGVSDALSAYKGIVDNLNLIIGPTDALWTDEEKAVSDKLNAAYQHYQTLYDTVLRK
-687 QDSAWVSWKL
+687 MDEAWVSWKL
-697 SKLGNNELVQNLVD
+697 SLLGNGGELAQGLVD
-711 IYTDGISYWDGG
+711 IYTDGISYWDTG
-723 ELTKEEAYKYD
+723 EMTAAEAEKFD
-734 VSILKDVLL
+734 VEVLKDVLT
-743 RARYKEGG
+743 RVYDKQGND
-751 EIPRDAL
+751 ISRDTL
-758 DGITESAEVGKQM
+758 DSVTQTKDGK
-771 PRLEQV
+771 PLSKFEQV
-777 KNLLE
+777 KALLD
-782 FAAEQTDISKE
+782 FAMDKAAIYDEA
-793 EFAKAYAEAYI
+793 FAQKYAEAYI

-809 GLSEETGGDVAYA
+809 ELSEETGGDVAYA

-840 EGMNTDNRFVNA
+840 NGMNTDNRFVNA

-1208 VQQNLEY
+1208 VQRNLEY

-1449 REMLMEE
+1449 REMLMED

-1609 FHYLE
+1609 YHYLE

-1620 AEELKKFVFDMLGE
+1620 AEELKKLVFDMLGE

-1642 EMRARGYEEKVIDS
+1642 EMRARGYAEDVIDS

-1702 TGTEM
+1702 TGTET

-1748 EKRFSFKG
+1748 EVRYSIK
-1756 YTKDGI
+1756 YTTDNKPVVVVEENILDG
-1762 EVYETSDEVK
+1762 VPK
-1772 ALSWSER
+1772 SEW
-1779 RSRYLDLIKNQYR
+1779 
-1792 GRTAKFVRNGH
+1792 
-1803 PYYAQF
+1803 
-1809 DRNSIRKPI
+1809 
-1818 YGDKR
+1818 
-1823 STAAGRDA
+1823 
-1831 LVNAGADGD
+1831 
-1840 LFNLVENSRYKGSKV
+1840 
-1855 NTKKHT
+1855 
-1861 HADYF
+1861 
-1866 DYFIKTVQIDGA
+1866 IKTVKEVIKDKFSDGVPVSGRLIKVNRITRNEYVGSA
-1878 VFDLI
+1878 YSKNIRRFDSGVYRDKFKAANNLGEI
-1883 ADVEKKYGTGDEY
+1883 VLSGTNYINEDLKHARKDSFKEFARGDILLRIGQNDY
-1896 IYTLALTENK
+1896 
-1906 KIKAS
+1906 S
-1911 APSGEKIPV
+1911 ANIIVGFTASGEMVLYDLVDFQKTSFAMKKRIPNTGPQEANSDRSGV
-1920 KVGRNALTVNNTIS
+1920 SSDNTIS

-1953 KRQSKKKDIES
+1953 KRQSKKKEAEIKQNVTFRIAENES
-1964 LLFDEDFYRQFEN
+1964 TSVKFEETSSYPYDMRTVIDGYIKGIDPVFLSFVEEAKKETNKKRLAWMHHTFEN
-1977 EDRQRI
+1977 NFSEQI
-1983 TESVEDLQK
+1983 KEKISDLL
-1992 QIEEMN
+1992 
-1998 DGNSSFEQQF
+1998 GF
-2008 DVRAKMKALKAGYK
+2008 DVSDYK
-2022 SVYDYYVGKE
+2022 VQISGEGIKHIEKRHGKNGQNDSSMRDNNDVARMPFIIENADNAQYTLNRSGERVYDSQYRDKYNNPSPVISIIKRIDGTYYCALACPDSKNKTLHIKSAFIKKKTIKSSMPLSPELTSETNLDKSSERIISQNE
-2032 KKNILKEYEVNPE
+2032 KKVNE
-2045 KFEKKIKQKEEARQ
+2045 FEKK
-2059 REENLKKD
+2059 
-2067 IESASPHKRAQFE
+2067 
-2080 IIQQYN
+2080 
-2086 PMWDEYHV
+2086 
-2094 GIRSPR
+2094 
-2100 DIKTF
+2100 T
-2105 AEVINDG
+2105 
-2112 ESFAWGDFDADDAQK
+2112 
-2127 ALRRGTVRVYSSY
+2127 
-2140 PIKNGVFVSTSYQQA
+2140 
-2155 LDYAAGEASRVHTR
+2155 
-2169 VVALDSVAWINGD
+2169 
-2182 EGQYANVK
+2182 
-2190 GWKKQDNNVRY
+2190 
-2201 SFKKTK
+2201 
-2207 SGMANDALLPYDAE
+2207 
-2221 MTGLIERGGNIIVD
+2221 
-2235 SYDKL
+2235 
-2240 VDAVNRAFE
+2240 
-2249 NPNDK
+2249 
-2254 VTMYFGILDNDV
+2254 
-2266 LSAINKKIPNLPTE
+2266 
-2280 ANGILFKPG
+2280 
-2289 RQYSVAATFDSI
+2289 
-2301 RHLVSDKSGLTIE
+2301 
-2314 DVIDYLDRFAD
+2314 
-2325 TIVDSDTAT
+2325 
-2334 FNYYIRGNLKING
+2334 
-2347 ILFKKSYQD
+2347 
-2356 GTILNFDLVSN
+2356 
-2367 KKKIVGLQTL
+2367 
-2377 YMKKADYK
+2377 
-2385 KRKSAETLLMQN
+2385 
-2397 ASTHTSK
+2397 
-2404 TQVGQTFLT
+2404 
-2413 NDNTFSDKSQEVSF
+2413 F

-2462 ENIRKEIAAL
+2462 ENIRKEIAVLA
-2472 TAQEHIDSGYRQ
+2472 AEEHIDSGYRQ
-2484 EQTKRLTQILE
+2484 KQTERLTQILE

-2557 TDTYEPVVSDFAT
+2557 TDTYEPTVSDFAT

-2581 KQIYDAFMAYAR
+2581 KQIYDAFMAYAQ

-2750 SEAEAKAE
+2750 SEDEAKAKE
-2758 ENNRAY
+2758 EESNRAY

-2947 VTGSVKHEL
+2947 VTGSVKREL

-2965 DDEIG
+2965 NDEIG

-2992 LDGDSMALYTKQID
+2992 LDGDSMALYAKQID

-3069 RKKISN
+3069 RKKISD
-3075 FGVILTA
+3075 FGVMMTA

-3136 KKTSNE
+3136 KKTADE
-3142 RLKQYKKFTSDYI
+3142 RLKKYKKFTSDYI
-3155 DTPFEDA
+3155 DTPFKDA

-3205 QLKRGDFEK
+3205 QLKKGDFEK
-3214 AFEPHYKNTVS
+3214 AFEPHYKDTVS

-3384 TNGKGVRDYLV
+3384 TNGKDVRDYLV

-3409 VNNVVNN
+3409 VKNVVNN
-3416 AFNTINGAFISSV
+3416 AFGTLNGTFISSV

-3467 ITGLPYKVYIKAKR
+3467 ITGLPYKVYIKAKQ
-3481 SALLDEY
+3481 SALLAEY

-3519 DWALRGNAVNRKLV
+3519 DWALRGNAVNRKLI

-3540 VAVDANTC
+3540 VATDANTC

-3595 TELQKTADGLLRTI
+3595 TELQKTANGLLRTI
-3609 SRFTSQTTMTKSMV
+3609 SMFTSQTTMTKSMV

-3662 LTELFSILH
+3662 LTELFSILQ

-3686 KNLAKGI
+3686 KNLAKEI

-3703 TALILSPLTELFSA
+3703 TALIISPLTELFSA
-3717 FVAKVVPNDD
+3717 FVAKVIPNDN

-3732 KTYGVSDPILDVIND
+3732 KTYGVSDPRLDAVND
-3747 LADLMTN
+3747 FVDLITN

-3761 AYDAKKVCRTIG
+3761 AYKAKKVCSTIG
-3773 SFTGIPAEALYSLIY
+3773 SFTGIPVEALYSLIY

-3816 DIDFENASSGYSA
+3816 DIDFEQASSGYSA

-3857 TKQDEIEDKFEK
+3857 SKQDEIEDKFEK

-3884 YRAYTEGDSKKYA
+3884 YRAYTAGDSKKYA
-3897 KILDGI
+3897 KILDEI
-3903 KEFPQGLVDAAAE
+3903 KEFPQELVDAAAE
-3916 SYIDT
+3916 SYINT

-3955 IEFRIGKYVSTVKKS
+3955 IEFRIGKYVSSVKKS

-3988 LEKQAREKYGDTAY
+3988 LEKQAREKYGDAAY

-4010 AKNKNI
+4010 AKNKSI

-4107 DKDRYK
+4107 EKDRYK
-4113 PADVVSCLKD
+4113 PADVLSCLKD

-4149 ADKDVRKKLT
+4149 ADKAVRTKLT

-4190 GYDEETV
+4190 GYDEETI

-4205 GAHTAE
+4205 GTHTAE

>member
-42 DALAGKEIGEGR
+42 DALAGKEISEGR
-54 AQSAEFNRGVETET
+54 AQSAEFNRDVETET

-86 SADRAKRAM
+86 SADRAKRSM

-108 TKANV
+108 TKTNV

-135 VFNKVTDDL
+135 AYNKVTDDL
-144 RERKFALTKRN
+144 RERKFALTKRK

-161 GSGGGGTA
+161 GSGGGGMASDT
-169 TDGVT
+169 TT
-174 SERGSYNNNRGQI
+174 PENESYNNRGQI

-225 KHTANTKTSVS
+225 KNTANTKTSVS

-242 DTVFRNMARTVDA
+242 DTVFRNMAHTVVA

-320 TGLVDDLGKYYAAT
+320 TGLVDDLGMYYAAT

-392 YGTQKTSQKVGQNLP
+392 YGTQKTSQKVGQDLP

-446 AQRSANAVQKAFLLG
+446 AQRSANAAQKAFLLG

-505 AAENAKKNRAE
+505 AAENANKNREQLNAYAE
-516 FKENLKKENGYTE
+516 ETYGTYADTYIRFVNDPEQAKRYLEDNLPEYKETFNADSYIEYYADIPWATGKDLEKYRGTVTGDINDENIQIALDVLLATDPKYVLAYYEKVVEQAKRGELKFRSLLEVNWQKGKGADDGNFNTAFYKYCEERAAYFENLKKTAQNK
-529 AEAEQYLGFMENP
+529 L
-542 DAAVAFIENYKGGR
+542 DA
-556 FARFVTNRADTELL
+556 
-570 QRSRL
+570 S
-575 GLPQQELEKVF
+575 
-586 DANDYLN
+586 
-593 FNGTFEYDF
+593 
-602 LSDKSLQ
+602 
-609 IVFESLET
+609 
-617 VAPEKALGIYERL
+617 
-630 VGGVKEA
+630 
-637 VDAYQGLLSE
+637 
-647 LYAILPADEKL
+647 
-658 RTDTE
+658 
-663 NAALQNIYDK
+663 
-673 FAHYQELYNTIERK
+673 
-687 QDSAWVSWKL
+687 WVSWKL
-697 SKLGNNELVQNLVD
+697 SLLGNGGELAQGLVD
-711 IYTDGISYWDGG
+711 IYTDGISYWDTG
-723 ELTKEEAYKYD
+723 EMTAAEAEKFD
-734 VSILKDVLL
+734 VEVLKDVLT
-743 RARYKEGG
+743 RVYDKQGND
-751 EIPRDAL
+751 ISRDTL
-758 DGITESAEVGKQM
+758 DSVTQTKDGK
-771 PRLEQV
+771 PLSKFGQV
-777 KNLLE
+777 KALLD
-782 FAAEQTDISKE
+782 FAMDKAAIYDEA
-793 EFAKAYAEAYI
+793 FAQKYAEAYI

-840 EGMNTDNRFVNA
+840 EGMNTDNGFVNA

-1004 SEAVAYGWVSAFAEY
+1004 REAVAYGWVSAFAEY

-1039 EHLWNMFEEGTE
+1039 AHLWNMFEEGTE

-1144 LTEQAKGLSEEA
+1144 LTEQAKGISEEA
-1156 GKKIS
+1156 GKKIT
-1161 AAEEKLETKKEKIKQ
+1161 AAEEKLEAKKEKIKQ

-1208 VQQNLEY
+1208 VQRNLEY

-1240 AELKS
+1240 PELKS

-1456 EGDEDVVEGDGS
+1456 EGDEDVIESDGS

-1609 FHYLE
+1609 YHYLE

-1620 AEELKKFVFDMLGE
+1620 AEELKKLVFDMLGE
-1634 EGAKKARK
+1634 AGAKKARK
-1642 EMRARGYEEKVIDS
+1642 EMRARGYAEEVIDS

-1702 TGTEM
+1702 TGTET

-1736 VQRAELVEDIRG
+1736 VQRAELVDDIRG
-1748 EKRFSFKG
+1748 EK
-1756 YTKDGI
+1756 
-1762 EVYETSDEVK
+1762 
-1772 ALSWSER
+1772 
-1779 RSRYLDLIKNQYR
+1779 
-1792 GRTAKFVRNGH
+1792 
-1803 PYYAQF
+1803 
-1809 DRNSIRKPI
+1809 
-1818 YGDKR
+1818 
-1823 STAAGRDA
+1823 
-1831 LVNAGADGD
+1831 
-1840 LFNLVENSRYKGSKV
+1840 
-1855 NTKKHT
+1855 
-1861 HADYF
+1861 
-1866 DYFIKTVQIDGA
+1866 
-1878 VFDLI
+1878 
-1883 ADVEKKYGTGDEY
+1883 
-1896 IYTLALTENK
+1896 TE
-1906 KIKAS
+1906 
-1911 APSGEKIPV
+1911 
-1920 KVGRNALTVNNTIS
+1920 
-1934 QNKGIVN
+1934 
-1941 TIISENSENDST
+1941 
-1953 KRQSKKKDIES
+1953 KRQSSKKEAVKAKKTENTFGKKISPAITDSERYEILKDLVIEVAEYEGEA
-1964 LLFDEDFYRQFEN
+1964 DEQ
-1977 EDRQRI
+1977 I
-1983 TESVEDLQK
+1983 SVYKEDLDSKNQK
-1992 QIEEMN
+1992 LVKLALIKIGEC
-1998 DGNSSFEQQF
+1998 F
-2008 DVRAKMKALKAGYK
+2008 DVFGDRIYKNDNYETEISVSKGTLK
-2022 SVYDYYVGKE
+2022 
-2032 KKNILKEYEVNPE
+2032 
-2045 KFEKKIKQKEEARQ
+2045 
-2059 REENLKKD
+2059 
-2067 IESASPHKRAQFE
+2067 ESASKVLNNPLSIAKLLPKLEMAIKNAIGIEAHDNRYFFDDNTVLFTNLLGGYIDGDYFVPVRFGLKTSTYGQNSLYVVIDQSKIKKDRVIKQLAVANYSRLSVISIAEILKNVNSKDILRYVPDNFLDETRKKVKYEAIAETVKRTNDKIDNKYIGYIGKGDAASAQRMITLAANSNGYNSPVVMHGTYDARIVDRYGEPHDGTVFTVF
-2080 IIQQYN
+2080 
-2086 PMWDEYHV
+2086 DSS
-2094 GIRSPR
+2094 RSLA
-2100 DIKTF
+2100 DNK
-2105 AEVINDG
+2105 DG
-2112 ESFAWGDFDADDAQK
+2112 SAYFFTDNNKVAGMYAQK
-2127 ALRRGTVRVYSSY
+2127 SEFADTNRRYYSEPKVYNAYLKLGKTYTIDAKGSAWNRVPIPDGCKPKTYNGKTTATKEFCIWAKANGYDSVVFKNIIDGDARDSSFIGTVYAVFE
-2140 PIKNGVFVSTSYQQA
+2140 PEQIKSADLVTY
-2155 LDYAAGEASRVHTR
+2155 D
-2169 VVALDSVAWINGD
+2169 D
-2182 EGQYANVK
+2182 E
-2190 GWKKQDNNVRY
+2190 
-2201 SFKKTK
+2201 
-2207 SGMANDALLPYDAE
+2207 
-2221 MTGLIERGGNIIVD
+2221 GNII
-2235 SYDKL
+2235 
-2240 VDAVNRAFE
+2240 
-2249 NPNDK
+2249 P
-2254 VTMYFGILDNDV
+2254 
-2266 LSAINKKIPNLPTE
+2266 LSERFRTDRTGAE
-2280 ANGILFKPG
+2280 AWKNE
-2289 RQYSVAATFDSI
+2289 DI
-2301 RHLVSDKSGLTIE
+2301 R
-2314 DVIDYLDRFAD
+2314 F
-2325 TIVDSDTAT
+2325 
-2334 FNYYIRGNLKING
+2334 
-2347 ILFKKSYQD
+2347 
-2356 GTILNFDLVSN
+2356 
-2367 KKKIVGLQTL
+2367 
-2377 YMKKADYK
+2377 
-2385 KRKSAETLLMQN
+2385 
-2397 ASTHTSK
+2397 
-2404 TQVGQTFLT
+2404 
-2413 NDNTFSDKSQEVSF
+2413 
-2427 DKKQSKKKEPVKALK
+2427 SKKKEPVKALK

-2450 YKAEY
+2450 YKAEFEDLKEDIKNLKNLL
-2455 AALKEET
+2455 AALKVEEIMPS
-2462 ENIRKEIAAL
+2462 EEVKERR
-2472 TAQEHIDSGYRQ
+2472 GYLN
-2484 EQTKRLTQILE
+2484 TILKNKR
-2495 NKEALL
+2495 ARF
-2501 KRMDSLRTILAQL
+2501 KRIKNLQAILAQT
-2514 QARNANVS
+2514 QKARADTS

-2634 VEIYLNKAADKQPS
+2634 VEIYLNKAAGKQPS

-2724 EALDGQ
+2724 EALGGQ
-2730 RAEEL
+2730 RVEEL

-2750 SEAEAKAE
+2750 SEAKAKAE
-2758 ENNRAY
+2758 ESNRAY

-2803 LTDEEQAQAERIK
+2803 LTEEEQAQAERIK

-2837 RKTSQEASAEKSVG
+2837 RKTSKKASAEKSVG

-2862 KTDPYFNQFK
+2862 KADPYFNQFK

-2886 DAAAAYWKAERQISY
+2886 EAAAAYWKAERQISY

-2947 VTGSVKHEL
+2947 VTGSVKREL

-3018 SLNAPEMKEVYQLV
+3018 SLNAPEMKDVYQLV

-3069 RKKISN
+3069 RKKISD
-3075 FGVILTA
+3075 FGVMMTA

-3136 KKTSNE
+3136 KKTADE
-3142 RLKQYKKFTSDYI
+3142 RLKKYKKFTSDYI
-3155 DTPFEDA
+3155 DTPFKDA

-3205 QLKRGDFEK
+3205 QLKKGDFEK

-3334 HGLILNEAKS
+3334 HGLVLNETKS

-3369 NGRTSSVQKELAEKF
+3369 DGRTSSVQKELAEKF
-3384 TNGKGVRDYLV
+3384 TNGKDVRDYLV

-3409 VNNVVNN
+3409 VKNVVNN
-3416 AFNTINGAFISSV
+3416 AFGTLNGTFISSV

-3467 ITGLPYKVYIKAKR
+3467 ITGLPYKVYIKAKQ
-3481 SALLDEY
+3481 SALLAEY

-3519 DWALRGNAVNRKLV
+3519 DWALRGNAVNRKLI

-3540 VAVDANTC
+3540 VATDANTC

-3595 TELQKTADGLLRTI
+3595 TELQKTANGLLRTI
-3609 SRFTSQTTMTKSMV
+3609 SMFTSQTTMTKSMV

-3662 LTELFSILH
+3662 LTEFFSILQ
-3671 HKHYKYKDDDEKVTV
+3671 HKHYKYKDDDEKVSI
-3686 KNLAKGI
+3686 KNVAKEI

-3703 TALILSPLTELFSA
+3703 TALIISPLTELFSA
-3717 FVAKVVPNDD
+3717 FVAKVIPNDN

-3732 KTYGVSDPILDVIND
+3732 KTYGVSDPRLDAVND
-3747 LADLMTN
+3747 FVDLITN

-3761 AYDAKKVCRTIG
+3761 AYKAKKVCSTIG
-3773 SFTGIPAEALYSLIY
+3773 SFTGIPVEALYSLIY

-3857 TKQDEIEDKFEK
+3857 SKQDEIEDKFEK

-3884 YRAYTEGDSKKYA
+3884 YRAYTEGDSKKYS

-3916 SYIDT
+3916 SYINT

-4010 AKNKNI
+4010 AKNKSI
-4016 KEAYDAKQAGK
+4016 KEAYDAKKAGK

-4149 ADKDVRKKLT
+4149 ADKAVRTKLT

>member
-86 SADRAKRAM
+86 SADRAKRSM
-95 DVSAKSSKASVAL
+95 DVLAKSSKASVAL

-135 VFNKVTDDL
+135 AYDKVTDDL
-144 RERKFALTKRN
+144 RERKFALTKRK
-155 AAASKS
+155 AAASK
-161 GSGGGGTA
+161 GGTGGGGTA
-169 TDGVT
+169 SDVT
-174 SERGSYNNNRGQI
+174 TPENGSYNNNRGQI

-201 REQNGQFVTD
+201 REQNGQTVTD

-264 YISENVKGSSIQRK
+264 YINENVKGSSIQRK

-289 YTDILEN
+289 YTNILEN

-320 TGLVDDLGKYYAAT
+320 TGLVDDLGMYYAAT

-384 DHIVSVDV
+384 DHIVCVDV

-415 NAGNGDYIEAYNVE
+415 NAGNGDYIETYNVE

-446 AQRSANAVQKAFLLG
+446 AQRSANAAQKAFLLG

-542 DAAVAFIENYKGGR
+542 DAAVAYIENIVKGQFG
-556 FARFVTNRADTELL
+556 
-570 QRSRL
+570 
-575 GLPQQELEKVF
+575 
-586 DANDYLN
+586 N
-593 FNGTFEYDF
+593 FEVN
-602 LSDKSLQ
+602 
-609 IVFESLET
+609 
-617 VAPEKALGIYERL
+617 
-630 VGGVKEA
+630 
-637 VDAYQGLLSE
+637 
-647 LYAILPADEKL
+647 
-658 RTDTE
+658 
-663 NAALQNIYDK
+663 N
-673 FAHYQELYNTIERK
+673 QELYDVITGKTDTAKTGKEFSLTETGSFAGFLVGDFTANTTEGRALNLALDAIGSADPQRVIEIYRSLLPGVSDALSAYKGIVDNLNLITGPTDALWTDEEKAVSDKLNAAYQHYQTLYDTVLRK
-687 QDSAWVSWKL
+687 MDEAWVSWKL
-697 SKLGNNELVQNLVD
+697 SLLGNGGELAQGLVD
-711 IYTDGISYWDGG
+711 IYTDGISYWDTG
-723 ELTKEEAYKYD
+723 EMTAAEAEKFD
-734 VSILKDVLL
+734 VEVLKDVLT
-743 RARYKEGG
+743 RVYDKQGND
-751 EIPRDAL
+751 ISRDTL
-758 DGITESAEVGKQM
+758 DSVTQTKDGK
-771 PRLEQV
+771 PLSKFEQV
-777 KNLLE
+777 KALLD
-782 FAAEQTDISKE
+782 FAMDKAAIYDEA
-793 EFAKAYAEAYI
+793 FAQKYAEAYI

-809 GLSEETGGDVAYA
+809 ELSEETGGDVAYA

-840 EGMNTDNRFVNA
+840 NGMNTDNRFVNA

-1208 VQQNLEY
+1208 VQRNLEY

-1449 REMLMEE
+1449 REMLMED

-1609 FHYLE
+1609 YHYLE

-1620 AEELKKFVFDMLGE
+1620 AEELKKLVFDMLGE

-1642 EMRARGYEEKVIDS
+1642 EMRARGYAEDVIDS

-1702 TGTEM
+1702 TGTET

-1762 EVYETSDEVK
+1762 EVYETSKEVK
-1772 ALSWSER
+1772 SLPWDQR
-1779 RSRYLDLIKNQYR
+1779 RQQYIDLMKNQYQ
-1792 GRTAKFVRNGH
+1792 GKTAKFVRNGH
-1803 PYYAQF
+1803 SYYAQF

-1953 KRQSKKKDIES
+1953 K
-1964 LLFDEDFYRQFEN
+1964 
-1977 EDRQRI
+1977 
-1983 TESVEDLQK
+1983 
-1992 QIEEMN
+1992 
-1998 DGNSSFEQQF
+1998 
-2008 DVRAKMKALKAGYK
+2008 
-2022 SVYDYYVGKE
+2022 
-2032 KKNILKEYEVNPE
+2032 
-2045 KFEKKIKQKEEARQ
+2045 
-2059 REENLKKD
+2059 
-2067 IESASPHKRAQFE
+2067 
-2080 IIQQYN
+2080 
-2086 PMWDEYHV
+2086 
-2094 GIRSPR
+2094 
-2100 DIKTF
+2100 
-2105 AEVINDG
+2105 
-2112 ESFAWGDFDADDAQK
+2112 
-2127 ALRRGTVRVYSSY
+2127 
-2140 PIKNGVFVSTSYQQA
+2140 
-2155 LDYAAGEASRVHTR
+2155 
-2169 VVALDSVAWINGD
+2169 
-2182 EGQYANVK
+2182 
-2190 GWKKQDNNVRY
+2190 RY

-2462 ENIRKEIAAL
+2462 ENIRKEITAL
-2472 TAQEHIDSGYRQ
+2472 TAQEHIESGYRQ
-2484 EQTKRLTQILE
+2484 KQTKRLTKILK
-2495 NKEALL
+2495 NKKALL

-2557 TDTYEPVVSDFAT
+2557 TDTYEPTVSDFAT

-2724 EALDGQ
+2724 EALNGQ
-2730 RAEEL
+2730 RADEL
-2735 LRQTD
+2735 LKQTD
-2740 KEFRHGWEVV
+2740 KEFRHGWEIV
-2750 SEAEAKAE
+2750 SEDEAKAE

-2837 RKTSQEASAEKSVG
+2837 RKTSTEASAEKSVG

-2862 KTDPYFNQFK
+2862 KTDSYFNQFK
-2872 AETAEINRLMKESE
+2872 SEMAEIKELSKNSE
-2886 DAAAAYWKAERQISY
+2886 EAAAAYWKAERQISY

-3069 RKKISN
+3069 RKKISD
-3075 FGVILTA
+3075 FGVMMTA

-3155 DTPFEDA
+3155 DTPFKDA

-3334 HGLILNEAKS
+3334 HGLVLNETKS

-3384 TNGKGVRDYLV
+3384 TNGKDVRDYLV

-3409 VNNVVNN
+3409 VKNVVNN
-3416 AFNTINGAFISSV
+3416 AFGTLNGTFISSV

-3467 ITGLPYKVYIKAKR
+3467 ITGLPYKVYIKAKQ
-3481 SALLDEY
+3481 SALLAEY

-3519 DWALRGNAVNRKLV
+3519 DWALRGNAVNRKLI

-3540 VAVDANTC
+3540 VATDANTC
-3548 LIIGEAVKRDVID
+3548 LIIGEAVKKDVID

-3595 TELQKTADGLLRTI
+3595 TELQKTANGLLRTI
-3609 SRFTSQTTMTKSMV
+3609 SMFTSQTTMTKSMV

-3662 LTELFSILH
+3662 LTELFSILQ
-3671 HKHYKYKDDDEKVTV
+3671 HKHYKYKDDDEKVSI
-3686 KNLAKGI
+3686 KNVAKEI

-3703 TALILSPLTELFSA
+3703 TALIISPLTELFSA
-3717 FVAKVVPNDD
+3717 FVAKVIPNDN

-3732 KTYGVSDPILDVIND
+3732 KTYGVSDPRLDAVND
-3747 LADLMTN
+3747 FVDLITN

-3761 AYDAKKVCRTIG
+3761 AYKAKKVCSTIG
-3773 SFTGIPAEALYSLIY
+3773 SFTGIPVEALYSLIY

-3808 LWEKGYFY
+3808 LREKGYFY
-3816 DIDFENASSGYSA
+3816 DIDFEQASSGYSA

-3857 TKQDEIEDKFEK
+3857 SKQDEIEDKFEK

-3884 YRAYTEGDSKKYA
+3884 YRAYTAGDSKKYA

-3916 SYIDT
+3916 SYINT

-3988 LEKQAREKYGDTAY
+3988 LEKQAREKYGDAAY

-4016 KEAYDAKQAGK
+4016 KEAYDAKKAGK

-4149 ADKDVRKKLT
+4149 ADKAVRTKLT

-4205 GAHTAE
+4205 GTHTSE

>member
-42 DALAGKEIGEGR
+42 DALADKEISEGR

-86 SADRAKRAM
+86 SADRAKRSM

-135 VFNKVTDDL
+135 AYNKVTDDL
-144 RERKFALTKRN
+144 RERKFALTKRK

-161 GSGGGGTA
+161 GSGGGGMASDT
-169 TDGVT
+169 TT
-174 SERGSYNNNRGQI
+174 PENESYNNNRGQI

-201 REQNGQFVTD
+201 REQNGQFVTG

-264 YISENVKGSSIQRK
+264 YINENVKGSSIQRK

-320 TGLVDDLGKYYAAT
+320 TELVDDLGKYYAAT

-415 NAGNGDYIEAYNVE
+415 NAGNGDYIETYNVE

-446 AQRSANAVQKAFLLG
+446 AQRSANAAQKAFLLG

-475 YGILKNHAAA
+475 YGILRNHAAA

-505 AAENAKKNRAE
+505 AAENAKKNREQLNAYAE
-516 FKENLKKENGYTE
+516 EMYGTYADTYIRFVNDPEQAKRYLEENLPEYKETFNADSYIEYYADIPWATGKDLEKYRGTVTGDINDENIQIALDVLLATDPKYVLAYYEKVVEQAKRGELKFRSLLEVNWQKGKGADDGNFNTAFYKYCEERAAYFENLKKTAQNK
-529 AEAEQYLGFMENP
+529 L
-542 DAAVAFIENYKGGR
+542 DA
-556 FARFVTNRADTELL
+556 
-570 QRSRL
+570 S
-575 GLPQQELEKVF
+575 
-586 DANDYLN
+586 
-593 FNGTFEYDF
+593 
-602 LSDKSLQ
+602 
-609 IVFESLET
+609 
-617 VAPEKALGIYERL
+617 
-630 VGGVKEA
+630 
-637 VDAYQGLLSE
+637 
-647 LYAILPADEKL
+647 
-658 RTDTE
+658 
-663 NAALQNIYDK
+663 
-673 FAHYQELYNTIERK
+673 
-687 QDSAWVSWKL
+687 WVSWKL
-697 SKLGNNELVQNLVD
+697 SLLGNGGELAQGLVD
-711 IYTDGISYWDGG
+711 IYTDGISYWDTG
-723 ELTKEEAYKYD
+723 EMTAAEAEKFD
-734 VSILKDVLL
+734 VEVLKDVLT
-743 RARYKEGG
+743 RVYDKQGND
-751 EIPRDAL
+751 ISRDTL
-758 DGITESAEVGKQM
+758 DSVTQTKDGK
-771 PRLEQV
+771 PLSKFEQV
-777 KNLLE
+777 KALLD
-782 FAAEQTDISKE
+782 FAMDKAAIYDEA
-793 EFAKAYAEAYI
+793 FAQKYAEAYI

-840 EGMNTDNRFVNA
+840 NGMNTDNRFVNA

-1004 SEAVAYGWVSAFAEY
+1004 REAVAYGWVSAFAEY

-1039 EHLWNMFEEGTE
+1039 AHLWNMFEEGTE

-1144 LTEQAKGLSEEA
+1144 LTEQAKGISEEA
-1156 GKKIS
+1156 GKKIT
-1161 AAEEKLETKKEKIKQ
+1161 AAEEKLEAKKEKIKQ

-1208 VQQNLEY
+1208 VQRNLEY

-1609 FHYLE
+1609 YHYLE

-1620 AEELKKFVFDMLGE
+1620 AEELKKLVFDMLGE
-1634 EGAKKARK
+1634 AGAKKARK
-1642 EMRARGYEEKVIDS
+1642 EMRARGYAEDVIDS

-1702 TGTEM
+1702 TGTET

-1736 VQRAELVEDIRG
+1736 VQRAELVDDIRG

-1762 EVYETSDEVK
+1762 EVYETSDRIKKLTWAERV
-1772 ALSWSER
+1772 SEFEN
-1779 RSRYLDLIKNQYR
+1779 LLLNEYR
-1792 GRTAKFVRNGH
+1792 GKTARFKRNGH
-1803 PYYAQF
+1803 IYYAEI
-1809 DRNSIRKPI
+1809 DRTNPVKSL
-1818 YGDKR
+1818 YGEKR
-1823 STAAGRDA
+1823 SSRYGKKAFIK
-1831 LVNAGADGD
+1831 VGADGN
-1840 LFNLVENSRYKGSKV
+1840 LFDIIENSTYENSSSDKKNHKAKDRY
-1855 NTKKHT
+1855 T
-1861 HADYF
+1861 DYF
-1866 DYFIKTVQIDGA
+1866 DYYIKTVQIDGR
-1878 VFDLI
+1878 VFDVKIDVKKQKHSDGGYTYSIHLI
-1883 ADVEKKYGTGDEY
+1883 DNV
-1896 IYTLALTENK
+1896 N
-1906 KIKAS
+1906 IKAS
-1911 APSGEKIPV
+1911 PAVTADNRGMKM
-1920 KVGRNALTVNNTIS
+1920 VGNALYDNIIS

-1953 KRQSKKKDIES
+1953 KRQSKKKIISETTEKQYLELAKDPEKNNVKLREMVDEAARINGYEMS
-1964 LLFDEDFYRQFEN
+1964 IKPVSEEGRYTKEQYRDAMRKIACKTLALEAKEQEARFDYQYRNGENPRALKLGDKLFDY
-1977 EDRQRI
+1977 
-1983 TESVEDLQK
+1983 
-1992 QIEEMN
+1992 
-1998 DGNSSFEQQF
+1998 
-2008 DVRAKMKALKAGYK
+2008 AYALYKVLGYK
-2022 SVYDYYVGKE
+2022 VADADNFFKDTIANFTRRNSRPGRPADYTSYSRDGK
-2032 KKNILKEYEVNPE
+2032 KSSEYWYT
-2045 KFEKKIKQKEEARQ
+2045 
-2059 REENLKKD
+2059 KD
-2067 IESASPHKRAQFE
+2067 GVIRGSSHWGF
-2080 IIQQYN
+2080 
-2086 PMWDEYHV
+2086 
-2094 GIRSPR
+2094 GIRSCDWR
-2100 DIKTF
+2100 ID
-2105 AEVINDG
+2105 
-2112 ESFAWGDFDADDAQK
+2112 
-2127 ALRRGTVRVYSSY
+2127 
-2140 PIKNGVFVSTSYQQA
+2140 
-2155 LDYAAGEASRVHTR
+2155 
-2169 VVALDSVAWINGD
+2169 
-2182 EGQYANVK
+2182 GQYTRIDEISILPKREYGFCKWEDFA
-2190 GWKKQDNNVRY
+2190 
-2201 SFKKTK
+2201 FKTAPSK
-2207 SGMANDALLPYDAE
+2207 SADLVTYDDE
-2221 MTGLIERGGNIIVD
+2221 GNIIPLSERFRTD
-2235 SYDKL
+2235 RT
-2240 VDAVNRAFE
+2240 DA
-2249 NPNDK
+2249 
-2254 VTMYFGILDNDV
+2254 
-2266 LSAINKKIPNLPTE
+2266 E
-2280 ANGILFKPG
+2280 AWKNE
-2289 RQYSVAATFDSI
+2289 DI
-2301 RHLVSDKSGLTIE
+2301 R
-2314 DVIDYLDRFAD
+2314 F
-2325 TIVDSDTAT
+2325 
-2334 FNYYIRGNLKING
+2334 
-2347 ILFKKSYQD
+2347 
-2356 GTILNFDLVSN
+2356 
-2367 KKKIVGLQTL
+2367 
-2377 YMKKADYK
+2377 
-2385 KRKSAETLLMQN
+2385 
-2397 ASTHTSK
+2397 
-2404 TQVGQTFLT
+2404 
-2413 NDNTFSDKSQEVSF
+2413 
-2427 DKKQSKKKEPVKALK
+2427 SKKKEPAKALK

-2450 YKAEY
+2450 YKAEFEDLKEDIKNLKNLL
-2455 AALKEET
+2455 AALKVEKIMPSEEV
-2462 ENIRKEIAAL
+2462 KERR
-2472 TAQEHIDSGYRQ
+2472 GYLSTILKNKQ
-2484 EQTKRLTQILE
+2484 AKFKRIKNLQ
-2495 NKEALL
+2495 A
-2501 KRMDSLRTILAQL
+2501 ILAQT
-2514 QARNANVS
+2514 QKARADTS

-2544 GENWEIMKAVSEI
+2544 GENWEIMKTVSEI

-2730 RAEEL
+2730 RAKEL
-2735 LRQTD
+2735 LKQTD

-2750 SEAEAKAE
+2750 SEDEAKAE

-2803 LTDEEQAQAERIK
+2803 LTEEEQAQAERIK

-2837 RKTSQEASAEKSVG
+2837 RKTSKRASAEKSVG

-2862 KTDPYFNQFK
+2862 KADPYFNQFK

-2886 DAAAAYWKAERQISY
+2886 EAAAAYWKAERQISY

-2947 VTGSVKHEL
+2947 VTGSVKREL

-3006 SLAAKMDGRTLN
+3006 ALAAKMDGRTLN

-3069 RKKISN
+3069 RKKISD
-3075 FGVILTA
+3075 FGVMMTA

-3142 RLKQYKKFTSDYI
+3142 RLKQYKNFTSDYI

-3205 QLKRGDFEK
+3205 QLKKGDFEK

-3334 HGLILNEAKS
+3334 HGLVLNETKS

-3384 TNGKGVRDYLV
+3384 TNGKDVRDYLV

-3409 VNNVVNN
+3409 VKNVVNN
-3416 AFNTINGAFISSV
+3416 AFGTLNGTFISSV

-3467 ITGLPYKVYIKAKR
+3467 ITGLPYKVYIKAKQ
-3481 SALLDEY
+3481 SALLAEY

-3519 DWALRGNAVNRKLV
+3519 DWALRGNAVNRKLI

-3540 VAVDANTC
+3540 VATDANTC

-3595 TELQKTADGLLRTI
+3595 TELQKTANGLLRTI
-3609 SRFTSQTTMTKSMV
+3609 SMFTSQTTMTKSMV

-3662 LTELFSILH
+3662 LTELFSILQ

-3686 KNLAKGI
+3686 KNLAKEI

-3703 TALILSPLTELFSA
+3703 TALIISPLTELFSA
-3717 FVAKVVPNDD
+3717 FVAKVIPNDN

-3732 KTYGVSDPILDVIND
+3732 KTYGVSDPRLDAVND
-3747 LADLMTN
+3747 FVDLITN

-3761 AYDAKKVCRTIG
+3761 AYKAKKVCSAVGT
-3773 SFTGIPAEALYSLIY
+3773 FTGIPVEALYSLIY

-3808 LWEKGYFY
+3808 LREKGYFY

-3857 TKQDEIEDKFEK
+3857 SKQDEIEDKFEK

-3916 SYIDT
+3916 SYINT

-3941 KKYLEEKLHMTRDE
+3941 KKYLEEKLHMTRNE

-4010 AKNKNI
+4010 AKNKSI
-4016 KEAYDAKQAGK
+4016 KEAYDAKKAGK

-4149 ADKDVRKKLT
+4149 ADKAVRTKLT

-4205 GAHTAE
+4205 GTHTAE

>member
-42 DALAGKEIGEGR
+42 DALADKEISEGR

-86 SADRAKRAM
+86 SADRAKRSM

-135 VFNKVTDDL
+135 AYNKVTDDL
-144 RERKFALTKRN
+144 RERKFALTKRK

-161 GSGGGGTA
+161 GSGGGGMASDT
-169 TDGVT
+169 TT
-174 SERGSYNNNRGQI
+174 PENESYNNNRGQI

-201 REQNGQFVTD
+201 REQNGQFVTG

-264 YISENVKGSSIQRK
+264 YINENVKGSSIQRK

-320 TGLVDDLGKYYAAT
+320 TELVDDLGKYYAAT

-415 NAGNGDYIEAYNVE
+415 NAGNGDYIETYNVE

-446 AQRSANAVQKAFLLG
+446 AQRSANAAQKAFLLG

-475 YGILKNHAAA
+475 YGILRNHAAA

-505 AAENAKKNRAE
+505 AAENAKKNREQLNAYAE
-516 FKENLKKENGYTE
+516 EMYGTYADTYIRFVNDPEQAKRYLEENLPEYKETFNADSYIEYYADIPWATGKDLEKYRGTVTGDINDENIQIALDVLLATDPKYVLAYYEKVVEQAKRGELKFRSLLEVNWQKGKGADDGNFNTAFYKYCEERAAYFENLKKTAQNK
-529 AEAEQYLGFMENP
+529 L
-542 DAAVAFIENYKGGR
+542 DA
-556 FARFVTNRADTELL
+556 
-570 QRSRL
+570 S
-575 GLPQQELEKVF
+575 
-586 DANDYLN
+586 
-593 FNGTFEYDF
+593 
-602 LSDKSLQ
+602 
-609 IVFESLET
+609 
-617 VAPEKALGIYERL
+617 
-630 VGGVKEA
+630 
-637 VDAYQGLLSE
+637 
-647 LYAILPADEKL
+647 
-658 RTDTE
+658 
-663 NAALQNIYDK
+663 
-673 FAHYQELYNTIERK
+673 
-687 QDSAWVSWKL
+687 WVSWKL
-697 SKLGNNELVQNLVD
+697 SLLGNGGELAQGLVD
-711 IYTDGISYWDGG
+711 IYTDGISYWDTGAM
-723 ELTKEEAYKYD
+723 TAAEAEKFD
-734 VSILKDVLL
+734 VEVLKDVLT
-743 RARYKEGG
+743 RVYDKQGND
-751 EIPRDAL
+751 ISRDTL
-758 DGITESAEVGKQM
+758 DSVTQTKDGK
-771 PRLEQV
+771 PLSKFEQV
-777 KNLLE
+777 KALLD
-782 FAAEQTDISKE
+782 FAMDKAAIYDEA
-793 EFAKAYAEAYI
+793 FAQKYAEAYI

-840 EGMNTDNRFVNA
+840 NGMNTDNRFVNA

-1004 SEAVAYGWVSAFAEY
+1004 REAVAYGWVSAFAEY

-1039 EHLWNMFEEGTE
+1039 AHLWNMFEEGTE

-1144 LTEQAKGLSEEA
+1144 LTEQAKGISEEA
-1156 GKKIS
+1156 GKKIT
-1161 AAEEKLETKKEKIKQ
+1161 AAEEKLEAKKEKIKQ

-1208 VQQNLEY
+1208 VQRNLEY

-1609 FHYLE
+1609 YHYLE

-1620 AEELKKFVFDMLGE
+1620 AEELKKLVFDMLGE
-1634 EGAKKARK
+1634 AGAKKARK
-1642 EMRARGYEEKVIDS
+1642 EMRARGYAEDVIDS

-1702 TGTEM
+1702 TGTET

-1736 VQRAELVEDIRG
+1736 VQRAELVDDIRG

-1762 EVYETSDEVK
+1762 EVYETSDRIKKLTWAERV
-1772 ALSWSER
+1772 SEFEN
-1779 RSRYLDLIKNQYR
+1779 LLLNEYR
-1792 GRTAKFVRNGH
+1792 GKTARFKRNGH
-1803 PYYAQF
+1803 IYYAEI
-1809 DRNSIRKPI
+1809 DRTNPVKSL
-1818 YGDKR
+1818 YGEKR
-1823 STAAGRDA
+1823 SSRYGKKAFIK
-1831 LVNAGADGD
+1831 VGADGN
-1840 LFNLVENSRYKGSKV
+1840 LFDIIENSTYENSSSDKKNHKAKDRY
-1855 NTKKHT
+1855 T
-1861 HADYF
+1861 DYF
-1866 DYFIKTVQIDGA
+1866 DYYIKTVQIDGR
-1878 VFDLI
+1878 VFDVKIDVKKQKHSDGGYTYSIHLI
-1883 ADVEKKYGTGDEY
+1883 DNV
-1896 IYTLALTENK
+1896 N
-1906 KIKAS
+1906 IKAS
-1911 APSGEKIPV
+1911 PAVTADNRGMKM
-1920 KVGRNALTVNNTIS
+1920 VGNALYDNIIS

-1953 KRQSKKKDIES
+1953 KRQSKKKIISETTEKQYLELAKDPEKNNVKLREMVDEAARINGYEMS
-1964 LLFDEDFYRQFEN
+1964 IKPVSEEGRYTKEQYRDAMRKIACKTLALEAKEQEARFDYQYRNGENPRALKLGDKLFDY
-1977 EDRQRI
+1977 
-1983 TESVEDLQK
+1983 
-1992 QIEEMN
+1992 
-1998 DGNSSFEQQF
+1998 
-2008 DVRAKMKALKAGYK
+2008 AYALYKVLGYK
-2022 SVYDYYVGKE
+2022 VADADNFFKDTIANFTRRNSRPGRPADYTSYSRDGK
-2032 KKNILKEYEVNPE
+2032 KSSEYWYT
-2045 KFEKKIKQKEEARQ
+2045 
-2059 REENLKKD
+2059 KD
-2067 IESASPHKRAQFE
+2067 GVIRGSSHWGF
-2080 IIQQYN
+2080 
-2086 PMWDEYHV
+2086 
-2094 GIRSPR
+2094 GIRSCDWR
-2100 DIKTF
+2100 ID
-2105 AEVINDG
+2105 
-2112 ESFAWGDFDADDAQK
+2112 
-2127 ALRRGTVRVYSSY
+2127 
-2140 PIKNGVFVSTSYQQA
+2140 
-2155 LDYAAGEASRVHTR
+2155 
-2169 VVALDSVAWINGD
+2169 
-2182 EGQYANVK
+2182 GQYTRIDEISILPKREYGFCKWEDFA
-2190 GWKKQDNNVRY
+2190 
-2201 SFKKTK
+2201 FKTAPSK
-2207 SGMANDALLPYDAE
+2207 SADLVTYDDE
-2221 MTGLIERGGNIIVD
+2221 GNIIPLSERFRTD
-2235 SYDKL
+2235 RT
-2240 VDAVNRAFE
+2240 DA
-2249 NPNDK
+2249 
-2254 VTMYFGILDNDV
+2254 
-2266 LSAINKKIPNLPTE
+2266 E
-2280 ANGILFKPG
+2280 AWKNE
-2289 RQYSVAATFDSI
+2289 DI
-2301 RHLVSDKSGLTIE
+2301 R
-2314 DVIDYLDRFAD
+2314 F
-2325 TIVDSDTAT
+2325 
-2334 FNYYIRGNLKING
+2334 
-2347 ILFKKSYQD
+2347 
-2356 GTILNFDLVSN
+2356 
-2367 KKKIVGLQTL
+2367 
-2377 YMKKADYK
+2377 
-2385 KRKSAETLLMQN
+2385 
-2397 ASTHTSK
+2397 
-2404 TQVGQTFLT
+2404 
-2413 NDNTFSDKSQEVSF
+2413 
-2427 DKKQSKKKEPVKALK
+2427 SKKKEPAKALK

-2450 YKAEY
+2450 YKAEFEDLKEDIKNLKNLL
-2455 AALKEET
+2455 AALKVEKIMPSEEV
-2462 ENIRKEIAAL
+2462 KERR
-2472 TAQEHIDSGYRQ
+2472 GYLSTILKNKQ
-2484 EQTKRLTQILE
+2484 AKFKRIKNLQ
-2495 NKEALL
+2495 A
-2501 KRMDSLRTILAQL
+2501 ILAQT
-2514 QARNANVS
+2514 QKARADTS

-2544 GENWEIMKAVSEI
+2544 GENWEIMKTVSEI

-2730 RAEEL
+2730 RAKEL
-2735 LRQTD
+2735 LKQTD

-2750 SEAEAKAE
+2750 SEDEAKAE

-2803 LTDEEQAQAERIK
+2803 LTEEEQAQAERIK

-2837 RKTSQEASAEKSVG
+2837 RKTSKRASAEKSVG

-2862 KTDPYFNQFK
+2862 KADPYFNQFK

-2886 DAAAAYWKAERQISY
+2886 EAAAAYWKAERQISY

-2947 VTGSVKHEL
+2947 VTGSVKREL

-3006 SLAAKMDGRTLN
+3006 ALAAKMDGRTLN

-3069 RKKISN
+3069 RKKISD
-3075 FGVILTA
+3075 FGVMMTA

-3142 RLKQYKKFTSDYI
+3142 RLKQYKNFTSDYI

-3205 QLKRGDFEK
+3205 QLKKGDFEK

-3334 HGLILNEAKS
+3334 HGLVLNETKS

-3384 TNGKGVRDYLV
+3384 TNGKDVRDYLV

-3409 VNNVVNN
+3409 VKNVVNN
-3416 AFNTINGAFISSV
+3416 AFGTLNGTFISSV

-3467 ITGLPYKVYIKAKR
+3467 ITGLPYKVYIKAKQ
-3481 SALLDEY
+3481 SALLAEY

-3519 DWALRGNAVNRKLV
+3519 DWALRGNAVNRKLI

-3540 VAVDANTC
+3540 VATDANTC

-3595 TELQKTADGLLRTI
+3595 TELQKTANGLLRTI
-3609 SRFTSQTTMTKSMV
+3609 SMFTSQTTMTKSMV

-3662 LTELFSILH
+3662 LTELFSILQ

-3686 KNLAKGI
+3686 KNLAKEI

-3703 TALILSPLTELFSA
+3703 TALIISPLTELFSA
-3717 FVAKVVPNDD
+3717 FVAKVIPNDN

-3732 KTYGVSDPILDVIND
+3732 KTYGVSDPRLDAVND
-3747 LADLMTN
+3747 FVDLITN

-3761 AYDAKKVCRTIG
+3761 AYKAKKVCSAVGT
-3773 SFTGIPAEALYSLIY
+3773 FTGIPVEALYSLIY

-3808 LWEKGYFY
+3808 LREKGYFY

-3857 TKQDEIEDKFEK
+3857 SKQDEIEDKFEK

-3916 SYIDT
+3916 SYINT

-3941 KKYLEEKLHMTRDE
+3941 KKYLEEKLHMTRNE

-4010 AKNKNI
+4010 AKNKSI
-4016 KEAYDAKQAGK
+4016 KEAYDAKKAGK

-4149 ADKDVRKKLT
+4149 ADKAVRTKLT

-4205 GAHTAE
+4205 GTHTAE

>member
-95 DVSAKSSKASVAL
+95 DVSAKSSRASVAL

-135 VFNKVTDDL
+135 AYNKVTDDL
-144 RERKFALTKRN
+144 RERKFALTKRK

-174 SERGSYNNNRGQI
+174 PERGSYNNNRGQI

-225 KHTANTKTSVS
+225 KNTANTKTSVS

-242 DTVFRNMARTVDA
+242 DTVFRNMAHTVDA

-320 TGLVDDLGKYYAAT
+320 TGLVDDLGMYYAAT

-392 YGTQKTSQKVGQNLP
+392 YGTQKTSQKVGQDLP

-446 AQRSANAVQKAFLLG
+446 AQRSANAAQKAFLLG

-505 AAENAKKNRAE
+505 AAENAKKNREQLNAYAE
-516 FKENLKKENGYTE
+516 ETYGTYADTYIRFVNDPEQAKRYLEDNLPEYKETFNADSYIEYYADIPWATGKDLEKYRGTVTGDINDENIQIALDVLLATDPKYVLTYYEKVVEQAKRGELKFRSLLEVNWQKGKGADDGNFNTAFYKYCEERAAYFENLKNTAQSK
-529 AEAEQYLGFMENP
+529 L
-542 DAAVAFIENYKGGR
+542 DA
-556 FARFVTNRADTELL
+556 
-570 QRSRL
+570 S
-575 GLPQQELEKVF
+575 
-586 DANDYLN
+586 
-593 FNGTFEYDF
+593 
-602 LSDKSLQ
+602 
-609 IVFESLET
+609 
-617 VAPEKALGIYERL
+617 
-630 VGGVKEA
+630 
-637 VDAYQGLLSE
+637 
-647 LYAILPADEKL
+647 
-658 RTDTE
+658 
-663 NAALQNIYDK
+663 
-673 FAHYQELYNTIERK
+673 
-687 QDSAWVSWKL
+687 WVSWKL
-697 SKLGNNELVQNLVD
+697 SLLGNGGELAQGLVD
-711 IYTDGISYWDGG
+711 IYTDGISYWDTG
-723 ELTKEEAYKYD
+723 EMTAAEAEKFD
-734 VSILKDVLL
+734 VEVLKDVLT
-743 RARYKEGG
+743 RVYDKQGND
-751 EIPRDAL
+751 ISRDTL
-758 DGITESAEVGKQM
+758 DSVTQTKDGK
-771 PRLEQV
+771 PLSKFEQV
-777 KNLLE
+777 KALLD
-782 FAAEQTDISKE
+782 FAMDKAAIYDEA
-793 EFAKAYAEAYI
+793 FAQKYAEAYI

-809 GLSEETGGDVAYA
+809 GLPEETGGDVAYA

-840 EGMNTDNRFVNA
+840 EGMNTDNGLVNA

-1004 SEAVAYGWVSAFAEY
+1004 REAVAYGWVSAFAEY

-1039 EHLWNMFEEGTE
+1039 AHLWNMFEEGTE

-1156 GKKIS
+1156 GKKIT
-1161 AAEEKLETKKEKIKQ
+1161 AAEEKLEAKKEKIKQ

-1193 TKLQSKTLTRTVGKY
+1193 TKSQSKTLTRTVGKY
-1208 VQQNLEY
+1208 VQRNLEY

-1226 AKGEGISAKDITKN
+1226 AKGEGISAKNITKN

-1332 SFFAQKAQAV
+1332 SFFAQKAQTV

-1456 EGDEDVVEGDGS
+1456 EGDEDVIEGDGS

-1483 KSAAKAGIAEDVD
+1483 KSAAKSGIAEDVD

-1581 GLFVGNNQIVI
+1581 GLFVGNSQIVI

-1609 FHYLE
+1609 YHYLE
-1614 KRNKAA
+1614 KRNKSA
-1620 AEELKKFVFDMLGE
+1620 AEELKKLVFDMLGE
-1634 EGAKKARK
+1634 KGAKKARK
-1642 EMRARGYEEKVIDS
+1642 EMRARGYAEDVIDS

-1702 TGTEM
+1702 TGTET

-1748 EKRFSFKG
+1748 RQNEADKKLSVRYSLSKNVELDIDRTLSEK
-1756 YTKDGI
+1756 
-1762 EVYETSDEVK
+1762 
-1772 ALSWSER
+1772 
-1779 RSRYLDLIKNQYR
+1779 N
-1792 GRTAKFVRNGH
+1792 
-1803 PYYAQF
+1803 
-1809 DRNSIRKPI
+1809 IREDI
-1818 YGDKR
+1818 
-1823 STAAGRDA
+1823 
-1831 LVNAGADGD
+1831 
-1840 LFNLVENSRYKGSKV
+1840 
-1855 NTKKHT
+1855 
-1861 HADYF
+1861 
-1866 DYFIKTVQIDGA
+1866 Q
-1878 VFDLI
+1878 
-1883 ADVEKKYGTGDEY
+1883 
-1896 IYTLALTENK
+1896 LTENSPSIVYGQK
-1906 KIKAS
+1906 GAKNLPLYMKAS
-1911 APSGEKIPV
+1911 HIRENILTEDEARALGFKVDEHTHYHGLGKELFLKIIDELDSVTLAYRGTDKADNPS
-1920 KVGRNALTVNNTIS
+1920 RR
-1934 QNKGIVN
+1934 
-1941 TIISENSENDST
+1941 ENYFLLLPQYKDS
-1953 KRQSKKKDIES
+1953 
-1964 LLFDEDFYRQFEN
+1964 
-1977 EDRQRI
+1977 
-1983 TESVEDLQK
+1983 
-1992 QIEEMN
+1992 
-1998 DGNSSFEQQF
+1998 DGNSINVPIYINETAQKGNLFI
-2008 DVRAKMKALKAGYK
+2008 DVNKVATVFGRKNLNKTIADELQKGNLVKIKDRSNQASERKADNASGYSK
-2022 SVYDYYVGKE
+2022 TTSVDDSISHDKE
-2032 KKNILKEYEVNPE
+2032 KINPVS
-2045 KFEKKIKQKEEARQ
+2045 
-2059 REENLKKD
+2059 EN
-2067 IESASPHKRAQFE
+2067 
-2080 IIQQYN
+2080 
-2086 PMWDEYHV
+2086 
-2094 GIRSPR
+2094 
-2100 DIKTF
+2100 
-2105 AEVINDG
+2105 
-2112 ESFAWGDFDADDAQK
+2112 
-2127 ALRRGTVRVYSSY
+2127 
-2140 PIKNGVFVSTSYQQA
+2140 
-2155 LDYAAGEASRVHTR
+2155 
-2169 VVALDSVAWINGD
+2169 
-2182 EGQYANVK
+2182 
-2190 GWKKQDNNVRY
+2190 
-2201 SFKKTK
+2201 
-2207 SGMANDALLPYDAE
+2207 
-2221 MTGLIERGGNIIVD
+2221 
-2235 SYDKL
+2235 
-2240 VDAVNRAFE
+2240 
-2249 NPNDK
+2249 
-2254 VTMYFGILDNDV
+2254 
-2266 LSAINKKIPNLPTE
+2266 
-2280 ANGILFKPG
+2280 
-2289 RQYSVAATFDSI
+2289 
-2301 RHLVSDKSGLTIE
+2301 
-2314 DVIDYLDRFAD
+2314 
-2325 TIVDSDTAT
+2325 
-2334 FNYYIRGNLKING
+2334 
-2347 ILFKKSYQD
+2347 
-2356 GTILNFDLVSN
+2356 
-2367 KKKIVGLQTL
+2367 
-2377 YMKKADYK
+2377 
-2385 KRKSAETLLMQN
+2385 
-2397 ASTHTSK
+2397 
-2404 TQVGQTFLT
+2404 
-2413 NDNTFSDKSQEVSF
+2413 SF
-2427 DKKQSKKKEPVKALK
+2427 DKKQSKKKIISETTEKQYLELAKDPEKNNVKLREMVDEAARINGYEMSLKPALEEKRYIKEEYRVAMQKVAGEKLDVGAKEQTAWFDYRYKDGENPRVLKLGDQLFDYAYKQYKALDYKVADADNFFKDTIAKFTKRNSRPRRSADYTSYDRKGKKSSEYWYTKDGVIRGSDHWGFGIRSCDWKIDGQYTRVDEISVLPKKEYGFCKWEDFAFKTAPAKSIDLVTYDDEGNIIPLSERFRTDRTGAEAWKNEDIRFSKKKEPVKALK

-2450 YKAEY
+2450 YKAEFEDLKEDIKNLKNLL
-2455 AALKEET
+2455 AALKVEEIMPS
-2462 ENIRKEIAAL
+2462 EEVKERR
-2472 TAQEHIDSGYRQ
+2472 GYLN
-2484 EQTKRLTQILE
+2484 TILKNKR
-2495 NKEALL
+2495 ARF
-2501 KRMDSLRTILAQL
+2501 KRIKNLQAILAQT
-2514 QARNANVS
+2514 QKARADTS

-2570 KAGLAKLQKEH
+2570 KAGLAKLQKDH

-2724 EALDGQ
+2724 EALGGQ

-2758 ENNRAY
+2758 ESNRAY

-2803 LTDEEQAQAERIK
+2803 LTEEEQAQAERIK

-2822 EEILDFAKA
+2822 KEILDFAKA

-2837 RKTSQEASAEKSVG
+2837 RKTSKKASAEKSVG

-2862 KTDPYFNQFK
+2862 KADPYFNQFK

-2886 DAAAAYWKAERQISY
+2886 EAAAAYWKAERQISY

-2947 VTGSVKHEL
+2947 VTGSVKREL

-3069 RKKISN
+3069 RKKISD
-3075 FGVILTA
+3075 FGVMMTA

-3205 QLKRGDFEK
+3205 QLKKGDFEK

-3334 HGLILNEAKS
+3334 HGLVLNETKS

-3369 NGRTSSVQKELAEKF
+3369 DGRTSSVQKELAEKF
-3384 TNGKGVRDYLV
+3384 TNGKDVRDYLV

-3409 VNNVVNN
+3409 VKNVVNN
-3416 AFNTINGAFISSV
+3416 AFGTLNGTFISSV

-3467 ITGLPYKVYIKAKR
+3467 ITGLPYKVYIKAKQ
-3481 SALLDEY
+3481 SALLAEY

-3519 DWALRGNAVNRKLV
+3519 DWALRGNAVNRKLI

-3540 VAVDANTC
+3540 VATDANTC

-3595 TELQKTADGLLRTI
+3595 TELQKTANGLLRTI
-3609 SRFTSQTTMTKSMV
+3609 SMFTSQTTMTKSMV

-3662 LTELFSILH
+3662 LTELFSILQ

-3686 KNLAKGI
+3686 KNLAKEI

-3703 TALILSPLTELFSA
+3703 TALIISPLTELFSA
-3717 FVAKVVPNDD
+3717 FVAKVIPNDD

-3732 KTYGVSDPILDVIND
+3732 KTYGVSDPRLDAVND
-3747 LADLMTN
+3747 FVDLITN

-3761 AYDAKKVCRTIG
+3761 AYKAKKVCSAVGT
-3773 SFTGIPAEALYSLIY
+3773 FTGIPVEALYSLIY

-3808 LWEKGYFY
+3808 LREKGYFY

-3857 TKQDEIEDKFEK
+3857 SKQDEIENKFEK

-3884 YRAYTEGDSKKYA
+3884 YRAYTAGNSKKYA

-3916 SYIDT
+3916 SYINT

-4010 AKNKNI
+4010 AKNKSI
-4016 KEAYDAKQAGK
+4016 KEAYDAKKAGK

-4052 ASMLDKNIA
+4052 ASILDKNIA

-4100 EQSSEEQ
+4100 EQSEEQ
-4107 DKDRYK
+4107 EKDRYK

-4149 ADKDVRKKLT
+4149 ADKAVRTKLT

-4170 ATGNTRKQKA
+4170 ATGNARKQKA

-4190 GYDEETV
+4190 GYDEKTV

-4205 GAHTAE
+4205 GTHTAE